1 MKKRNLIA
9 LLMAVCMMFSLLP
22 VNAIAVG
29 DEGTIPAEETL
40 LSENGNDSAPAGSTN
55 PAGDKDSIPGTGEK
69 PIAAEEPAKDEESG
83 KNEESG
89 KDGESG
95 KDEEPAE
102 DEEGGKTNV
111 VPMRVV
117 RPDTDKYLTYVFRV
131 DGEEV
136 SRQIVKKGDTLYQ
149 PVSPVK
155 DGYKF
160 TGWFVGA
167 SELAFGTVGEISE
180 SAQINVDAGFT
191 EVLYVFFAD
200 TNGRIVHTKEG
211 VKGDVIKTDDV
222 TYGLENTTHAITGWY
237 LEGSYQTPADSV
249 TLDKENITVYAKVE
263 PGHWLHFDSDG
274 GTYIA
279 PQFYSAD
286 ATTAAPNVVTKPGYT
301 FSHWEYNGTKFEFG
315 SPLTENITL
324 KAHWNVN
331 TSTRYTVIHWQE
343 NANDEEFSFKEAE
356 TKTGSTGAQTSAAA
370 KSYTGFTA
378 QTITQQ
384 TIAGDGSTVVNV
396 YYKRN
401 VYEVKFYST
410 SGWFSSSEEY
420 ADLRIT
426 AKYGAAIG
434 DKWPTY
440 DGSSTWATQ
449 SDGSGPYQ
457 VNIDTMP
464 LNGATFYGPKTGSGS
479 ESAYYYVEV
488 LPGESGTTTVGGKSY
503 KLHHSDTSPGTGYTV
518 TSEDQYPI
526 TGFTFNSGVSTQ
538 TGGKYNNAR
547 FYYTRNTYNIIY
559 MNGGS
564 EVTSYRESVLYEQA
578 IPASANKAAP
588 TPPVGKEKYIFLG
601 WYDDPAGQH
610 PHSFSGTMGP
620 QNITV
625 YAHWAAPT
633 VSGVA
638 YITMEGTGGQKDLTI
653 PYGGTI
659 NEKDLPTPQKP
670 AGEGWTFVSWATK
683 QGDTYIPFNFG
694 TKIYNNIELYPY
706 YTNKNSY
713 TVTYT
718 DGSTSVKDTKQ
729 YAPGTYADVRP
740 NTFPVPEGKV
750 FLGWAD
756 TADGAVK
763 YQPNDKLR
771 MDASV
776 TLHAVWGDTEG
787 VLSLVYMPNGGTE
800 SAVTEEQ
807 IPNNSKVTLK
817 GAIFTR
823 PGYTLT
829 GWNTAANG
837 SGTSFALGASARVT
851 RIDSNVLYAQWT
863 ANNDTAYK
871 VEFYCEQTNGAYTL
885 AKTDP
890 RTGTTDA
897 TVSVTDTDKGYGTP
911 TYVYD
916 EGNTNNL
923 ESGTVAADG
932 SLTLKLYFKRN
943 TAEYTIH
950 HYLKGTEVQV
960 APDQTGTMTIG
971 DTLTASASTAL
982 GEEYA
987 SAHVD
992 SYSPSQSLEMKATGN
1007 VITVYYTV
1015 PLTITAES
1023 ASRAYNAQPLTQ
1035 PDFKVE
1041 GLVNGDQKKDI
1052 TLSMTKEST
1061 ITNVGS
1067 VPNVI
1072 DTTTVL
1078 FKGGALPGGYYELP
1092 TYQPGTLTITPNTDE
1107 VTVTITGN
1115 HDTLVYNG
1123 SEQSVTGYTT
1133 DVGEKTITVALK
1145 EGSKAEAKG
1154 MNAGNYDMGL
1164 TKDNFTVTSQNYSNI
1179 KVVVVDGYLKI
1190 DPITE
1195 KVTVTVTEES
1205 DTVTYDGQEHAV
1217 TGYKSMT
1224 ADNALYDVKKNV
1236 AETSTAAWTAK
1247 GTYVGTYHVG
1257 IKAADFKNTSKN
1269 FTNVEFVIV
1278 DGDLVITPASVAV
1291 VKIAGNTKTVTYN
1304 GEAQSVEGYTV
1315 TSNPANATVTLVGE
1329 AVASG
1334 TDANTYPMGLS
1345 AADFTA
1351 TSPNYKN
1358 VTIEVTDGYLK
1369 IDPITEKV
1377 TVTVTEKSGS
1387 AVYDGQEHSVTGY
1400 ETMTADNT
1408 LYDVKKNVAET
1419 QTAAWTAKGVDVGK
1433 YPVGIV
1439 SGDFANTSKNFT
1451 NVVFTVADGALT
1463 ISPISEKTITVTAA
1477 SGSKKYDGTPL
1488 TNNGFSCTEGVLVPG
1503 DVLTAVVEGSATN
1516 VGDEGKNV
1524 VKSYK
1529 VMRGGADVTGN
1540 YTFTNSVDGK
1550 LTILPRTVKLTSE
1563 TASKEYDGMPLTR
1576 PDVSVTGDGFV
1587 SGEVTGITATGS
1599 VTYVSD
1605 GTVENTI
1612 TYTTGAAFR
1621 EANYDI
1627 TKLPGQLSIT
1637 QSSNA
1642 IVITTASRSRE
1653 YNGKKLLDDQTT
1665 HTGTLAEGDRLVV
1678 EFPADAGLTD
1688 VGTKR
1693 NEYKSYRVERSD
1705 GADVTANYTFGKPV
1719 IGTLTVTPV
1728 AIELTANSA
1737 AKAYDGTPLTD
1748 RGYTISNGSFVGEEG
1763 LAGVTVKGSQTAV
1776 GSSANTITGH
1786 KLKSNTLAK
1795 NYTITYADGTL
1806 TVTQSEKVITVTAN
1820 NHTWEYDGQPHS
1832 DGGYTVSYDG
1842 QTYTAA
1848 AGKTVTLPT
1857 GDVVSAAVEGT
1868 VTNVADSAKDNN
1880 KITVVAITDA
1890 AGNVVNDQFK
1900 TITLVPGT
1908 LTITKRGAGEEKV
1921 ILEAAN
1927 NAVVY
1932 DGQPHG
1938 VCLTADGKV
1947 EAGTSY
1953 AITYLVDGHS
1963 VETVITGSR
1972 TAVGKYPGILV
1983 PDENNT
1989 RIVDGSGNDVTDNY
2003 EITYRNG
2010 DLEIV
2015 APGTVVVE
2023 IKGIRDSVVYD
2034 GSKHEVNG
2042 YTVVSISNRAYTKA
2056 DFSLA
2061 EGKSAHAEGTNVG
2074 EYYMNLKPESFV
2086 NNNTQNFTSV
2096 QFVIVEDGLL
2106 EITPI
2111 TDEVTVTITGNN
2123 DTKVYN
2129 GKEQSVADYTTDVGT
2144 KTIDV
2149 ALKDGVKAEA
2159 KGTDVDTYYMG
2170 LTKDSFSVTSR
2181 NYSNIKVVVTDGWLK
2196 IDPIADK
2203 VTVTV
2208 TENSAAV
2215 TYDGTEHSVTGY
2227 KSMTADNT
2235 LYDVEKNVA
2244 EKPTKAWTAK
2254 GTDAGEY
2261 PVGIV
2266 SGDFRNTSKN
2276 FTNIE
2281 FVIVD
2286 GTLKIDPVSDK
2297 VTVTVTENSAA
2308 VTYDGT
2314 EHSVTGYKSMT
2325 ADNTLYDV
2333 EKNVAEKPT
2342 AAWTAKGMYV
2352 GTYHVGIKA
2361 ADFKNTSKNFTN
2373 VEFVIVDGDLVITPA
2388 SVAVVKIEGH
2398 TKTVTYNGKE
2408 QTVEGY
2414 TITSNPANATVT
2426 LVGKAVA
2433 SGTDANTYPMGLSAA
2448 NFTAT
2453 SPNYENVHVEVTDGY
2468 LKINPITDKVTVT
2481 VTEKS
2486 DTVVYDTNEHFIT
2499 GYETMTAN
2507 NALYDVKT
2515 NVAET
2520 QTAAWTAKGTD
2531 VGEYPVGI
2539 EASDFE
2545 NTSVNFT
2552 NVEFVVVDGAL
2563 NITPAE
2569 NIAVKIAGSTKT
2581 VIYDGTEQT
2590 VEGYTVTSNPA
2601 NADVTLVGEAV
2612 ASGTDANTY
2621 PMGLKPSDF
2630 TATSPNYKKIT
2641 IEVTD
2646 GWLKIDPIADKV
2658 TVTVTENSA
2667 AVTYDGTEHSVTG
2680 CKSMTADNTL
2690 YDVEKNVAEKPTKA
2704 WTAKGTDAGEY
2715 PVGIVSGDF
2724 ENTSVNFTNVEF
2736 VIVDGTL
2743 KIDPVSDKVTVTITE
2758 NADTVIY
2765 DTKEHSVTGYK
2776 SMTADNAL
2784 YDVKKNVAETST
2796 EAWTA
2801 KGTDVGEY
2809 PVGIKADD
2817 FENTSGNFTNV
2828 EFVIVDGALKIAPAE
2843 SIAVKIAGSTK
2854 TVIYDGTEQ
2863 TVEGYT
2869 VTSNPANADVTLVG
2883 KAVAAG
2889 TDADTYPMGLTAAD
2903 FTATSPNYETVVIEV
2918 KDGWL
2923 KINPVSDKVTVTV
2936 TEKSDSVVYD
2946 GQEHSVTGYETMAA
2960 DNALY
2965 NTADVAET
2973 PTDAWTAKG
2982 TNAGKY
2988 QVGIK
2993 SGDFKNTSV
3002 NFTNVAFVITDGEL
3016 EITPVTDKVTVT
3028 VVEKSDNVT
3037 YDAAEH
3043 SITGYESMTADNAL
3057 YDVTKNVA
3065 ETKTAAWTAKGTEA
3079 GEYPVGI
3086 VSGDFKNTSKNFANV
3101 EFVIVD
3107 GALTITTDDTEVVVT
3122 VTGNTKTVVYDG
3134 TEHSVEGYTV
3144 DVNGLPI
3151 TVTPKAGTEAKASGT
3166 NAGTY
3171 YMGLTADDFTAESN
3185 NYSNI
3190 RIAVTDGW
3198 LKIDPITDKVT
3209 VTVTENADTVE
3220 YDGKE
3225 HSVTGYASIVSDH
3238 ALYDVANVAETPTD
3252 AWTAKGTDAG
3262 SYPVGIKSGDFKN
3275 TSGNFTNVEFVI
3287 EDGELVITR
3296 RGENPGSPVTLRA
3309 DDNTVMFDGDN
3320 HGYVGHIATNLAE
3333 GHSVRSVKSDF
3344 TARNVGRYED
3354 KIDLHDAI
3362 IVDADGKDVTR
3373 NYVLTYQPGTLEITP
3388 FEGEV
3393 VVTVTGNTGLFRYD
3407 GKIHTVEGYTV
3418 EATVP
3423 FFTEDDIRFTGDATI
3438 SEVRPGDY
3446 VMNLKDVEFSAAND
3460 NFTSVK
3466 FVVIDGSMRIYT
3478 VRYTVA
3484 WMFDTDQM
3492 LTGDSPNRYFTSM
3505 ANYIDRSDISLV
3517 LHSGNVVV
3525 DAGAQSQWDV
3535 FNNAMQPLY
3544 DDEEVDVLMIAAE
3557 KEAASGSLF
3566 LQQPVREDFKEEDLF
3581 ENGKGFVRRFNIGEK
3596 SVILVGL
3603 GADAMTEEGYKWARE
3618 KFNSDKD
3625 ASGILLV
3632 NNYLLE
3638 DMRKPDKIDE
3648 RALNLEK
3655 NVVKACSNVRMVLS
3669 SSGGYSS
3676 HYEFYYGERK
3686 VIAINSDI
3694 EAAAK
3699 AGYFTQ
3705 LTFNEDLNIL
3715 SVTNLCPYTYDFVY
3729 NERQAY
3735 KECYV
3740 LNNVL

>member
-9 LLMAVCMMFSLLP
+9 LLMVVCMMFSLLP

-40 LSENGNDSAPAGSTN
+40 LSENGNDPAPAGSTN
-55 PAGDKDSIPGTGEK
+55 PAGDKDSIPDTGDK
-69 PIAAEEPAKDEESG
+69 PGAG
-83 KNEESG
+83 
-89 KDGESG
+89 
-95 KDEEPAE
+95 EEPAE

-131 DGEEV
+131 DGAEV

-180 SAQINVDAGFT
+180 SARINVDAGFT

-237 LEGSYQTPADSV
+237 LEGSYQTPVDSV

-286 ATTAAPNVVTKPGYT
+286 ATTAKPNVEITKPGYT
-301 FSHWEYNGTKFEFG
+301 FSHWEYNGAQFNFG

-324 KAHWNVN
+324 KARWNAKAD
-331 TSTRYTVIHWQE
+331 TQYTVIHWQE
-343 NANDEEFSFKEAE
+343 DADDDGYSYVENE
-356 TKTGSTGAQTSAAA
+356 TLYGTTGAQTSARA
-370 KSYTGFTA
+370 KTYNGFTVRA
-378 QTITQQ
+378 ITQE
-384 TIAGDGSTVVNV
+384 TIKGNGATIVNI

-401 VYEVKFYST
+401 VYEVKFYRST
-410 SGWFSSSEEY
+410 GSSWNPGWSEITNN
-420 ADLRIT
+420 RIS
-426 AKYGAAIG
+426 AKYGANIR
-434 DKWPTY
+434 DQWPGGQWKVSPS
-440 DGSSTWATQ
+440 GSV
-449 SDGSGPYQ
+449 YQ
-457 VNIDTMP
+457 TNIDVMP
-464 LNGATFYGPKTGSGS
+464 LGGTSFYETSQYNGSAKYYLEDLNGNYVLDHTDTGASTTATISK
-479 ESAYYYVEV
+479 
-488 LPGESGTTTVGGKSY
+488 
-503 KLHHSDTSPGTGYTV
+503 
-518 TSEDQYPI
+518 EDRYNI
-526 TGFTFNSGVSTQ
+526 TGFNVNESKSGKD
-538 TGGKYNNAR
+538 GERYNGAS
-547 FYYTRNTYNIIY
+547 FYYDRNSYNVVYISHGQTV
-559 MNGGS
+559 N
-564 EVTSYRESVLYEQA
+564 TASYKYQQSIADAGNYKLT
-578 IPASANKAAP
+578 
-588 TPPVGKEKYIFLG
+588 TPPVGMEKYIFAG
-601 WYDDPAGQH
+601 WCADPFGL
-610 PHSFSGTMGP
+610 PEYVFDGKTMP
-620 QNITV
+620 AQNITV
-625 YAHWAAPT
+625 YAYWAAPT

-638 YITMEGTGGQKDLTI
+638 YITMEGTGGKNLTI

-659 NEKDLPTPQKP
+659 DESMLPDPQKP
-670 AGEGWTFVSWATK
+670 AGEGWTFAGWTTK
-683 QGDTYIPFNFG
+683 NGDTYTPFHFS
-694 TKIYNNIELYPY
+694 TKIYENIELYPY

-718 DGSTSVKDTKQ
+718 DGKNTVTDMKH
-729 YAPGTYADVRP
+729 YAPGAHADVQA
-740 NTFPVPEGKV
+740 NSFAVPEGKV
-750 FLGWAD
+750 FLGWAE

-771 MDASV
+771 MNASV
-776 TLHAVWGDTEG
+776 TLHAVWGNKDA
-787 VLSLVYMPNGGTE
+787 VVSLTYNANGGQGGTY
-800 SAVTEEQ
+800 VKNGYV
-807 IPNNSKVTLK
+807 NNDLVTLWD
-817 GAIFTR
+817 GSGFSRA
-823 PGYTLT
+823 GYTLVGWSTDPNATSAEYKT
-829 GWNTAANG
+829 GST
-837 SGTSFALGASARVT
+837 ARVDNT
-851 RIDSNVLYAQWT
+851 GDNILYAVWK

-871 VEFYCEQTNGAYTL
+871 VEFYCEQTDGAYTL
-885 AKTDP
+885 AKTEP

-897 TVSVTDTDKGYGTP
+897 TVSVNPTDKEYGTP

-916 EGNTNNL
+916 AANANNV
-923 ESGTVAADG
+923 ESGPVAADG

-950 HYLKGTEVQV
+950 HYLKGTEVKV

-982 GEEYA
+982 GAEYT
-987 SAHVD
+987 SAHAN
-992 SYSPSQSLEMKATGN
+992 SYSPSQSLKMEATGN

-1072 DTTTVL
+1072 DTTTVR
-1078 FKGGALPGGYYELP
+1078 FKGGELPGGYYELP

-1115 HDTLVYNG
+1115 HDTRVYNG

-1154 MNAGNYDMGL
+1154 TNAGKYDMGL
-1164 TKDNFTVTSQNYSNI
+1164 TEDNFTVTSENYRNI
-1179 KVVVVDGYLKI
+1179 EIVVVDGYL
-1190 DPITE
+1190 
-1195 KVTVTVTEES
+1195 
-1205 DTVTYDGQEHAV
+1205 
-1217 TGYKSMT
+1217 
-1224 ADNALYDVKKNV
+1224 
-1236 AETSTAAWTAK
+1236 
-1247 GTYVGTYHVG
+1247 
-1257 IKAADFKNTSKN
+1257 
-1269 FTNVEFVIV
+1269 
-1278 DGDLVITPASVAV
+1278 
-1291 VKIAGNTKTVTYN
+1291 
-1304 GEAQSVEGYTV
+1304 
-1315 TSNPANATVTLVGE
+1315 
-1329 AVASG
+1329 
-1334 TDANTYPMGLS
+1334 
-1345 AADFTA
+1345 
-1351 TSPNYKN
+1351 
-1358 VTIEVTDGYLK
+1358 
-1369 IDPITEKV
+1369 
-1377 TVTVTEKSGS
+1377 
-1387 AVYDGQEHSVTGY
+1387 
-1400 ETMTADNT
+1400 
-1408 LYDVKKNVAET
+1408 
-1419 QTAAWTAKGVDVGK
+1419 
-1433 YPVGIV
+1433 
-1439 SGDFANTSKNFT
+1439 
-1451 NVVFTVADGALT
+1451 
-1463 ISPISEKTITVTAA
+1463 
-1477 SGSKKYDGTPL
+1477 
-1488 TNNGFSCTEGVLVPG
+1488 
-1503 DVLTAVVEGSATN
+1503 
-1516 VGDEGKNV
+1516 
-1524 VKSYK
+1524 
-1529 VMRGGADVTGN
+1529 
-1540 YTFTNSVDGK
+1540 
-1550 LTILPRTVKLTSE
+1550 
-1563 TASKEYDGMPLTR
+1563 
-1576 PDVSVTGDGFV
+1576 
-1587 SGEVTGITATGS
+1587 
-1599 VTYVSD
+1599 
-1605 GTVENTI
+1605 
-1612 TYTTGAAFR
+1612 
-1621 EANYDI
+1621 
-1627 TKLPGQLSIT
+1627 
-1637 QSSNA
+1637 
-1642 IVITTASRSRE
+1642 
-1653 YNGKKLLDDQTT
+1653 
-1665 HTGTLAEGDRLVV
+1665 
-1678 EFPADAGLTD
+1678 
-1688 VGTKR
+1688 
-1693 NEYKSYRVERSD
+1693 
-1705 GADVTANYTFGKPV
+1705 
-1719 IGTLTVTPV
+1719 
-1728 AIELTANSA
+1728 
-1737 AKAYDGTPLTD
+1737 
-1748 RGYTISNGSFVGEEG
+1748 
-1763 LAGVTVKGSQTAV
+1763 
-1776 GSSANTITGH
+1776 
-1786 KLKSNTLAK
+1786 
-1795 NYTITYADGTL
+1795 
-1806 TVTQSEKVITVTAN
+1806 
-1820 NHTWEYDGQPHS
+1820 
-1832 DGGYTVSYDG
+1832 
-1842 QTYTAA
+1842 
-1848 AGKTVTLPT
+1848 
-1857 GDVVSAAVEGT
+1857 
-1868 VTNVADSAKDNN
+1868 
-1880 KITVVAITDA
+1880 
-1890 AGNVVNDQFK
+1890 
-1900 TITLVPGT
+1900 
-1908 LTITKRGAGEEKV
+1908 
-1921 ILEAAN
+1921 
-1927 NAVVY
+1927 
-1932 DGQPHG
+1932 
-1938 VCLTADGKV
+1938 
-1947 EAGTSY
+1947 
-1953 AITYLVDGHS
+1953 
-1963 VETVITGSR
+1963 
-1972 TAVGKYPGILV
+1972 
-1983 PDENNT
+1983 
-1989 RIVDGSGNDVTDNY
+1989 
-2003 EITYRNG
+2003 EIT
-2010 DLEIV
+2010 
-2015 APGTVVVE
+2015 
-2023 IKGIRDSVVYD
+2023 
-2034 GSKHEVNG
+2034 
-2042 YTVVSISNRAYTKA
+2042 
-2056 DFSLA
+2056 
-2061 EGKSAHAEGTNVG
+2061 
-2074 EYYMNLKPESFV
+2074 
-2086 NNNTQNFTSV
+2086 
-2096 QFVIVEDGLL
+2096 
-2106 EITPI
+2106 
-2111 TDEVTVTITGNN
+2111 
-2123 DTKVYN
+2123 
-2129 GKEQSVADYTTDVGT
+2129 
-2144 KTIDV
+2144 
-2149 ALKDGVKAEA
+2149 
-2159 KGTDVDTYYMG
+2159 
-2170 LTKDSFSVTSR
+2170 
-2181 NYSNIKVVVTDGWLK
+2181 
-2196 IDPIADK
+2196 
-2203 VTVTV
+2203 
-2208 TENSAAV
+2208 
-2215 TYDGTEHSVTGY
+2215 
-2227 KSMTADNT
+2227 
-2235 LYDVEKNVA
+2235 
-2244 EKPTKAWTAK
+2244 
-2254 GTDAGEY
+2254 
-2261 PVGIV
+2261 
-2266 SGDFRNTSKN
+2266 
-2276 FTNIE
+2276 
-2281 FVIVD
+2281 
-2286 GTLKIDPVSDK
+2286 
-2297 VTVTVTENSAA
+2297 
-2308 VTYDGT
+2308 
-2314 EHSVTGYKSMT
+2314 
-2325 ADNTLYDV
+2325 
-2333 EKNVAEKPT
+2333 
-2342 AAWTAKGMYV
+2342 
-2352 GTYHVGIKA
+2352 
-2361 ADFKNTSKNFTN
+2361 
-2373 VEFVIVDGDLVITPA
+2373 
-2388 SVAVVKIEGH
+2388 
-2398 TKTVTYNGKE
+2398 
-2408 QTVEGY
+2408 
-2414 TITSNPANATVT
+2414 
-2426 LVGKAVA
+2426 
-2433 SGTDANTYPMGLSAA
+2433 
-2448 NFTAT
+2448 
-2453 SPNYENVHVEVTDGY
+2453 
-2468 LKINPITDKVTVT
+2468 PITDKVTVT

-2486 DTVVYDTNEHFIT
+2486 DTV
-2499 GYETMTAN
+2499 
-2507 NALYDVKT
+2507 
-2515 NVAET
+2515 
-2520 QTAAWTAKGTD
+2520 
-2531 VGEYPVGI
+2531 
-2539 EASDFE
+2539 
-2545 NTSVNFT
+2545 
-2552 NVEFVVVDGAL
+2552 
-2563 NITPAE
+2563 
-2569 NIAVKIAGSTKT
+2569 
-2581 VIYDGTEQT
+2581 
-2590 VEGYTVTSNPA
+2590 
-2601 NADVTLVGEAV
+2601 
-2612 ASGTDANTY
+2612 TY
-2621 PMGLKPSDF
+2621 NGQ
-2630 TATSPNYKKIT
+2630 
-2641 IEVTD
+2641 
-2646 GWLKIDPIADKV
+2646 
-2658 TVTVTENSA
+2658 
-2667 AVTYDGTEHSVTG
+2667 
-2680 CKSMTADNTL
+2680 
-2690 YDVEKNVAEKPTKA
+2690 
-2704 WTAKGTDAGEY
+2704 
-2715 PVGIVSGDF
+2715 
-2724 ENTSVNFTNVEF
+2724 
-2736 VIVDGTL
+2736 
-2743 KIDPVSDKVTVTITE
+2743 
-2758 NADTVIY
+2758 
-2765 DTKEHSVTGYK
+2765 EHSVTGYK

-2801 KGTDVGEY
+2801 KGTYVGTY
-2809 PVGIKADD
+2809 HVGIKAAD
-2817 FENTSGNFTNV
+2817 FKNTSGNFKNV
-2828 EFVIVDGALKIAPAE
+2828 EFVIVDGDLVITPA
-2843 SIAVKIAGSTK
+2843 SVAVVKIAGNTK
-2854 TVIYDGTEQ
+2854 TVTYNGEVQ
-2863 TVEGYT
+2863 SVEGYT
-2869 VTSNPANADVTLVG
+2869 VTSNPANATVTLVG
-2883 KAVAAG
+2883 QAIASG
-2889 TDADTYPMGLTAAD
+2889 TDAGTYPMGLTAAD

-3002 NFTNVAFVITDGEL
+3002 NFTNVAFVIADGEL

-3043 SITGYESMTADNAL
+3043 SITGYETMTADNTL
-3057 YDVTKNVA
+3057 YDIANVA
-3065 ETKTAAWTAKGTEA
+3065 ETPTAAWTAKGTEA

-3185 NYSNI
+3185 NYRNI
-3190 RIAVTDGW
+3190 RIVVTDGW

-3209 VTVTENADTVE
+3209 VTITENADTVE

-3252 AWTAKGTDAG
+3252 AWTAKGTNAG
-3262 SYPVGIKSGDFKN
+3262 AYPVGIKSGDFRN

-3287 EDGELVITR
+3287 VDGELVITR

-3309 DDNTVMFDGDN
+3309 DDSTVMFDGDN

-3407 GKIHTVEGYTV
+3407 GKIHTVEGYTL

-3446 VMNLKDVEFSAAND
+3446 VMNLKDEEFSAAND

-3517 LHSGNVVV
+3517 LHSGNVVA

-3648 RALNLEK
+3648 RALDLEK

-3705 LTFNEDLNIL
+3705 LTFNDDLNIL
-3715 SVTNLCPYTYDFVY
+3715 NVTNLCPYTYDFVY

>member
-1 MKKRNLIA
+1 
-9 LLMAVCMMFSLLP
+9 
-22 VNAIAVG
+22 
-29 DEGTIPAEETL
+29 
-40 LSENGNDSAPAGSTN
+40 
-55 PAGDKDSIPGTGEK
+55 
-69 PIAAEEPAKDEESG
+69 
-83 KNEESG
+83 
-89 KDGESG
+89 
-95 KDEEPAE
+95 
-102 DEEGGKTNV
+102 
-111 VPMRVV
+111 MRVV
-117 RPDTDKYLTYVFRV
+117 QPDTDKYLTYTFKV
-131 DGEEV
+131 DGAVV
-136 SRQIVKKGDTLYQ
+136 SQQIVTDGDTLYR
-149 PVSPVK
+149 PASPVK
-155 DGYKF
+155 EGSKF
-160 TGWFVGA
+160 IGWYIAGTDTPLDDSV
-167 SELAFGTVGEISE
+167 FGTVSGVTATAEITVE
-180 SAQINVDAGFT
+180 ARFDG
-191 EVLYVFFAD
+191 VLYVFFVAQD
-200 TNGRIVHTKEG
+200 GRIVLTKESKSG
-211 VKGDVIKTDDV
+211 ESVSTVGV
-222 TYGLENTTHAITGWY
+222 TYGLDSPTLAVTGWY
-237 LEGSYQTPADSV
+237 FDVGHTQRADTV
-249 TLDKENITVYAKVE
+249 ELTNANVFVYAKVE
-263 PGHWLHFDSDG
+263 EGHWLTFDSAG
-274 GTYIA
+274 GTYYA
-279 PQFYSAD
+279 PVFYTPGT
-286 ATTAAPNVVTKPGYT
+286 ATKDPGTPTRPGYV
-301 FSHWEYNGTKFEFG
+301 FAGWYNGDAPFAFG
-315 SPLTENITL
+315 NALTDSVTL
-324 KAHWNVN
+324 TAHWTAN
-331 TSTRYTVIHWQE
+331 TNTQYTVVHRQE
-343 NANDEEFSFKEAE
+343 NANDEEFSFAEAE

-384 TIAGDGSTVVNV
+384 AIAGDGSTVVNV

-401 VYEVKFYST
+401 VYEIKFFSN
-410 SGWFSSSEEY
+410 SGWGSSSSEY
-420 ADLRIT
+420 TSLRIT

-440 DGSSTWATQ
+440 DGSSTWST
-449 SDGSGPYQ
+449 SDGGSTYQ

-464 LNGATFYGPKTGSGS
+464 LNGAKFYGPKTGSS
-479 ESAYYYVEV
+479 TETAYYYVEV
-488 LPGESGTTTVGGKSY
+488 LPGESGTTTVGGVSY
-503 KLHHSDTSPGTGYTV
+503 KLHHSDTSPGSGYKVTV
-518 TSEDQYPI
+518 EDQYPI
-526 TGFTFNSGVSTQ
+526 TGFTFNSSVSTKI
-538 TGGKYNNAR
+538 GGKYNNAK

-564 EVTSYRESVLYEQA
+564 EVTSYRERVLYEQA

-610 PHSFSGTMGP
+610 IHSFSGTMGP

-625 YAHWAAPT
+625 YAHWVAPT

-638 YITMEGTGGQKDLTI
+638 YITMEGTGGQENLTI

-659 NEKDLPTPQKP
+659 DVSALPKPQSP

-694 TKIYNNIELYPY
+694 TKIYKNIELYPY

-718 DGSTSVKDTKQ
+718 DGSTFDDDTKQ

-740 NTFPVPEGKV
+740 NTFPIPEGKV
-750 FLGWAD
+750 FLGWAE
-756 TADGAVK
+756 TAGGAVK

-800 SAVTEEQ
+800 NAVTEEQ

-829 GWNTAANG
+829 GWNTAADG

-851 RIDSNVLYAQWT
+851 RINSNVLYAQWK
-863 ANNDTAYK
+863 ANENTAYK
-871 VEFYCEQTNGAYTL
+871 VEFYCEQTDGAYTL
-885 AKTDP
+885 AKTEH
-890 RTGTTDA
+890 RTGTTDT
-897 TVSVTDTDKGYGTP
+897 TVSVTDADKAYGTP

-916 EGNTNNL
+916 STNANNL
-923 ESGTVAADG
+923 ESGPVAANG

-950 HYLKGTEVQV
+950 HYLKGTEVKV

-982 GEEYA
+982 GAEYA

-992 SYSPSQSLEMKATGN
+992 SYSPSESLEMKATGN

-1041 GLVNGDQKKDI
+1041 GLVNGDRKTDI
-1052 TLSMTKEST
+1052 TLSMTEGST

-1067 VPNVI
+1067 VQNVI
-1072 DTTTVL
+1072 DTTTVR
-1078 FKGGALPGGYYELP
+1078 FKGGELPGGYYELP
-1092 TYQPGTLTITPNTDE
+1092 TYKPGTLTITADE
-1107 VTVTITGN
+1107 TEVVVTITGN
-1115 HDTLVYNG
+1115 HDTRVYNG

-1154 MNAGNYDMGL
+1154 TNAGKYDMGL
-1164 TKDNFTVTSQNYSNI
+1164 TEDNFTVTSQNYSNI

-1205 DTVTYDGQEHAV
+1205 DTVTYNGQEHSV

-1236 AETSTAAWTAK
+1236 AETSTETWTAK

-1257 IKAADFKNTSKN
+1257 IEPSDFKNTSGN

-1278 DGDLVITPASVAV
+1278 DGKLVITPASVAI

-1304 GEAQSVEGYTV
+1304 GKEQTVTGYEI
-1315 TSNPANATVTLVGE
+1315 TSNPANATVTLVGT
-1329 AVASG
+1329 ASASG
-1334 TDANTYPMGLS
+1334 TDAGTYLMGLKPS
-1345 AADFTA
+1345 DFTA
-1351 TSPNYKN
+1351 TSPNYNN

-1369 IDPITEKV
+1369 IDPITDKV

-1387 AVYDGQEHSVTGY
+1387 AVYNGQEHSVTGY
-1400 ETMTADNT
+1400 ETMTANNA

-1419 QTAAWTAKGVDVGK
+1419 QTAAWTAKGTDVGE

-1451 NVVFTVADGALT
+1451 NVVFTVVDGALT

-1477 SGSKKYDGTPL
+1477 SDSKKYDGTLL

-1540 YTFTNSVDGK
+1540 YTFTDSVDGK

-1563 TASKEYDGMPLTR
+1563 TASKEYDGAPLTR

-1612 TYTTGAAFR
+1612 TYTTGTAFR
-1621 EANYDI
+1621 EENYKI
-1627 TKLPGQLSIT
+1627 TKIPGQLSIT

-1642 IVITTASRSRE
+1642 IVITTASKSRE
-1653 YNGKKLLDDQTT
+1653 YNGKKLLDYQTT

-1705 GADVTANYTFGKPV
+1705 GANVTANYTFGEPV

-1748 RGYTISNGSFVGEEG
+1748 SGYTISNGSFVGEEG
-1763 LAGVTVKGSQTAV
+1763 LAGVTVEGSQTAV
-1776 GSSANTITGH
+1776 GSSANKITGH

-1795 NYTITYADGTL
+1795 NYTITYANGTL

-1820 NHTWEYDGQPHS
+1820 SRTWEYDGQPHS

-1868 VTNVADSAKDNN
+1868 VTNVADSADDNN
-1880 KITVVAITDA
+1880 VVTA
-1890 AGNVVNDQFK
+1890 VVIQNASGTQTNDQYK
-1900 TITLVPGT
+1900 TITLVPGA
-1908 LTITKRGAGEEKV
+1908 LKITRRGAGEMKV
-1921 ILEAAN
+1921 VLTAADN
-1927 NAVVY
+1927 TAVY

-1938 VCLTADGKV
+1938 AKRNAAGAI

-1953 AITYLVDGHS
+1953 TITNLAKGHS
-1963 VETVITGSR
+1963 VQTVAIDGTE
-1972 TAVGKYPGILV
+1972 TAVGEYPNKLV
-1983 PDENNT
+1983 PSGAV
-1989 RIVDGSGNDVTDNY
+1989 IVDANGKDVTANY
-2003 EITYRNG
+2003 EITYR
-2010 DLEIV
+2010 
-2015 APGTVVVE
+2015 PGTLTITEVTDEVVVTVTE
-2023 IKGIRDSVVYD
+2023 VFGTVVYD
-2034 GSKHEVNG
+2034 GQEHSIKG
-2042 YTVVSISNRAYTKA
+2042 YVSMTSSDPLYDVTTSVRATETEAWTAK
-2056 DFSLA
+2056 
-2061 EGKSAHAEGTNVG
+2061 GKNVG
-2074 EYYMNLKPESFV
+2074 EYPVGITAADFV
-2086 NNNTQNFTSV
+2086 NTNTSFTNV
-2096 QFVIVEDGLL
+2096 RFVIVDGTLT
-2106 EITPI
+2106 ITPF
-2111 TDEVTVTITGNN
+2111 TGKVTVTVTEKSGSAVYDGKEHSVTGYETMTADNTLYDVTTSVRATETEAWTAKGTNAGEYPVGIKASDFKNTSSNFTNVEFVIVDGALTITPVTDKVTVTVVEKSDIVTYDGQEHSVTGYKSMTADNALYNIADVDETPTEAWTAKGMYVGTYHVGIKAADFENKSGNFTN
-2123 DTKVYN
+2123 VEFVIADGDLVITPASVAVVKIEGHTKTVTYN
-2129 GKEQSVADYTTDVGT
+2129 GKEQTVEGYTVTSNPANATVTLVGKAVASGTDANTYPMGLTAADFTATSPNYENVHVEVTDGYLKINPIT
-2144 KTIDV
+2144 DKVTVTVTEKSDTVVYDTNEHSITGYKSMTANNALYDV
-2149 ALKDGVKAEA
+2149 KKNVAETQTAAWTA
-2159 KGTDVDTYYMG
+2159 KGTDVGEYPVGIEAADFENTSVNFTNVEFVVVDGALNITPAENIVVKIAGSTKTVIYDGTEQTVEGYTVTSNPADAAVTLVGEAAASGTDANTYPMG
-2170 LTKDSFSVTSR
+2170 LKPSDFTATSP
-2181 NYSNIKVVVTDGWLK
+2181 NYKKITIEVTDGWLK

-2266 SGDFRNTSKN
+2266 SGDFK
-2276 FTNIE
+2276 
-2281 FVIVD
+2281 
-2286 GTLKIDPVSDK
+2286 
-2297 VTVTVTENSAA
+2297 
-2308 VTYDGT
+2308 
-2314 EHSVTGYKSMT
+2314 
-2325 ADNTLYDV
+2325 
-2333 EKNVAEKPT
+2333 
-2342 AAWTAKGMYV
+2342 
-2352 GTYHVGIKA
+2352 
-2361 ADFKNTSKNFTN
+2361 
-2373 VEFVIVDGDLVITPA
+2373 
-2388 SVAVVKIEGH
+2388 
-2398 TKTVTYNGKE
+2398 
-2408 QTVEGY
+2408 
-2414 TITSNPANATVT
+2414 
-2426 LVGKAVA
+2426 
-2433 SGTDANTYPMGLSAA
+2433 
-2448 NFTAT
+2448 
-2453 SPNYENVHVEVTDGY
+2453 
-2468 LKINPITDKVTVT
+2468 
-2481 VTEKS
+2481 
-2486 DTVVYDTNEHFIT
+2486 
-2499 GYETMTAN
+2499 
-2507 NALYDVKT
+2507 
-2515 NVAET
+2515 
-2520 QTAAWTAKGTD
+2520 
-2531 VGEYPVGI
+2531 
-2539 EASDFE
+2539 
-2545 NTSVNFT
+2545 
-2552 NVEFVVVDGAL
+2552 
-2563 NITPAE
+2563 
-2569 NIAVKIAGSTKT
+2569 
-2581 VIYDGTEQT
+2581 
-2590 VEGYTVTSNPA
+2590 
-2601 NADVTLVGEAV
+2601 
-2612 ASGTDANTY
+2612 
-2621 PMGLKPSDF
+2621 
-2630 TATSPNYKKIT
+2630 
-2641 IEVTD
+2641 
-2646 GWLKIDPIADKV
+2646 
-2658 TVTVTENSA
+2658 
-2667 AVTYDGTEHSVTG
+2667 
-2680 CKSMTADNTL
+2680 
-2690 YDVEKNVAEKPTKA
+2690 
-2704 WTAKGTDAGEY
+2704 
-2715 PVGIVSGDF
+2715 
-2724 ENTSVNFTNVEF
+2724 NTSVNFTNVEF

-2784 YDVKKNVAETST
+2784 YDVKKNVTETPT
-2796 EAWTA
+2796 AAWTA

-2809 PVGIKADD
+2809 PVGIKAGD
-2817 FENTSGNFTNV
+2817 FENTSSNFTNV

-2843 SIAVKIAGSTK
+2843 SIVVKIAGNTK
-2854 TVIYDGTEQ
+2854 TVTYNGEEQ
-2863 TVEGYT
+2863 SVEGYT

-2883 KAVAAG
+2883 KAVASG
-2889 TDADTYPMGLTAAD
+2889 TDAGTYPMGLTAAD

-2973 PTDAWTAKG
+2973 PTEAWTAKG

-3002 NFTNVAFVITDGEL
+3002 NFTNVAFVIADGEL

-3043 SITGYESMTADNAL
+3043 SITGYETMTADNAL
-3057 YDVTKNVA
+3057 YDIDNVA
-3065 ETKTAAWTAKGTEA
+3065 ETPTAAWTAKGTEA

-3190 RIAVTDGW
+3190 RIVVTDGW

-3209 VTVTENADTVE
+3209 VTITENAGTVE

-3262 SYPVGIKSGDFKN
+3262 TYPVGIKSGDFKN

-3287 EDGELVITR
+3287 VDGELVITR
-3296 RGENPGSPVTLRA
+3296 RGENPESPVTLRA
-3309 DDNTVMFDGDN
+3309 DDSTVMFDGDY
-3320 HGYVGHIATNLAE
+3320 HGYIGHIATNLAE

-3407 GKIHTVEGYTV
+3407 GKIHTVEGYTW

-3446 VMNLKDVEFSAAND
+3446 VMNLKDEEFSAAND

-3517 LHSGNVVV
+3517 LHSGNVVA

-3596 SVILVGL
+3596 NVILVGL

-3648 RALNLEK
+3648 RALDLEK

>member
-40 LSENGNDSAPAGSTN
+40 LSENGNDPAPAGSTN

-69 PIAAEEPAKDEESG
+69 PSAAEEPVKDEESAKDEEP
-83 KNEESG
+83 
-89 KDGESG
+89 G

-102 DEEGGKTNV
+102 GEEGGKTNV

-237 LEGSYQTPADSV
+237 LEPSYQTPADSV

-274 GTYIA
+274 GTYVA

-324 KAHWNVN
+324 KARWNAKAD
-331 TSTRYTVIHWQE
+331 TQYTVIHWQE
-343 NANDEEFSFKEAE
+343 DADDDGYSYVENE
-356 TKTGSTGAQTSAAA
+356 TLYGTTGAQTSARA
-370 KSYTGFTA
+370 KTYNGFTVRA
-378 QTITQQ
+378 ITQE
-384 TIAGDGSTVVNV
+384 TIKGNGATIVNI

-401 VYEVKFYST
+401 VYEVKFYRST
-410 SGWFSSSEEY
+410 GSSWNPGWSEITNN
-420 ADLRIT
+420 RIS
-426 AKYGAAIG
+426 AKYGANIR
-434 DKWPTY
+434 DQWPGGQWKVSPS
-440 DGSSTWATQ
+440 GSV
-449 SDGSGPYQ
+449 YQ
-457 VNIDTMP
+457 TNIDVMP
-464 LNGATFYGPKTGSGS
+464 LGGTSFYETSQYNGSAKYYLEDLNGNYVLDHTDTGASTTATISK
-479 ESAYYYVEV
+479 
-488 LPGESGTTTVGGKSY
+488 
-503 KLHHSDTSPGTGYTV
+503 
-518 TSEDQYPI
+518 EDRYNI
-526 TGFTFNSGVSTQ
+526 TGFTVNESKSGKDGERYNGASFYYDRNSYNVVYIS
-538 TGGKYNNAR
+538 GGK
-547 FYYTRNTYNIIY
+547 TVNTA
-559 MNGGS
+559 
-564 EVTSYRESVLYEQA
+564 SYKYQQSIADAGNYKLT
-578 IPASANKAAP
+578 
-588 TPPVGKEKYIFLG
+588 TPPVGMEKYIFAG
-601 WYDDPAGQH
+601 WCADPFGL
-610 PHSFSGTMGP
+610 PEYVFDGKTMP
-620 QNITV
+620 AQNITV
-625 YAHWAAPT
+625 YAYWAAPT
-633 VSGVA
+633 VYGFA
-638 YITMEGTGGQKDLTI
+638 HITMEGADGKELTI

-659 NEKDLPTPQKP
+659 DESMLPNPQKP
-670 AGEGWTFVSWATK
+670 AGEGWTFAGWATK
-683 QGDTYIPFNFG
+683 NGDTYTPFHFS
-694 TKIYNNIELYPY
+694 TKIYENIELYPY
-706 YTNKNSY
+706 YTNKNSF

-718 DGSTSVKDTKQ
+718 DGKNTVTDMKR
-729 YAPGTYADVRP
+729 YAPGAHADVQA
-740 NTFPVPEGKV
+740 NSFAVPEGKV
-750 FLGWAD
+750 FLGWAE

-771 MDASV
+771 MNASV
-776 TLHAVWGDTEG
+776 TLHAVWGNKDA
-787 VLSLVYMPNGGTE
+787 VVSLTYNANGGQGGTHVE
-800 SAVTEEQ
+800 NGYV
-807 IPNNSKVTLK
+807 NNGLVTL
-817 GAIFTR
+817 
-823 PGYTLT
+823 
-829 GWNTAANG
+829 WDG
-837 SGTSFALGASARVT
+837 SGFSRAGYSLDGWSTDPNAASAEYKTGSTARV
-851 RIDSNVLYAQWT
+851 DSTGDNILYAVWK
-863 ANNDTAYK
+863 ANENTAYK
-871 VEFYCEQTNGAYTL
+871 VEFYCEQTNGTYTL
-885 AKTDP
+885 EKTEH
-890 RTGTTDA
+890 RTGTTDT
-897 TVSVTDTDKGYGTP
+897 TVSVNPTDKEYGTP

-916 EGNTNNL
+916 AANKNNV
-923 ESGTVAADG
+923 ESGPVAADG

-950 HYLKGTEVQV
+950 HYLKGTEVKV

-982 GEEYA
+982 GAEYA
-987 SAHVD
+987 SAHAN

-1041 GLVNGDQKKDI
+1041 GLVNGDQKMDI

-1067 VPNVI
+1067 VSNVI
-1072 DTTTVL
+1072 DTTTVR

-1092 TYQPGTLTITPNTDE
+1092 TYKPGTLTITADE
-1107 VTVTITGN
+1107 TEVVVTITGN
-1115 HDTLVYNG
+1115 HNTLVYNG
-1123 SEQSVTGYTT
+1123 SEQSVTGFTT
-1133 DVGEKTITVALK
+1133 DVGEKTISVTLK

-1154 MNAGNYDMGL
+1154 TNAGKYEMGL

-1195 KVTVTVTEES
+1195 KVTVTVTEKS
-1205 DTVTYDGQEHAV
+1205 DTVTYDGQEHSV

-1224 ADNALYDVKKNV
+1224 ADNALYDVTTSV
-1236 AETSTAAWTAK
+1236 RATETEAWTAK
-1247 GTYVGTYHVG
+1247 GKYVGTYHVG
-1257 IKAADFKNTSKN
+1257 IEPGDFKNISGN

-1291 VKIAGNTKTVTYN
+1291 VKIEGHTKTVTYN
-1304 GEAQSVEGYTV
+1304 GKEQTVEGYTV
-1315 TSNPANATVTLVGE
+1315 TSNPANATVTLVGQ
-1329 AVASG
+1329 AIASG
-1334 TDANTYPMGLS
+1334 TDAGTYPMGLKPS
-1345 AADFTA
+1345 DFTA
-1351 TSPNYKN
+1351 TSPNYNN
-1358 VTIEVTDGYLK
+1358 VTVEVTDGYLE
-1369 IDPITEKV
+1369 INPITDKV

-1387 AVYDGQEHSVTGY
+1387 AVYNGQEHSVTGY
-1400 ETMTADNT
+1400 ETMTANNA

-1419 QTAAWTAKGVDVGK
+1419 QTAAWTAKGTDVGE

-1451 NVVFTVADGALT
+1451 NVVFTVVDGALT

-1540 YTFTNSVDGK
+1540 YTFANSVDGK

-1621 EANYDI
+1621 EENYEI
-1627 TKLPGQLSIT
+1627 TKLPGKLSIT

-1705 GADVTANYTFGKPV
+1705 GADVTANYTFGEPV

-1748 RGYTISNGSFVGEEG
+1748 RGYTISNGSFVGDEG
-1763 LAGVTVKGSQTAV
+1763 LASVTVVGSQTLE
-1776 GSSANTITGH
+1776 GSSANKITGH
-1786 KLKSNTLAK
+1786 TLKSNTKAQ
-1795 NYTITYADGTL
+1795 NYNITYADGTL
-1806 TVTQSEKVITVTAN
+1806 TVSKNEKVITVTAN
-1820 NHTWEYDGQPHS
+1820 SRTWEYDGKEHS
-1832 DGGYTVSYDG
+1832 DGGYTVRYDG
-1842 QTYTAA
+1842 ETYTVA
-1848 AGKTVTLPT
+1848 AGESQKLPT
-1857 GDVVSAAVEGT
+1857 GGLTLTATVVGT
-1868 VTNVADSAKDNN
+1868 VKNVADSAKDNN

-1921 ILEAAN
+1921 ILKAAN

-1953 AITYLVDGHS
+1953 TITYLVDGHS

-1972 TAVGKYPGILV
+1972 TEVGKYPGILV
-1983 PDENNT
+1983 PDKNNT

-2042 YTVVSISNRAYTKA
+2042 YTVVSISNRAYTRA

-2074 EYYMNLKPESFV
+2074 EYYMNLEPESFV

-2111 TDEVTVTITGNN
+2111 MDEVTVTITGNN

-2129 GKEQSVADYTTDVGT
+2129 GKEQSVTDYTTDVGT

-2181 NYSNIKVVVTDGWLK
+2181 NYSNIKVVVKDGWLK

-2276 FTNIE
+2276 FTN
-2281 FVIVD
+2281 
-2286 GTLKIDPVSDK
+2286 
-2297 VTVTVTENSAA
+2297 
-2308 VTYDGT
+2308 
-2314 EHSVTGYKSMT
+2314 
-2325 ADNTLYDV
+2325 
-2333 EKNVAEKPT
+2333 
-2342 AAWTAKGMYV
+2342 
-2352 GTYHVGIKA
+2352 
-2361 ADFKNTSKNFTN
+2361 
-2373 VEFVIVDGDLVITPA
+2373 
-2388 SVAVVKIEGH
+2388 
-2398 TKTVTYNGKE
+2398 
-2408 QTVEGY
+2408 
-2414 TITSNPANATVT
+2414 
-2426 LVGKAVA
+2426 
-2433 SGTDANTYPMGLSAA
+2433 
-2448 NFTAT
+2448 
-2453 SPNYENVHVEVTDGY
+2453 
-2468 LKINPITDKVTVT
+2468 
-2481 VTEKS
+2481 
-2486 DTVVYDTNEHFIT
+2486 
-2499 GYETMTAN
+2499 
-2507 NALYDVKT
+2507 
-2515 NVAET
+2515 
-2520 QTAAWTAKGTD
+2520 
-2531 VGEYPVGI
+2531 
-2539 EASDFE
+2539 
-2545 NTSVNFT
+2545 
-2552 NVEFVVVDGAL
+2552 
-2563 NITPAE
+2563 
-2569 NIAVKIAGSTKT
+2569 
-2581 VIYDGTEQT
+2581 
-2590 VEGYTVTSNPA
+2590 
-2601 NADVTLVGEAV
+2601 
-2612 ASGTDANTY
+2612 
-2621 PMGLKPSDF
+2621 
-2630 TATSPNYKKIT
+2630 
-2641 IEVTD
+2641 
-2646 GWLKIDPIADKV
+2646 
-2658 TVTVTENSA
+2658 
-2667 AVTYDGTEHSVTG
+2667 
-2680 CKSMTADNTL
+2680 
-2690 YDVEKNVAEKPTKA
+2690 
-2704 WTAKGTDAGEY
+2704 
-2715 PVGIVSGDF
+2715 
-2724 ENTSVNFTNVEF
+2724 VEF

-2784 YDVKKNVAETST
+2784 YDVKKNVAETPT

-2843 SIAVKIAGSTK
+2843 SIVVKIAGSTK
-2854 TVIYDGTEQ
+2854 TVTYNGEEQ
-2863 TVEGYT
+2863 SVEGYT

-2883 KAVAAG
+2883 KAVASG

-2918 KDGWL
+2918 TDGWL
-2923 KINPVSDKVTVTV
+2923 KIDPVSDKVTVTV
-2936 TEKSDSVVYD
+2936 TEKSGSVVYD
-2946 GQEHSVTGYETMAA
+2946 GQEHAVTGYETMAA

-2973 PTDAWTAKG
+2973 PTEAWTAKG

-3002 NFTNVAFVITDGEL
+3002 NFTNVAFVIVDGEL

-3043 SITGYESMTADNAL
+3043 SITGYETMTADNAL
-3057 YDVTKNVA
+3057 YDIANVA
-3065 ETKTAAWTAKGTEA
+3065 KTPTAAWTAKGTEA

-3190 RIAVTDGW
+3190 RIVVTDGW

-3262 SYPVGIKSGDFKN
+3262 TYPVGIKSGDFRN

-3287 EDGELVITR
+3287 VDGELVITR

-3309 DDNTVMFDGDN
+3309 DDSTVMFDGDY

-3407 GKIHTVEGYTV
+3407 GKIHTVEGYTL

-3446 VMNLKDVEFSAAND
+3446 VMNLKDEEFSAAND

-3517 LHSGNVVV
+3517 LHTGNVVA

-3557 KEAASGSLF
+3557 KEAADGSLF

-3648 RALNLEK
+3648 RALDLEK

>member
-1 MKKRNLIA
+1 M
-9 LLMAVCMMFSLLP
+9 
-22 VNAIAVG
+22 
-29 DEGTIPAEETL
+29 
-40 LSENGNDSAPAGSTN
+40 
-55 PAGDKDSIPGTGEK
+55 
-69 PIAAEEPAKDEESG
+69 
-83 KNEESG
+83 
-89 KDGESG
+89 
-95 KDEEPAE
+95 
-102 DEEGGKTNV
+102 
-111 VPMRVV
+111 
-117 RPDTDKYLTYVFRV
+117 
-131 DGEEV
+131 
-136 SRQIVKKGDTLYQ
+136 
-149 PVSPVK
+149 
-155 DGYKF
+155 
-160 TGWFVGA
+160 
-167 SELAFGTVGEISE
+167 
-180 SAQINVDAGFT
+180 
-191 EVLYVFFAD
+191 
-200 TNGRIVHTKEG
+200 
-211 VKGDVIKTDDV
+211 
-222 TYGLENTTHAITGWY
+222 
-237 LEGSYQTPADSV
+237 
-249 TLDKENITVYAKVE
+249 
-263 PGHWLHFDSDG
+263 
-274 GTYIA
+274 
-279 PQFYSAD
+279 
-286 ATTAAPNVVTKPGYT
+286 VTKPGYT

-479 ESAYYYVEV
+479 ESAHYYVEV

-625 YAHWAAPT
+625 YAHWVAPT

-659 NEKDLPTPQKP
+659 DESMLPNPQEP
-670 AGEGWTFVSWATK
+670 AGEGWTFAGWATK
-683 QGDTYIPFNFG
+683 NGDTYMPFHFS
-694 TKIYNNIELYPY
+694 TKIYENIELYPY
-706 YTNKNSY
+706 YTNKSSY

-718 DGSTSVKDTKQ
+718 DGKDTVTDMKR
-729 YAPGTYADVRP
+729 YASGAHADVQA
-740 NTFPVPEGKV
+740 NSFAVPEGKV
-750 FLGWAD
+750 FLGWAE

-771 MDASV
+771 MNASV
-776 TLHAVWGDTEG
+776 TLYAVWGDKDA
-787 VLSLVYMPNGGTE
+787 VVSLTYKANGGSGADHVE
-800 SAVTEEQ
+800 KEIV
-807 IPNNSKVTLK
+807 NNGLVTL
-817 GAIFTR
+817 
-823 PGYTLT
+823 
-829 GWNTAANG
+829 WDG
-837 SGTSFALGASARVT
+837 SGFSRTGYSLDGWSTDPNAASAEYKTGSTARV
-851 RIDSNVLYAQWT
+851 DSTGDNILYAVWK

-871 VEFYCEQTNGAYTL
+871 VEFYCEQTNGTYTL
-885 AKTDP
+885 EKTEH
-890 RTGTTDA
+890 RTGTTDT
-897 TVSVTDTDKGYGTP
+897 TVSVNPTDKEYGTP

-916 EGNTNNL
+916 AANANNV
-923 ESGTVAADG
+923 ESGPVAADG

-950 HYLKGTEVQV
+950 HYLKGTEVKV

-982 GEEYA
+982 GAEYT
-987 SAHVD
+987 SAHAN

-1067 VPNVI
+1067 VSNVI

-1115 HDTLVYNG
+1115 HDTRVYNG
-1123 SEQSVTGYTT
+1123 SEQSVTGFTT
-1133 DVGEKTITVALK
+1133 DVGEKTITVTLK

-1154 MNAGNYDMGL
+1154 TNAGKYDMGL

-1190 DPITE
+1190 NPITD
-1195 KVTVTVTEES
+1195 KVTVTVTEKS
-1205 DTVTYDGQEHAV
+1205 DTVVYDTNEHSI
-1217 TGYKSMT
+1217 TGYETMT
-1224 ADNALYDVKKNV
+1224 ANNALYDVKKNV
-1236 AETSTAAWTAK
+1236 AETQTAAWTAK
-1247 GTYVGTYHVG
+1247 GTDVGEYPVG
-1257 IKAADFKNTSKN
+1257 IEASDFENTSVN
-1269 FTNVEFVIV
+1269 FTNVEFVVV
-1278 DGDLVITPASVAV
+1278 DGALNITPAENIA
-1291 VKIAGNTKTVTYN
+1291 VKIAGSTKTVIYDGT
-1304 GEAQSVEGYTV
+1304 EQTVEGYTV
-1315 TSNPANATVTLVGE
+1315 TSNPADATVTLVGE

-1334 TDANTYPMGLS
+1334 TDANTYPMGLKPS
-1345 AADFTA
+1345 DFTA
-1351 TSPNYKN
+1351 TSPNYKKI
-1358 VTIEVTDGYLK
+1358 TIE
-1369 IDPITEKV
+1369 
-1377 TVTVTEKSGS
+1377 
-1387 AVYDGQEHSVTGY
+1387 
-1400 ETMTADNT
+1400 
-1408 LYDVKKNVAET
+1408 
-1419 QTAAWTAKGVDVGK
+1419 
-1433 YPVGIV
+1433 
-1439 SGDFANTSKNFT
+1439 
-1451 NVVFTVADGALT
+1451 
-1463 ISPISEKTITVTAA
+1463 
-1477 SGSKKYDGTPL
+1477 
-1488 TNNGFSCTEGVLVPG
+1488 
-1503 DVLTAVVEGSATN
+1503 
-1516 VGDEGKNV
+1516 
-1524 VKSYK
+1524 
-1529 VMRGGADVTGN
+1529 
-1540 YTFTNSVDGK
+1540 
-1550 LTILPRTVKLTSE
+1550 
-1563 TASKEYDGMPLTR
+1563 
-1576 PDVSVTGDGFV
+1576 
-1587 SGEVTGITATGS
+1587 
-1599 VTYVSD
+1599 
-1605 GTVENTI
+1605 
-1612 TYTTGAAFR
+1612 
-1621 EANYDI
+1621 
-1627 TKLPGQLSIT
+1627 
-1637 QSSNA
+1637 
-1642 IVITTASRSRE
+1642 
-1653 YNGKKLLDDQTT
+1653 
-1665 HTGTLAEGDRLVV
+1665 
-1678 EFPADAGLTD
+1678 
-1688 VGTKR
+1688 
-1693 NEYKSYRVERSD
+1693 
-1705 GADVTANYTFGKPV
+1705 
-1719 IGTLTVTPV
+1719 
-1728 AIELTANSA
+1728 
-1737 AKAYDGTPLTD
+1737 
-1748 RGYTISNGSFVGEEG
+1748 
-1763 LAGVTVKGSQTAV
+1763 
-1776 GSSANTITGH
+1776 
-1786 KLKSNTLAK
+1786 
-1795 NYTITYADGTL
+1795 
-1806 TVTQSEKVITVTAN
+1806 
-1820 NHTWEYDGQPHS
+1820 
-1832 DGGYTVSYDG
+1832 
-1842 QTYTAA
+1842 
-1848 AGKTVTLPT
+1848 
-1857 GDVVSAAVEGT
+1857 
-1868 VTNVADSAKDNN
+1868 
-1880 KITVVAITDA
+1880 
-1890 AGNVVNDQFK
+1890 
-1900 TITLVPGT
+1900 
-1908 LTITKRGAGEEKV
+1908 
-1921 ILEAAN
+1921 
-1927 NAVVY
+1927 
-1932 DGQPHG
+1932 
-1938 VCLTADGKV
+1938 
-1947 EAGTSY
+1947 
-1953 AITYLVDGHS
+1953 
-1963 VETVITGSR
+1963 
-1972 TAVGKYPGILV
+1972 
-1983 PDENNT
+1983 
-1989 RIVDGSGNDVTDNY
+1989 
-2003 EITYRNG
+2003 
-2010 DLEIV
+2010 
-2015 APGTVVVE
+2015 
-2023 IKGIRDSVVYD
+2023 
-2034 GSKHEVNG
+2034 
-2042 YTVVSISNRAYTKA
+2042 
-2056 DFSLA
+2056 
-2061 EGKSAHAEGTNVG
+2061 
-2074 EYYMNLKPESFV
+2074 
-2086 NNNTQNFTSV
+2086 
-2096 QFVIVEDGLL
+2096 
-2106 EITPI
+2106 
-2111 TDEVTVTITGNN
+2111 
-2123 DTKVYN
+2123 
-2129 GKEQSVADYTTDVGT
+2129 
-2144 KTIDV
+2144 
-2149 ALKDGVKAEA
+2149 
-2159 KGTDVDTYYMG
+2159 
-2170 LTKDSFSVTSR
+2170 
-2181 NYSNIKVVVTDGWLK
+2181 VTDGWLK

-2266 SGDFRNTSKN
+2266 SGDFRNTSK
-2276 FTNIE
+2276 
-2281 FVIVD
+2281 
-2286 GTLKIDPVSDK
+2286 
-2297 VTVTVTENSAA
+2297 
-2308 VTYDGT
+2308 
-2314 EHSVTGYKSMT
+2314 
-2325 ADNTLYDV
+2325 
-2333 EKNVAEKPT
+2333 
-2342 AAWTAKGMYV
+2342 
-2352 GTYHVGIKA
+2352 
-2361 ADFKNTSKNFTN
+2361 
-2373 VEFVIVDGDLVITPA
+2373 
-2388 SVAVVKIEGH
+2388 
-2398 TKTVTYNGKE
+2398 
-2408 QTVEGY
+2408 
-2414 TITSNPANATVT
+2414 
-2426 LVGKAVA
+2426 
-2433 SGTDANTYPMGLSAA
+2433 
-2448 NFTAT
+2448 
-2453 SPNYENVHVEVTDGY
+2453 
-2468 LKINPITDKVTVT
+2468 
-2481 VTEKS
+2481 
-2486 DTVVYDTNEHFIT
+2486 
-2499 GYETMTAN
+2499 
-2507 NALYDVKT
+2507 
-2515 NVAET
+2515 
-2520 QTAAWTAKGTD
+2520 
-2531 VGEYPVGI
+2531 
-2539 EASDFE
+2539 
-2545 NTSVNFT
+2545 
-2552 NVEFVVVDGAL
+2552 
-2563 NITPAE
+2563 
-2569 NIAVKIAGSTKT
+2569 
-2581 VIYDGTEQT
+2581 
-2590 VEGYTVTSNPA
+2590 
-2601 NADVTLVGEAV
+2601 
-2612 ASGTDANTY
+2612 
-2621 PMGLKPSDF
+2621 
-2630 TATSPNYKKIT
+2630 
-2641 IEVTD
+2641 
-2646 GWLKIDPIADKV
+2646 
-2658 TVTVTENSA
+2658 
-2667 AVTYDGTEHSVTG
+2667 
-2680 CKSMTADNTL
+2680 
-2690 YDVEKNVAEKPTKA
+2690 
-2704 WTAKGTDAGEY
+2704 
-2715 PVGIVSGDF
+2715 
-2724 ENTSVNFTNVEF
+2724 NFTNVEF

-2843 SIAVKIAGSTK
+2843 SIVVKIAGNTK
-2854 TVIYDGTEQ
+2854 TVTYNGEEQ
-2863 TVEGYT
+2863 SVEGYT

-2889 TDADTYPMGLTAAD
+2889 TDAGTYPMGLTAAD
-2903 FTATSPNYETVVIEV
+2903 FTATSPNYETVVIKV
-2918 KDGWL
+2918 TDGWL
-2923 KINPVSDKVTVTV
+2923 KIDPVSDKVTVTV
-2936 TEKSDSVVYD
+2936 TEKSGSVVYD

-2973 PTDAWTAKG
+2973 PTEAWTAKG

-3002 NFTNVAFVITDGEL
+3002 NFTNVAFVIADGEL

-3190 RIAVTDGW
+3190 RIVVTDGW

-3209 VTVTENADTVE
+3209 VTITENAGTVE

-3262 SYPVGIKSGDFKN
+3262 TYPVGIKSGDFRN

-3287 EDGELVITR
+3287 VDGELVITR

-3309 DDNTVMFDGDN
+3309 DDNTVMFDGDY

-3373 NYVLTYQPGTLEITP
+3373 NYVLTYLPGTLEITP

-3393 VVTVTGNTGLFRYD
+3393 VVTVTGNTALFRYD
-3407 GKIHTVEGYTV
+3407 GKIHTVEGYTW

-3446 VMNLKDVEFSAAND
+3446 VMNLKDEEFSAAND

-3517 LHSGNVVV
+3517 LHSGNVVA

-3648 RALNLEK
+3648 RALDLEK

>member
-1 MKKRNLIA
+1 MRRASKYYLED
-9 LLMAVCMMFSLLP
+9 L
-22 VNAIAVG
+22 
-29 DEGTIPAEETL
+29 
-40 LSENGNDSAPAGSTN
+40 NGNYVLDHTDTGASTTATISKEDRYN
-55 PAGDKDSIPGTGEK
+55 ITGFTVN
-69 PIAAEEPAKDEESG
+69 ES
-83 KNEESG
+83 KSG
-89 KDGESG
+89 KDGERYNGASFYY
-95 KDEEPAE
+95 DRNSY
-102 DEEGGKTNV
+102 NV
-111 VPMRVV
+111 VYISHGQTVN
-117 RPDTDKYLTYVFRV
+117 TASYKYQQ
-131 DGEEV
+131 
-136 SRQIVKKGDTLYQ
+136 SI
-149 PVSPVK
+149 
-155 DGYKF
+155 
-160 TGWFVGA
+160 A
-167 SELAFGTVGEISE
+167 
-180 SAQINVDAGFT
+180 DAG
-191 EVLYVFFAD
+191 
-200 TNGRIVHTKEG
+200 N
-211 VKGDVIKTDDV
+211 
-222 TYGLENTTHAITGWY
+222 
-237 LEGSYQTPADSV
+237 
-249 TLDKENITVYAKVE
+249 
-263 PGHWLHFDSDG
+263 
-274 GTYIA
+274 
-279 PQFYSAD
+279 
-286 ATTAAPNVVTKPGYT
+286 
-301 FSHWEYNGTKFEFG
+301 
-315 SPLTENITL
+315 
-324 KAHWNVN
+324 
-331 TSTRYTVIHWQE
+331 
-343 NANDEEFSFKEAE
+343 
-356 TKTGSTGAQTSAAA
+356 
-370 KSYTGFTA
+370 
-378 QTITQQ
+378 
-384 TIAGDGSTVVNV
+384 
-396 YYKRN
+396 
-401 VYEVKFYST
+401 
-410 SGWFSSSEEY
+410 
-420 ADLRIT
+420 
-426 AKYGAAIG
+426 
-434 DKWPTY
+434 
-440 DGSSTWATQ
+440 
-449 SDGSGPYQ
+449 
-457 VNIDTMP
+457 
-464 LNGATFYGPKTGSGS
+464 
-479 ESAYYYVEV
+479 
-488 LPGESGTTTVGGKSY
+488 Y
-503 KLHHSDTSPGTGYTV
+503 KLT
-518 TSEDQYPI
+518 
-526 TGFTFNSGVSTQ
+526 
-538 TGGKYNNAR
+538 
-547 FYYTRNTYNIIY
+547 
-559 MNGGS
+559 
-564 EVTSYRESVLYEQA
+564 
-578 IPASANKAAP
+578 
-588 TPPVGKEKYIFLG
+588 TPPVGMEKYIFAG
-601 WYDDPAGQH
+601 WCADPFGL
-610 PHSFSGTMGP
+610 PEYVFDGKTMP
-620 QNITV
+620 AQNITV
-625 YAHWAAPT
+625 YAYWAAPT

-638 YITMEGTGGQKDLTI
+638 YITMEGTGGKNLTI

-659 NEKDLPTPQKP
+659 DESMLPDPQKP
-670 AGEGWTFVSWATK
+670 AGDGWTFAGWTTK
-683 QGDTYIPFNFG
+683 NGDTYTPFHFS
-694 TKIYNNIELYPY
+694 TKIYENIELYPY
-706 YTNKNSY
+706 YTNKNSF

-718 DGSTSVKDTKQ
+718 DGKNTVTDMKH
-729 YAPGTYADVRP
+729 YASGAHADVQA
-740 NTFPVPEGKV
+740 NSFPVPEGKV
-750 FLGWAD
+750 FLGWAE

-771 MDASV
+771 MNASV
-776 TLHAVWGDTEG
+776 TLHAVWGNKDA
-787 VLSLVYMPNGGTE
+787 VVSLTYNANGGQGGTY
-800 SAVTEEQ
+800 VKNGYV
-807 IPNNSKVTLK
+807 NNGLVTLWD
-817 GAIFTR
+817 GSGFSRT
-823 PGYTLT
+823 GYTLV
-829 GWNTAANG
+829 GWSSDPNA
-837 SGTSFALGASARVT
+837 ASAEYKTGSTARV
-851 RIDSNVLYAQWT
+851 DSTGDNILYAVWK
-863 ANNDTAYK
+863 ANENTAYK
-871 VEFYCEQTNGAYTL
+871 VEFYCEQTDGAYTL
-885 AKTDP
+885 AKTEP
-890 RTGTTDA
+890 RTGTTDT
-897 TVSVTDTDKGYGTP
+897 TVSVTDTDKAYGAP

-916 EGNTNNL
+916 ATNPNRV

-950 HYLKGTEVQV
+950 HYLKGTEVKV

-982 GEEYA
+982 GAEYT
-987 SAHVD
+987 SAHAN
-992 SYSPSQSLEMKATGN
+992 SYSPSQSLKMKAAGN

-1041 GLVNGDQKKDI
+1041 GLVNGDQKTDI

-1067 VPNVI
+1067 VSNVI
-1072 DTTTVL
+1072 DTTTVR
-1078 FKGGALPGGYYELP
+1078 FKGGELPGGYYELP
-1092 TYQPGTLTITPNTDE
+1092 TYKPGTLTITADE
-1107 VTVTITGN
+1107 TEVVVTITGN
-1115 HDTLVYNG
+1115 HNTLVYNG
-1123 SEQSVTGYTT
+1123 SEQSVTGFTT

-1154 MNAGNYDMGL
+1154 TNAGKYDMGL
-1164 TKDNFTVTSQNYSNI
+1164 TEDNFTVTSQNYSNI
-1179 KVVVVDGYLKI
+1179 KVVVVDGYLEI
-1190 DPITE
+1190 TPITD
-1195 KVTVTVTEES
+1195 KVIVTVTEKS
-1205 DTVTYDGQEHAV
+1205 DTVTYDGKEHTV

-1224 ADNALYDVKKNV
+1224 ADNTLYDVKKNV
-1236 AETSTAAWTAK
+1236 AETSTEAWTAK

-1257 IKAADFKNTSKN
+1257 IKAADFKNTSGN

-1304 GEAQSVEGYTV
+1304 GKEQTVEGYTV
-1315 TSNPANATVTLVGE
+1315 TSNPANAIVTLVGE

-1334 TDANTYPMGLS
+1334 TDAGTYPMGLKPS
-1345 AADFTA
+1345 DFTA

-1358 VTIEVTDGYLK
+1358 VTVEVTDGYLK
-1369 IDPITEKV
+1369 IDPITDKV

-1419 QTAAWTAKGVDVGK
+1419 QTAAWTAKGTDVGE

-1451 NVVFTVADGALT
+1451 NVVFTVVDGALT

-1477 SGSKKYDGTPL
+1477 SESKKYDGTPL
-1488 TNNGFSCTEGVLVPG
+1488 TNNGFSCTEGVLVSG

-1540 YTFTNSVDGK
+1540 YTFTDSVDGK
-1550 LTILPRTVKLTSE
+1550 LTILPRTVTLTSE

-1621 EANYDI
+1621 EANYEI
-1627 TKLPGQLSIT
+1627 TKIPGKLSIT

-1642 IVITTASRSRE
+1642 IVITTPSKSRE
-1653 YNGKKLLDDQTT
+1653 YNGQKLLDNQTT
-1665 HTGTLAEGDRLVV
+1665 HTGTLAAGDRLVV

-1748 RGYTISNGSFVGEEG
+1748 SGYTISNGSFVGEEG
-1763 LAGVTVKGSQTAV
+1763 LAGVTVEGSQTAV

-1786 KLKSNTLAK
+1786 TLNNNTKAQ
-1795 NYTITYADGTL
+1795 NYDITYVDGTL
-1806 TVTQSEKVITVTAN
+1806 TVSKNEKVITVKAN
-1820 NHTWEYDGQPHS
+1820 SRTWEYDGQPHS
-1832 DGGYTVSYDG
+1832 DGGYTVRYDG
-1842 QTYTAA
+1842 ETYTVA
-1848 AGKTVTLPT
+1848 AGESQELPT
-1857 GDVVSAAVEGT
+1857 GGLTLTATVVGT
-1868 VTNVADSAKDNN
+1868 VKNVADSAKDNN

-1953 AITYLVDGHS
+1953 TITYLVDGHS

-1983 PDENNT
+1983 PDKNNT
-1989 RIVDGSGNDVTDNY
+1989 HIVDGSGNDVTENY

-2074 EYYMNLKPESFV
+2074 EYYMNLEPESFV

-2129 GKEQSVADYTTDVGT
+2129 GKEQSVTDYTTDVGT

-2181 NYSNIKVVVTDGWLK
+2181 NYSNIKVVVKDGWLK

-2254 GTDAGEY
+2254 GTDVGEY
-2261 PVGIV
+2261 P
-2266 SGDFRNTSKN
+2266 
-2276 FTNIE
+2276 
-2281 FVIVD
+2281 
-2286 GTLKIDPVSDK
+2286 
-2297 VTVTVTENSAA
+2297 
-2308 VTYDGT
+2308 
-2314 EHSVTGYKSMT
+2314 
-2325 ADNTLYDV
+2325 
-2333 EKNVAEKPT
+2333 
-2342 AAWTAKGMYV
+2342 
-2352 GTYHVGIKA
+2352 VGIKA
-2361 ADFKNTSKNFTN
+2361 ADFKNTSGNFTN

-2433 SGTDANTYPMGLSAA
+2433 SGTDA
-2448 NFTAT
+2448 
-2453 SPNYENVHVEVTDGY
+2453 
-2468 LKINPITDKVTVT
+2468 
-2481 VTEKS
+2481 
-2486 DTVVYDTNEHFIT
+2486 
-2499 GYETMTAN
+2499 
-2507 NALYDVKT
+2507 
-2515 NVAET
+2515 
-2520 QTAAWTAKGTD
+2520 
-2531 VGEYPVGI
+2531 
-2539 EASDFE
+2539 
-2545 NTSVNFT
+2545 
-2552 NVEFVVVDGAL
+2552 
-2563 NITPAE
+2563 
-2569 NIAVKIAGSTKT
+2569 
-2581 VIYDGTEQT
+2581 
-2590 VEGYTVTSNPA
+2590 
-2601 NADVTLVGEAV
+2601 
-2612 ASGTDANTY
+2612 
-2621 PMGLKPSDF
+2621 
-2630 TATSPNYKKIT
+2630 
-2641 IEVTD
+2641 
-2646 GWLKIDPIADKV
+2646 
-2658 TVTVTENSA
+2658 
-2667 AVTYDGTEHSVTG
+2667 
-2680 CKSMTADNTL
+2680 
-2690 YDVEKNVAEKPTKA
+2690 
-2704 WTAKGTDAGEY
+2704 
-2715 PVGIVSGDF
+2715 
-2724 ENTSVNFTNVEF
+2724 
-2736 VIVDGTL
+2736 
-2743 KIDPVSDKVTVTITE
+2743 
-2758 NADTVIY
+2758 
-2765 DTKEHSVTGYK
+2765 
-2776 SMTADNAL
+2776 
-2784 YDVKKNVAETST
+2784 
-2796 EAWTA
+2796 
-2801 KGTDVGEY
+2801 
-2809 PVGIKADD
+2809 
-2817 FENTSGNFTNV
+2817 
-2828 EFVIVDGALKIAPAE
+2828 
-2843 SIAVKIAGSTK
+2843 
-2854 TVIYDGTEQ
+2854 
-2863 TVEGYT
+2863 
-2869 VTSNPANADVTLVG
+2869 
-2883 KAVAAG
+2883 
-2889 TDADTYPMGLTAAD
+2889 DTYPMGLTAAD

-2936 TEKSDSVVYD
+2936 TEKSDSAVYD

-3002 NFTNVAFVITDGEL
+3002 NFTNVAFVIVDGEL

-3043 SITGYESMTADNAL
+3043 SITGYETMTADNAL
-3057 YDVTKNVA
+3057 YDIANVA
-3065 ETKTAAWTAKGTEA
+3065 KTPTAAWTAKGTEA

-3101 EFVIVD
+3101 EFKIVD

-3151 TVTPKAGTEAKASGT
+3151 TVTPKAGTAAKASGT

-3190 RIAVTDGW
+3190 RIVVTDGW

-3262 SYPVGIKSGDFKN
+3262 SYPVGIKSGDFRN

-3309 DDNTVMFDGDN
+3309 DDSTVMFDGDY

-3407 GKIHTVEGYTV
+3407 GKIHTVEGYTW

-3446 VMNLKDVEFSAAND
+3446 VMNLKDEEFSAAND

-3517 LHSGNVVV
+3517 LHSGNVVA

-3648 RALNLEK
+3648 RALDLEK

>member
-40 LSENGNDSAPAGSTN
+40 LSENGNDPAPAGSTN

-69 PIAAEEPAKDEESG
+69 PSAAEEPVKDEESA
-83 KNEESG
+83 
-89 KDGESG
+89 

-131 DGEEV
+131 DGAEV

-237 LEGSYQTPADSV
+237 LEPSYQTPVDSV

-479 ESAYYYVEV
+479 ESAHYYVEV

-625 YAHWAAPT
+625 YAHWVAPT

-659 NEKDLPTPQKP
+659 DESMLPNPQKP
-670 AGEGWTFVSWATK
+670 AGEGWTFAGWATK
-683 QGDTYIPFNFG
+683 NGDTYTPFHFS
-694 TKIYNNIELYPY
+694 TKIYENIELYPY
-706 YTNKNSY
+706 YTNKSSY

-718 DGSTSVKDTKQ
+718 DGKDTVTDMKR
-729 YAPGTYADVRP
+729 YASGAHADVQA
-740 NTFPVPEGKV
+740 NSFAVPEGKV
-750 FLGWAD
+750 FLGWAE
-756 TADGAVK
+756 TAGGAVK

-776 TLHAVWGDTEG
+776 TLYAVWGDTEG

-800 SAVTEEQ
+800 NAVTEEQ

-829 GWNTAANG
+829 GWNTAADG
-837 SGTSFALGASARVT
+837 SGTSFALGAFARVT
-851 RIDSNVLYAQWT
+851 RIDSNVLYAQWK

-871 VEFYCEQTNGAYTL
+871 VEFYCEQTDGNYTL
-885 AKTDP
+885 KKTEP

-897 TVSVTDTDKGYGTP
+897 TVSVDSKDKEFDAP

-916 EGNTNNL
+916 AANENNV
-923 ESGTVAADG
+923 ESGIVTADG

-950 HYLKGTEVQV
+950 HYLKGTEVKV

-982 GEEYA
+982 GAEYA
-987 SAHVD
+987 SAHAN

-1041 GLVNGDQKKDI
+1041 GLVNGDQKTDI

-1067 VPNVI
+1067 VSNVI
-1072 DTTTVL
+1072 DTTTVR
-1078 FKGGALPGGYYELP
+1078 FKGGELPGGYYELP
-1092 TYQPGTLTITPNTDE
+1092 TCKPGTLTITADE
-1107 VTVTITGN
+1107 TEVVVTITGN
-1115 HDTLVYNG
+1115 HNTLVYNG

-1154 MNAGNYDMGL
+1154 TNAGKYDMGL
-1164 TKDNFTVTSQNYSNI
+1164 TEDNFTVTSQNYSNI

-1195 KVTVTVTEES
+1195 KVTVTVTEKS
-1205 DTVTYDGQEHAV
+1205 DTVTYDGKEHTV
-1217 TGYKSMT
+1217 TGYKSIS
-1224 ADNALYDVKKNV
+1224 ADNTLYDVTTSV
-1236 AETSTAAWTAK
+1236 RATETEAWTAK
-1247 GTYVGTYHVG
+1247 GKYVGTYHVG
-1257 IKAADFKNTSKN
+1257 IKASDFKNTSGN

-1278 DGDLVITPASVAV
+1278 DGDLVITPASVAI

-1304 GEAQSVEGYTV
+1304 GEVQSVEGYTV
-1315 TSNPANATVTLVGE
+1315 TSNPANATVTLVGK

-1334 TDANTYPMGLS
+1334 TDANTYPMGLKPS
-1345 AADFTA
+1345 DFTA
-1351 TSPNYKN
+1351 TSPNYNN

-1369 IDPITEKV
+1369 IDPITDKV

-1419 QTAAWTAKGVDVGK
+1419 QTAAWTAKGTDVGE

-1451 NVVFTVADGALT
+1451 NVVFTVVDGALT

-1477 SGSKKYDGTPL
+1477 SESKKYDGTPL

-1540 YTFTNSVDGK
+1540 YTFTDSVDGK

-1563 TASKEYDGMPLTR
+1563 TASKEYDGAPLTR

-1621 EANYDI
+1621 EENYDI

-1642 IVITTASRSRE
+1642 IVITTASKSRE
-1653 YNGKKLLDDQTT
+1653 YNGKKLLDYQTT
-1665 HTGTLAEGDRLVV
+1665 HTGTLAAGDRLVV

-1705 GADVTANYTFGKPV
+1705 GADVTANYTFGEPV
-1719 IGTLTVTPV
+1719 IGTLEVTPV

-1763 LAGVTVKGSQTAV
+1763 LAGVTVEGSQTAV

-1786 KLKSNTLAK
+1786 TLNNNTKAQ
-1795 NYTITYADGTL
+1795 NYDITYVDGTL
-1806 TVTQSEKVITVTAN
+1806 TVSKNEKVITVKAN
-1820 NHTWEYDGQPHS
+1820 SRTWEYDGKEHS
-1832 DGGYTVSYDG
+1832 DGGYTVRYDG
-1842 QTYTAA
+1842 ETYTVA
-1848 AGKTVTLPT
+1848 AGESVELPT
-1857 GDVVSAAVEGT
+1857 GGLTLTATVAGT
-1868 VTNVADSAKDNN
+1868 VKDVKDSAKDNN

-1890 AGNVVNDQFK
+1890 AGNVVNDQFT

-1921 ILEAAN
+1921 ILEAAK

-1953 AITYLVDGHS
+1953 TITYLVDGHS

-1972 TAVGKYPGILV
+1972 TAVGKYTGILV
-1983 PDENNT
+1983 PDKNNT

-2042 YTVVSISNRAYTKA
+2042 YTVVSISNRAYTRA

-2111 TDEVTVTITGNN
+2111 TDEVTVTINGKTA
-2123 DTKVYN
+2123 TEVYN
-2129 GKEQSVADYTTDVGT
+2129 GSEQSVTGFTTDVGS
-2144 KTIDV
+2144 KTISV
-2149 ALKDGVKAEA
+2149 TLNETGKDTA
-2159 KGTDVDTYYMG
+2159 KGTNAGTYPMG
-2170 LTKDSFSVTSR
+2170 LTAEDFTVTSR
-2181 NYSNIKVVVTDGWLK
+2181 NYSNIKVVVNDGWLK

-2276 FTNIE
+2276 FTN
-2281 FVIVD
+2281 
-2286 GTLKIDPVSDK
+2286 
-2297 VTVTVTENSAA
+2297 
-2308 VTYDGT
+2308 
-2314 EHSVTGYKSMT
+2314 
-2325 ADNTLYDV
+2325 
-2333 EKNVAEKPT
+2333 
-2342 AAWTAKGMYV
+2342 
-2352 GTYHVGIKA
+2352 
-2361 ADFKNTSKNFTN
+2361 
-2373 VEFVIVDGDLVITPA
+2373 
-2388 SVAVVKIEGH
+2388 
-2398 TKTVTYNGKE
+2398 
-2408 QTVEGY
+2408 
-2414 TITSNPANATVT
+2414 
-2426 LVGKAVA
+2426 
-2433 SGTDANTYPMGLSAA
+2433 
-2448 NFTAT
+2448 
-2453 SPNYENVHVEVTDGY
+2453 
-2468 LKINPITDKVTVT
+2468 
-2481 VTEKS
+2481 
-2486 DTVVYDTNEHFIT
+2486 
-2499 GYETMTAN
+2499 
-2507 NALYDVKT
+2507 
-2515 NVAET
+2515 
-2520 QTAAWTAKGTD
+2520 
-2531 VGEYPVGI
+2531 
-2539 EASDFE
+2539 
-2545 NTSVNFT
+2545 
-2552 NVEFVVVDGAL
+2552 
-2563 NITPAE
+2563 
-2569 NIAVKIAGSTKT
+2569 
-2581 VIYDGTEQT
+2581 
-2590 VEGYTVTSNPA
+2590 
-2601 NADVTLVGEAV
+2601 
-2612 ASGTDANTY
+2612 
-2621 PMGLKPSDF
+2621 
-2630 TATSPNYKKIT
+2630 
-2641 IEVTD
+2641 
-2646 GWLKIDPIADKV
+2646 
-2658 TVTVTENSA
+2658 
-2667 AVTYDGTEHSVTG
+2667 
-2680 CKSMTADNTL
+2680 
-2690 YDVEKNVAEKPTKA
+2690 
-2704 WTAKGTDAGEY
+2704 
-2715 PVGIVSGDF
+2715 
-2724 ENTSVNFTNVEF
+2724 VEF

-2765 DTKEHSVTGYK
+2765 DTKEHSVKGYK
-2776 SMTADNAL
+2776 SMTTDNAL
-2784 YDVKKNVAETST
+2784 YDVKKNVAETPT

-2843 SIAVKIAGSTK
+2843 SIVVKIAGNTK
-2854 TVIYDGTEQ
+2854 TVTYNGEEQ
-2863 TVEGYT
+2863 SVEGYT

-3002 NFTNVAFVITDGEL
+3002 NFTNVAFVIVDGEL

-3151 TVTPKAGTEAKASGT
+3151 TVTPKAGTAAKASGT

-3209 VTVTENADTVE
+3209 VTITENADTVE

-3262 SYPVGIKSGDFKN
+3262 TYPVGIKSGDFRN

-3287 EDGELVITR
+3287 VDGELVITR

-3309 DDNTVMFDGDN
+3309 DDNTVMFDGDY

-3446 VMNLKDVEFSAAND
+3446 VMNLKDEEFSAAND

-3517 LHSGNVVV
+3517 LHSGNVVA

-3648 RALNLEK
+3648 RALDLEK

>member
-1 MKKRNLIA
+1 M
-9 LLMAVCMMFSLLP
+9 
-22 VNAIAVG
+22 
-29 DEGTIPAEETL
+29 
-40 LSENGNDSAPAGSTN
+40 
-55 PAGDKDSIPGTGEK
+55 
-69 PIAAEEPAKDEESG
+69 
-83 KNEESG
+83 
-89 KDGESG
+89 
-95 KDEEPAE
+95 
-102 DEEGGKTNV
+102 
-111 VPMRVV
+111 
-117 RPDTDKYLTYVFRV
+117 
-131 DGEEV
+131 
-136 SRQIVKKGDTLYQ
+136 
-149 PVSPVK
+149 K

-180 SAQINVDAGFT
+180 SARINVDAGFT

-237 LEGSYQTPADSV
+237 LEPSYQTPVDSV

-324 KAHWNVN
+324 KARWNAKAD
-331 TSTRYTVIHWQE
+331 TQYTVIHWQE
-343 NANDEEFSFKEAE
+343 DADDDGYSYVENE
-356 TKTGSTGAQTSAAA
+356 TLYGTTGAQTSARA
-370 KSYTGFTA
+370 KTYNGFTVRA
-378 QTITQQ
+378 ITQE
-384 TIAGDGSTVVNV
+384 TIKGNGATIVNI

-401 VYEVKFYST
+401 VYEVKFYRST
-410 SGWFSSSEEY
+410 GSSWNPGWSEITNN
-420 ADLRIT
+420 RIS
-426 AKYGAAIG
+426 AKYGANIR
-434 DKWPTY
+434 DQWPGGQWKVSPS
-440 DGSSTWATQ
+440 GSV
-449 SDGSGPYQ
+449 YQ
-457 VNIDTMP
+457 TNIDVMP
-464 LNGATFYGPKTGSGS
+464 LGGTSFYETSQYNGSAKYYLEDLNGNYVLDHTDTGASTTATISK
-479 ESAYYYVEV
+479 
-488 LPGESGTTTVGGKSY
+488 
-503 KLHHSDTSPGTGYTV
+503 
-518 TSEDQYPI
+518 EDRYNI
-526 TGFTFNSGVSTQ
+526 TGFTVNESKSGKDGERYNGASFYYDRNSYNVVYIS
-538 TGGKYNNAR
+538 GGK
-547 FYYTRNTYNIIY
+547 TVNTA
-559 MNGGS
+559 
-564 EVTSYRESVLYEQA
+564 SYKYQQSIADAGNYKLT
-578 IPASANKAAP
+578 
-588 TPPVGKEKYIFLG
+588 TPPVGMEKYIFAG
-601 WYDDPAGQH
+601 WCADSFGLPEYVFDGKTMPA
-610 PHSFSGTMGP
+610 

-625 YAHWAAPT
+625 YAYWAAPT
-633 VSGVA
+633 VYGFA
-638 YITMEGTGGQKDLTI
+638 HITMEGADGKELTI

-659 NEKDLPTPQKP
+659 DESMLPNPQKP
-670 AGEGWTFVSWATK
+670 AGEGWTFAGWATK
-683 QGDTYIPFNFG
+683 NGDTYTPFHFS
-694 TKIYNNIELYPY
+694 TKIYENIELYPY
-706 YTNKNSY
+706 YTNKNSF

-718 DGSTSVKDTKQ
+718 DGKNTVTDMKR
-729 YAPGTYADVRP
+729 YAPGAHADVQA
-740 NTFPVPEGKV
+740 NSFAVPEGKV
-750 FLGWAD
+750 FLGWAE

-771 MDASV
+771 MNASV
-776 TLHAVWGDTEG
+776 TLYAVWGDKDA
-787 VLSLVYMPNGGTE
+787 VVSLTYKANGGSGADHVE
-800 SAVTEEQ
+800 KEIV
-807 IPNNSKVTLK
+807 NNGLVTLWD
-817 GAIFTR
+817 GSGFSRT
-823 PGYTLT
+823 GYTLV
-829 GWNTAANG
+829 GWSTDPNA
-837 SGTSFALGASARVT
+837 ASAEYKTGSTARV
-851 RIDSNVLYAQWT
+851 DSAGDNILYAVWK
-863 ANNDTAYK
+863 ANENTAYK

-885 AKTDP
+885 AKTEP

-897 TVSVTDTDKGYGTP
+897 TVSVNPTDKEYGTP

-916 EGNTNNL
+916 AANANNV
-923 ESGTVAADG
+923 ESGTVKADG

-950 HYLKGTEVQV
+950 HYLKGTEVKV

-982 GEEYA
+982 GAEYA
-987 SAHVD
+987 SAHAN

-1041 GLVNGDQKKDI
+1041 GLVNGDQKTDI

-1072 DTTTVL
+1072 DTTTVR
-1078 FKGGALPGGYYELP
+1078 FKGGELPGGYYELP
-1092 TYQPGTLTITPNTDE
+1092 TYKPGTLTITADE
-1107 VTVTITGN
+1107 TEVVVTITGN
-1115 HDTLVYNG
+1115 HDTRVYNG

-1154 MNAGNYDMGL
+1154 TNAGKYYMGL
-1164 TKDNFTVTSQNYSNI
+1164 TKEDFTVTSQNYSNI

-1190 DPITE
+1190 DPIT
-1195 KVTVTVTEES
+1195 
-1205 DTVTYDGQEHAV
+1205 D
-1217 TGYKSMT
+1217 
-1224 ADNALYDVKKNV
+1224 
-1236 AETSTAAWTAK
+1236 
-1247 GTYVGTYHVG
+1247 
-1257 IKAADFKNTSKN
+1257 
-1269 FTNVEFVIV
+1269 
-1278 DGDLVITPASVAV
+1278 
-1291 VKIAGNTKTVTYN
+1291 
-1304 GEAQSVEGYTV
+1304 
-1315 TSNPANATVTLVGE
+1315 
-1329 AVASG
+1329 
-1334 TDANTYPMGLS
+1334 
-1345 AADFTA
+1345 
-1351 TSPNYKN
+1351 
-1358 VTIEVTDGYLK
+1358 
-1369 IDPITEKV
+1369 KV
-1377 TVTVTEKSGS
+1377 TVTVTEKS
-1387 AVYDGQEHSVTGY
+1387 
-1400 ETMTADNT
+1400 
-1408 LYDVKKNVAET
+1408 
-1419 QTAAWTAKGVDVGK
+1419 
-1433 YPVGIV
+1433 
-1439 SGDFANTSKNFT
+1439 
-1451 NVVFTVADGALT
+1451 
-1463 ISPISEKTITVTAA
+1463 
-1477 SGSKKYDGTPL
+1477 
-1488 TNNGFSCTEGVLVPG
+1488 
-1503 DVLTAVVEGSATN
+1503 
-1516 VGDEGKNV
+1516 
-1524 VKSYK
+1524 
-1529 VMRGGADVTGN
+1529 
-1540 YTFTNSVDGK
+1540 
-1550 LTILPRTVKLTSE
+1550 
-1563 TASKEYDGMPLTR
+1563 
-1576 PDVSVTGDGFV
+1576 
-1587 SGEVTGITATGS
+1587 
-1599 VTYVSD
+1599 
-1605 GTVENTI
+1605 
-1612 TYTTGAAFR
+1612 
-1621 EANYDI
+1621 
-1627 TKLPGQLSIT
+1627 
-1637 QSSNA
+1637 
-1642 IVITTASRSRE
+1642 
-1653 YNGKKLLDDQTT
+1653 
-1665 HTGTLAEGDRLVV
+1665 
-1678 EFPADAGLTD
+1678 
-1688 VGTKR
+1688 
-1693 NEYKSYRVERSD
+1693 
-1705 GADVTANYTFGKPV
+1705 
-1719 IGTLTVTPV
+1719 
-1728 AIELTANSA
+1728 
-1737 AKAYDGTPLTD
+1737 
-1748 RGYTISNGSFVGEEG
+1748 
-1763 LAGVTVKGSQTAV
+1763 
-1776 GSSANTITGH
+1776 
-1786 KLKSNTLAK
+1786 
-1795 NYTITYADGTL
+1795 
-1806 TVTQSEKVITVTAN
+1806 
-1820 NHTWEYDGQPHS
+1820 
-1832 DGGYTVSYDG
+1832 
-1842 QTYTAA
+1842 
-1848 AGKTVTLPT
+1848 
-1857 GDVVSAAVEGT
+1857 
-1868 VTNVADSAKDNN
+1868 
-1880 KITVVAITDA
+1880 
-1890 AGNVVNDQFK
+1890 
-1900 TITLVPGT
+1900 
-1908 LTITKRGAGEEKV
+1908 
-1921 ILEAAN
+1921 
-1927 NAVVY
+1927 
-1932 DGQPHG
+1932 
-1938 VCLTADGKV
+1938 
-1947 EAGTSY
+1947 
-1953 AITYLVDGHS
+1953 
-1963 VETVITGSR
+1963 
-1972 TAVGKYPGILV
+1972 
-1983 PDENNT
+1983 
-1989 RIVDGSGNDVTDNY
+1989 
-2003 EITYRNG
+2003 
-2010 DLEIV
+2010 
-2015 APGTVVVE
+2015 
-2023 IKGIRDSVVYD
+2023 
-2034 GSKHEVNG
+2034 
-2042 YTVVSISNRAYTKA
+2042 
-2056 DFSLA
+2056 
-2061 EGKSAHAEGTNVG
+2061 
-2074 EYYMNLKPESFV
+2074 
-2086 NNNTQNFTSV
+2086 
-2096 QFVIVEDGLL
+2096 
-2106 EITPI
+2106 
-2111 TDEVTVTITGNN
+2111 
-2123 DTKVYN
+2123 DT
-2129 GKEQSVADYTTDVGT
+2129 
-2144 KTIDV
+2144 
-2149 ALKDGVKAEA
+2149 
-2159 KGTDVDTYYMG
+2159 
-2170 LTKDSFSVTSR
+2170 
-2181 NYSNIKVVVTDGWLK
+2181 
-2196 IDPIADK
+2196 
-2203 VTVTV
+2203 
-2208 TENSAAV
+2208 V

-2266 SGDFRNTSKN
+2266 SGDFRNTS
-2276 FTNIE
+2276 
-2281 FVIVD
+2281 
-2286 GTLKIDPVSDK
+2286 G
-2297 VTVTVTENSAA
+2297 
-2308 VTYDGT
+2308 
-2314 EHSVTGYKSMT
+2314 
-2325 ADNTLYDV
+2325 
-2333 EKNVAEKPT
+2333 
-2342 AAWTAKGMYV
+2342 
-2352 GTYHVGIKA
+2352 
-2361 ADFKNTSKNFTN
+2361 
-2373 VEFVIVDGDLVITPA
+2373 
-2388 SVAVVKIEGH
+2388 
-2398 TKTVTYNGKE
+2398 
-2408 QTVEGY
+2408 
-2414 TITSNPANATVT
+2414 
-2426 LVGKAVA
+2426 
-2433 SGTDANTYPMGLSAA
+2433 
-2448 NFTAT
+2448 
-2453 SPNYENVHVEVTDGY
+2453 
-2468 LKINPITDKVTVT
+2468 
-2481 VTEKS
+2481 
-2486 DTVVYDTNEHFIT
+2486 
-2499 GYETMTAN
+2499 
-2507 NALYDVKT
+2507 
-2515 NVAET
+2515 
-2520 QTAAWTAKGTD
+2520 
-2531 VGEYPVGI
+2531 
-2539 EASDFE
+2539 
-2545 NTSVNFT
+2545 
-2552 NVEFVVVDGAL
+2552 
-2563 NITPAE
+2563 
-2569 NIAVKIAGSTKT
+2569 
-2581 VIYDGTEQT
+2581 
-2590 VEGYTVTSNPA
+2590 
-2601 NADVTLVGEAV
+2601 
-2612 ASGTDANTY
+2612 
-2621 PMGLKPSDF
+2621 
-2630 TATSPNYKKIT
+2630 
-2641 IEVTD
+2641 
-2646 GWLKIDPIADKV
+2646 
-2658 TVTVTENSA
+2658 
-2667 AVTYDGTEHSVTG
+2667 
-2680 CKSMTADNTL
+2680 
-2690 YDVEKNVAEKPTKA
+2690 
-2704 WTAKGTDAGEY
+2704 
-2715 PVGIVSGDF
+2715 
-2724 ENTSVNFTNVEF
+2724 NFTNVEF

-2765 DTKEHSVTGYK
+2765 DTKEHSVKGYK

-2784 YDVKKNVAETST
+2784 YDVKNNIAETST

-2843 SIAVKIAGSTK
+2843 SIVVKIAGNTK
-2854 TVIYDGTEQ
+2854 TVTYNGEEQ

-2946 GQEHSVTGYETMAA
+2946 GQEHSVTGYKSMTA

-2965 NTADVAET
+2965 NVKTDVAET
-2973 PTDAWTAKG
+2973 PTEAWTAKG

-3002 NFTNVAFVITDGEL
+3002 NFTNVAFVIVDGEL

-3151 TVTPKAGTEAKASGT
+3151 TVTPKAGTAAKASGT

-3262 SYPVGIKSGDFKN
+3262 TYPVGIKSGDFRN

-3309 DDNTVMFDGDN
+3309 DDSTVMFDGDY

-3407 GKIHTVEGYTV
+3407 GKIHTVEGYTW

-3446 VMNLKDVEFSAAND
+3446 VMNLKDEEFSAAND

-3517 LHSGNVVV
+3517 LHSGNVVA

-3603 GADAMTEEGYKWARE
+3603 GADALTEEGYKWARE
-3618 KFNSDKD
+3618 KFDSDQD

-3648 RALNLEK
+3648 RALDLEK

>member
-1 MKKRNLIA
+1 M
-9 LLMAVCMMFSLLP
+9 
-22 VNAIAVG
+22 
-29 DEGTIPAEETL
+29 
-40 LSENGNDSAPAGSTN
+40 
-55 PAGDKDSIPGTGEK
+55 
-69 PIAAEEPAKDEESG
+69 
-83 KNEESG
+83 
-89 KDGESG
+89 
-95 KDEEPAE
+95 
-102 DEEGGKTNV
+102 
-111 VPMRVV
+111 
-117 RPDTDKYLTYVFRV
+117 
-131 DGEEV
+131 
-136 SRQIVKKGDTLYQ
+136 
-149 PVSPVK
+149 
-155 DGYKF
+155 
-160 TGWFVGA
+160 
-167 SELAFGTVGEISE
+167 
-180 SAQINVDAGFT
+180 
-191 EVLYVFFAD
+191 
-200 TNGRIVHTKEG
+200 
-211 VKGDVIKTDDV
+211 
-222 TYGLENTTHAITGWY
+222 
-237 LEGSYQTPADSV
+237 
-249 TLDKENITVYAKVE
+249 
-263 PGHWLHFDSDG
+263 
-274 GTYIA
+274 
-279 PQFYSAD
+279 
-286 ATTAAPNVVTKPGYT
+286 
-301 FSHWEYNGTKFEFG
+301 
-315 SPLTENITL
+315 
-324 KAHWNVN
+324 
-331 TSTRYTVIHWQE
+331 
-343 NANDEEFSFKEAE
+343 
-356 TKTGSTGAQTSAAA
+356 
-370 KSYTGFTA
+370 
-378 QTITQQ
+378 
-384 TIAGDGSTVVNV
+384 
-396 YYKRN
+396 
-401 VYEVKFYST
+401 
-410 SGWFSSSEEY
+410 
-420 ADLRIT
+420 
-426 AKYGAAIG
+426 
-434 DKWPTY
+434 
-440 DGSSTWATQ
+440 
-449 SDGSGPYQ
+449 
-457 VNIDTMP
+457 
-464 LNGATFYGPKTGSGS
+464 
-479 ESAYYYVEV
+479 
-488 LPGESGTTTVGGKSY
+488 
-503 KLHHSDTSPGTGYTV
+503 
-518 TSEDQYPI
+518 
-526 TGFTFNSGVSTQ
+526 
-538 TGGKYNNAR
+538 
-547 FYYTRNTYNIIY
+547 
-559 MNGGS
+559 
-564 EVTSYRESVLYEQA
+564 
-578 IPASANKAAP
+578 
-588 TPPVGKEKYIFLG
+588 
-601 WYDDPAGQH
+601 
-610 PHSFSGTMGP
+610 
-620 QNITV
+620 
-625 YAHWAAPT
+625 
-633 VSGVA
+633 
-638 YITMEGTGGQKDLTI
+638 
-653 PYGGTI
+653 
-659 NEKDLPTPQKP
+659 
-670 AGEGWTFVSWATK
+670 
-683 QGDTYIPFNFG
+683 
-694 TKIYNNIELYPY
+694 
-706 YTNKNSY
+706 
-713 TVTYT
+713 TYT
-718 DGSTSVKDTKQ
+718 DGKDTVTDMKR
-729 YAPGTYADVRP
+729 YASGAHADVQA
-740 NTFPVPEGKV
+740 NSFAVPEGKV
-750 FLGWAD
+750 FLGWAE

-771 MDASV
+771 MNASV
-776 TLHAVWGDTEG
+776 TLYAVWGDKDA
-787 VLSLVYMPNGGTE
+787 VVSLTYKANGGSGADHVE
-800 SAVTEEQ
+800 KEIV
-807 IPNNSKVTLK
+807 NNGLVTL
-817 GAIFTR
+817 
-823 PGYTLT
+823 
-829 GWNTAANG
+829 WDG
-837 SGTSFALGASARVT
+837 SGFSRTGYSLDGWSTDPNAASAEYKTGSTARV
-851 RIDSNVLYAQWT
+851 DSTGDNILYAVWK

-871 VEFYCEQTNGAYTL
+871 VEFYCEQTNGTYTL
-885 AKTDP
+885 EKTEH
-890 RTGTTDA
+890 RTGTTDT
-897 TVSVTDTDKGYGTP
+897 TVSVNPTDKEYGTP

-916 EGNTNNL
+916 AANKNNV
-923 ESGTVAADG
+923 ESGPVAADG

-950 HYLKGTEVQV
+950 HYLKGTEVKV

-982 GEEYA
+982 GAEYT
-987 SAHVD
+987 SAHAN
-992 SYSPSQSLEMKATGN
+992 SYSPSQSLKMKATGN

-1067 VPNVI
+1067 VSNVI
-1072 DTTTVL
+1072 DTTTVR
-1078 FKGGALPGGYYELP
+1078 FKGGELPGGYYELP
-1092 TYQPGTLTITPNTDE
+1092 TYKPGTLTITANTDE

-1115 HDTLVYNG
+1115 HDTRVYNG
-1123 SEQSVTGYTT
+1123 SEQSVTGFTT

-1154 MNAGNYDMGL
+1154 TNAGKYEMGL

-1195 KVTVTVTEES
+1195 KVTVTVTEKS
-1205 DTVTYDGQEHAV
+1205 DSVTYDGKEHTV
-1217 TGYKSMT
+1217 TGYKSMI

-1236 AETSTAAWTAK
+1236 AETSTEAWTAK

-1257 IKAADFKNTSKN
+1257 IKAADFKNTSGN
-1269 FTNVEFVIV
+1269 FTNVEFVIE

-1304 GEAQSVEGYTV
+1304 GEVQSVEGYTV
-1315 TSNPANATVTLVGE
+1315 TSNPANATVTLVGT
-1329 AVASG
+1329 ASASG
-1334 TDANTYPMGLS
+1334 TDAGTYPMGLKPS
-1345 AADFTA
+1345 DFTA
-1351 TSPNYKN
+1351 TSPNYNN
-1358 VTIEVTDGYLK
+1358 VTIEVTDGYLE
-1369 IDPITEKV
+1369 IDPITDKV

-1387 AVYDGQEHSVTGY
+1387 AVYNGQEHSVTGY
-1400 ETMTADNT
+1400 ETMTANNA

-1419 QTAAWTAKGVDVGK
+1419 QTAAWTAKGVDVGE

-1451 NVVFTVADGALT
+1451 NVVFTVVDGTLT

-1524 VKSYK
+1524 VRSYK

-1540 YTFTNSVDGK
+1540 YTFTDSVDGK
-1550 LTILPRTVKLTSE
+1550 LTILPRTVTLTSE
-1563 TASKEYDGMPLTR
+1563 TASREYDGTPLTR

-1621 EANYDI
+1621 EENYKI

-1665 HTGTLAEGDRLVV
+1665 HTGTLAAGDRLVV

-1748 RGYTISNGSFVGEEG
+1748 SGYTISNGSFVGEEG
-1763 LAGVTVKGSQTAV
+1763 LAGVTVVGSQTLE
-1776 GSSANTITGH
+1776 GSSANKITGH
-1786 KLKSNTLAK
+1786 TLKSNTKAQ
-1795 NYTITYADGTL
+1795 NYNITYADGTL
-1806 TVTQSEKVITVTAN
+1806 TVSKNEKVITVAAN
-1820 NHTWEYDGQPHS
+1820 SRTWEYDGKEHS
-1832 DGGYTVSYDG
+1832 DGGYTVRYDG
-1842 QTYTAA
+1842 ETYTVA
-1848 AGKTVTLPT
+1848 AGESQELPT
-1857 GDVVSAAVEGT
+1857 GGLTLTATVVGT
-1868 VTNVADSAKDNN
+1868 VKNVKDSAKDNN

-1953 AITYLVDGHS
+1953 TITYLVDGHS

-1972 TAVGKYPGILV
+1972 TAVGKYTGILV

-1989 RIVDGSGNDVTDNY
+1989 HIVDGSGNDVTDNY

-2042 YTVVSISNRAYTKA
+2042 YTVVSISNCAYTRA

-2129 GKEQSVADYTTDVGT
+2129 GKEQSVTDYTTDVGT

-2181 NYSNIKVVVTDGWLK
+2181 NYSNIKVVVKDGWLK

-2244 EKPTKAWTAK
+2244 EKPTAAWTAK
-2254 GTDAGEY
+2254 GT
-2261 PVGIV
+2261 
-2266 SGDFRNTSKN
+2266 
-2276 FTNIE
+2276 
-2281 FVIVD
+2281 
-2286 GTLKIDPVSDK
+2286 
-2297 VTVTVTENSAA
+2297 
-2308 VTYDGT
+2308 
-2314 EHSVTGYKSMT
+2314 
-2325 ADNTLYDV
+2325 
-2333 EKNVAEKPT
+2333 
-2342 AAWTAKGMYV
+2342 YV

-2361 ADFKNTSKNFTN
+2361 ADFKNTSGNFTN
-2373 VEFVIVDGDLVITPA
+2373 VEFVIEDGDLVITPA

-2414 TITSNPANATVT
+2414 TVTSNPANATVT

-2433 SGTDANTYPMGLSAA
+2433 AGTDANTYPMGLTAA
-2448 NFTAT
+2448 DFTAT

-2486 DTVVYDTNEHFIT
+2486 DTVVYDTNEHSIT

-2507 NALYDVKT
+2507 NALYDVKK

-2545 NTSVNFT
+2545 NTSVNFP

-2601 NADVTLVGEAV
+2601 GATVTLVGEAA

-2680 CKSMTADNTL
+2680 YKSMTADNTL

-2765 DTKEHSVTGYK
+2765 DTKEHSVKGYK

-2843 SIAVKIAGSTK
+2843 SIVVKIAGNTK
-2854 TVIYDGTEQ
+2854 TVTYNGEEQ
-2863 TVEGYT
+2863 SVEGYT

-2946 GQEHSVTGYETMAA
+2946 GQEHSVTGYKSMTA

-2965 NTADVAET
+2965 NVKTDVAET
-2973 PTDAWTAKG
+2973 PTEAWTAKG

-3002 NFTNVAFVITDGEL
+3002 NFTNVAFVIVDGEL

-3238 ALYDVANVAETPTD
+3238 ALYDVANVAETPTN

-3262 SYPVGIKSGDFKN
+3262 SYPVGIKSGDFRN

-3309 DDNTVMFDGDN
+3309 DDSTVMFDGDY

-3407 GKIHTVEGYTV
+3407 GKIHTVEGYTL

-3446 VMNLKDVEFSAAND
+3446 VMNLKDEEFSAAND

-3517 LHSGNVVV
+3517 LHSGNVVA

-3566 LQQPVREDFKEEDLF
+3566 LQQPVREDFTEEDLF

-3648 RALNLEK
+3648 RALDLEK

>member
-1 MKKRNLIA
+1 M
-9 LLMAVCMMFSLLP
+9 
-22 VNAIAVG
+22 
-29 DEGTIPAEETL
+29 
-40 LSENGNDSAPAGSTN
+40 
-55 PAGDKDSIPGTGEK
+55 
-69 PIAAEEPAKDEESG
+69 
-83 KNEESG
+83 
-89 KDGESG
+89 
-95 KDEEPAE
+95 
-102 DEEGGKTNV
+102 
-111 VPMRVV
+111 
-117 RPDTDKYLTYVFRV
+117 
-131 DGEEV
+131 
-136 SRQIVKKGDTLYQ
+136 
-149 PVSPVK
+149 
-155 DGYKF
+155 
-160 TGWFVGA
+160 
-167 SELAFGTVGEISE
+167 EI
-180 SAQINVDAGFT
+180 
-191 EVLYVFFAD
+191 
-200 TNGRIVHTKEG
+200 
-211 VKGDVIKTDDV
+211 
-222 TYGLENTTHAITGWY
+222 
-237 LEGSYQTPADSV
+237 
-249 TLDKENITVYAKVE
+249 
-263 PGHWLHFDSDG
+263 
-274 GTYIA
+274 
-279 PQFYSAD
+279 
-286 ATTAAPNVVTKPGYT
+286 TKPGYT

-331 TSTRYTVIHWQE
+331 TSTLYTVIHWQE

-356 TKTGSTGAQTSAAA
+356 TKTGSTGSQTSAAA

-378 QTITQQ
+378 QTIAQQ

-401 VYEVKFYST
+401 VYTIRFYNNR
-410 SGWFSSSEEY
+410 GSEY
-420 ADLRIT
+420 TNLAIT

-440 DGSSTWATQ
+440 NGSSTWSTSAG
-449 SDGSGPYQ
+449 GSTYQ

-464 LNGATFYGPKTGSGS
+464 LNGAKFYGPKTGSS
-479 ESAYYYVEV
+479 TETAYYYVEV

-503 KLHHSDTSPGTGYTV
+503 KLHHSDTSPGNGYSVTV
-518 TSEDQYPI
+518 EDQYPI

-538 TGGKYNNAR
+538 TGGRYNNAK
-547 FYYTRNTYNIIY
+547 FYYTRNTYSIIY

-588 TPPVGKEKYIFLG
+588 TPPVGKENYIFLG

-610 PHSFSGTMGP
+610 PHGFSGTMGP

-625 YAHWAAPT
+625 YAHWVAPT

-659 NEKDLPTPQKP
+659 DESMLPNPQKP
-670 AGEGWTFVSWATK
+670 AGEGWTFAGWATK
-683 QGDTYIPFNFG
+683 NGDTYTPFHFS
-694 TKIYNNIELYPY
+694 TKIYENIELYPY
-706 YTNKNSY
+706 YTNKSSY

-718 DGSTSVKDTKQ
+718 DGKDTVTDMKR
-729 YAPGTYADVRP
+729 YAPGAHADVQA
-740 NTFPVPEGKV
+740 NSFAVPEGKV
-750 FLGWAD
+750 FLGWAE
-756 TADGAVK
+756 TAGGAVK

-800 SAVTEEQ
+800 NAVTEEQ

-817 GAIFTR
+817 GAIFIR

-829 GWNTAANG
+829 GWNTAADG
-837 SGTSFALGASARVT
+837 SGTSFALGAFARVT
-851 RIDSNVLYAQWT
+851 RIDSNVLYAQWK

-871 VEFYCEQTNGAYTL
+871 VEFYCEQTDGNYTL
-885 AKTDP
+885 KKTEP

-897 TVSVTDTDKGYGTP
+897 TVSVTDGDKAYGTP

-916 EGNTNNL
+916 ADNANNV
-923 ESGTVAADG
+923 ESGPVAADG

-950 HYLKGTEVQV
+950 HYLKGTEVKV

-982 GEEYA
+982 GAEYA
-987 SAHVD
+987 SAHAN

-1023 ASRAYNAQPLTQ
+1023 ASRPYNAQPLTQ

-1041 GLVNGDQKKDI
+1041 GLVNGDQKTDI

-1067 VPNVI
+1067 VSNVI
-1072 DTTTVL
+1072 DTTTVR
-1078 FKGGALPGGYYELP
+1078 FKGGELPGGYYELP
-1092 TYQPGTLTITPNTDE
+1092 TYKPGTLTITADE
-1107 VTVTITGN
+1107 TEVVVTITGN
-1115 HDTLVYNG
+1115 HDTRVYNG

-1133 DVGEKTITVALK
+1133 DVGEKAITVALK

-1154 MNAGNYDMGL
+1154 TNAGKYEMGL

-1195 KVTVTVTEES
+1195 KVTVTVTEKS
-1205 DTVTYDGQEHAV
+1205 DTVTYNGQ
-1217 TGYKSMT
+1217 
-1224 ADNALYDVKKNV
+1224 
-1236 AETSTAAWTAK
+1236 
-1247 GTYVGTYHVG
+1247 
-1257 IKAADFKNTSKN
+1257 
-1269 FTNVEFVIV
+1269 
-1278 DGDLVITPASVAV
+1278 
-1291 VKIAGNTKTVTYN
+1291 
-1304 GEAQSVEGYTV
+1304 
-1315 TSNPANATVTLVGE
+1315 
-1329 AVASG
+1329 
-1334 TDANTYPMGLS
+1334 
-1345 AADFTA
+1345 
-1351 TSPNYKN
+1351 
-1358 VTIEVTDGYLK
+1358 
-1369 IDPITEKV
+1369 
-1377 TVTVTEKSGS
+1377 
-1387 AVYDGQEHSVTGY
+1387 
-1400 ETMTADNT
+1400 
-1408 LYDVKKNVAET
+1408 
-1419 QTAAWTAKGVDVGK
+1419 
-1433 YPVGIV
+1433 
-1439 SGDFANTSKNFT
+1439 
-1451 NVVFTVADGALT
+1451 
-1463 ISPISEKTITVTAA
+1463 
-1477 SGSKKYDGTPL
+1477 
-1488 TNNGFSCTEGVLVPG
+1488 
-1503 DVLTAVVEGSATN
+1503 
-1516 VGDEGKNV
+1516 
-1524 VKSYK
+1524 
-1529 VMRGGADVTGN
+1529 
-1540 YTFTNSVDGK
+1540 
-1550 LTILPRTVKLTSE
+1550 
-1563 TASKEYDGMPLTR
+1563 
-1576 PDVSVTGDGFV
+1576 
-1587 SGEVTGITATGS
+1587 
-1599 VTYVSD
+1599 
-1605 GTVENTI
+1605 
-1612 TYTTGAAFR
+1612 
-1621 EANYDI
+1621 
-1627 TKLPGQLSIT
+1627 
-1637 QSSNA
+1637 
-1642 IVITTASRSRE
+1642 
-1653 YNGKKLLDDQTT
+1653 
-1665 HTGTLAEGDRLVV
+1665 
-1678 EFPADAGLTD
+1678 
-1688 VGTKR
+1688 
-1693 NEYKSYRVERSD
+1693 
-1705 GADVTANYTFGKPV
+1705 
-1719 IGTLTVTPV
+1719 
-1728 AIELTANSA
+1728 
-1737 AKAYDGTPLTD
+1737 
-1748 RGYTISNGSFVGEEG
+1748 
-1763 LAGVTVKGSQTAV
+1763 
-1776 GSSANTITGH
+1776 
-1786 KLKSNTLAK
+1786 
-1795 NYTITYADGTL
+1795 
-1806 TVTQSEKVITVTAN
+1806 
-1820 NHTWEYDGQPHS
+1820 
-1832 DGGYTVSYDG
+1832 
-1842 QTYTAA
+1842 
-1848 AGKTVTLPT
+1848 
-1857 GDVVSAAVEGT
+1857 
-1868 VTNVADSAKDNN
+1868 
-1880 KITVVAITDA
+1880 
-1890 AGNVVNDQFK
+1890 
-1900 TITLVPGT
+1900 
-1908 LTITKRGAGEEKV
+1908 
-1921 ILEAAN
+1921 
-1927 NAVVY
+1927 
-1932 DGQPHG
+1932 
-1938 VCLTADGKV
+1938 
-1947 EAGTSY
+1947 
-1953 AITYLVDGHS
+1953 
-1963 VETVITGSR
+1963 
-1972 TAVGKYPGILV
+1972 
-1983 PDENNT
+1983 
-1989 RIVDGSGNDVTDNY
+1989 
-2003 EITYRNG
+2003 
-2010 DLEIV
+2010 
-2015 APGTVVVE
+2015 
-2023 IKGIRDSVVYD
+2023 
-2034 GSKHEVNG
+2034 
-2042 YTVVSISNRAYTKA
+2042 
-2056 DFSLA
+2056 
-2061 EGKSAHAEGTNVG
+2061 
-2074 EYYMNLKPESFV
+2074 
-2086 NNNTQNFTSV
+2086 
-2096 QFVIVEDGLL
+2096 
-2106 EITPI
+2106 
-2111 TDEVTVTITGNN
+2111 
-2123 DTKVYN
+2123 
-2129 GKEQSVADYTTDVGT
+2129 
-2144 KTIDV
+2144 
-2149 ALKDGVKAEA
+2149 
-2159 KGTDVDTYYMG
+2159 
-2170 LTKDSFSVTSR
+2170 
-2181 NYSNIKVVVTDGWLK
+2181 
-2196 IDPIADK
+2196 
-2203 VTVTV
+2203 
-2208 TENSAAV
+2208 
-2215 TYDGTEHSVTGY
+2215 
-2227 KSMTADNT
+2227 
-2235 LYDVEKNVA
+2235 
-2244 EKPTKAWTAK
+2244 
-2254 GTDAGEY
+2254 
-2261 PVGIV
+2261 
-2266 SGDFRNTSKN
+2266 
-2276 FTNIE
+2276 
-2281 FVIVD
+2281 
-2286 GTLKIDPVSDK
+2286 
-2297 VTVTVTENSAA
+2297 
-2308 VTYDGT
+2308 
-2314 EHSVTGYKSMT
+2314 
-2325 ADNTLYDV
+2325 
-2333 EKNVAEKPT
+2333 
-2342 AAWTAKGMYV
+2342 
-2352 GTYHVGIKA
+2352 
-2361 ADFKNTSKNFTN
+2361 
-2373 VEFVIVDGDLVITPA
+2373 
-2388 SVAVVKIEGH
+2388 
-2398 TKTVTYNGKE
+2398 
-2408 QTVEGY
+2408 
-2414 TITSNPANATVT
+2414 
-2426 LVGKAVA
+2426 
-2433 SGTDANTYPMGLSAA
+2433 
-2448 NFTAT
+2448 
-2453 SPNYENVHVEVTDGY
+2453 
-2468 LKINPITDKVTVT
+2468 
-2481 VTEKS
+2481 
-2486 DTVVYDTNEHFIT
+2486 
-2499 GYETMTAN
+2499 
-2507 NALYDVKT
+2507 
-2515 NVAET
+2515 
-2520 QTAAWTAKGTD
+2520 
-2531 VGEYPVGI
+2531 
-2539 EASDFE
+2539 
-2545 NTSVNFT
+2545 
-2552 NVEFVVVDGAL
+2552 
-2563 NITPAE
+2563 
-2569 NIAVKIAGSTKT
+2569 
-2581 VIYDGTEQT
+2581 
-2590 VEGYTVTSNPA
+2590 
-2601 NADVTLVGEAV
+2601 
-2612 ASGTDANTY
+2612 
-2621 PMGLKPSDF
+2621 
-2630 TATSPNYKKIT
+2630 
-2641 IEVTD
+2641 
-2646 GWLKIDPIADKV
+2646 
-2658 TVTVTENSA
+2658 
-2667 AVTYDGTEHSVTG
+2667 
-2680 CKSMTADNTL
+2680 
-2690 YDVEKNVAEKPTKA
+2690 
-2704 WTAKGTDAGEY
+2704 
-2715 PVGIVSGDF
+2715 
-2724 ENTSVNFTNVEF
+2724 
-2736 VIVDGTL
+2736 
-2743 KIDPVSDKVTVTITE
+2743 
-2758 NADTVIY
+2758 
-2765 DTKEHSVTGYK
+2765 EHSVTGYK

-2784 YDVKKNVAETST
+2784 YDVKKNVAETPT

-2817 FENTSGNFTNV
+2817 FENTSKNFTNV

-2843 SIAVKIAGSTK
+2843 SIVVKIAGNTK
-2854 TVIYDGTEQ
+2854 TVTYNGEEQ
-2863 TVEGYT
+2863 SVEGYT

-2883 KAVAAG
+2883 KAVATG

-2903 FTATSPNYETVVIEV
+2903 FTATSPNYETVVIKV
-2918 KDGWL
+2918 TDGWL

-2982 TNAGKY
+2982 MNAGKY

-3002 NFTNVAFVITDGEL
+3002 NFTNVAFVIADGEL

-3043 SITGYESMTADNAL
+3043 SITGYETMTADNAL
-3057 YDVTKNVA
+3057 YDIANVA
-3065 ETKTAAWTAKGTEA
+3065 KTPTAAWTAKGTEA

-3262 SYPVGIKSGDFKN
+3262 TYPVGIKSGDFRN

-3287 EDGELVITR
+3287 VDGELVITR

-3309 DDNTVMFDGDN
+3309 DDNTVMFDGDY

-3407 GKIHTVEGYTV
+3407 GKIHTVEGYTL

-3446 VMNLKDVEFSAAND
+3446 VMNLKDEEFSAAND

-3517 LHSGNVVV
+3517 LHSGNVVA

-3648 RALNLEK
+3648 RALDLEK

>member
-40 LSENGNDSAPAGSTN
+40 LSENGNDPAPAGSTN

-69 PIAAEEPAKDEESG
+69 PSAAEEPVKDEESAKDEEP
-83 KNEESG
+83 
-89 KDGESG
+89 G

-131 DGEEV
+131 DGAEV

-237 LEGSYQTPADSV
+237 LEGGYQTPVDSV

-274 GTYIA
+274 GTYIV
-279 PQFYSAD
+279 PQFYSAT
-286 ATTAAPNVVTKPGYT
+286 ATTAKPNVEITKPGYT

-479 ESAYYYVEV
+479 ESAHYYVEV

-625 YAHWAAPT
+625 YAHWVAPT

-659 NEKDLPTPQKP
+659 DESMLPNPQKP
-670 AGEGWTFVSWATK
+670 AGEGWTFAGWATK
-683 QGDTYIPFNFG
+683 NGDTYTPFHFS
-694 TKIYNNIELYPY
+694 TKIYENIELYPY
-706 YTNKNSY
+706 YTNKSSY

-718 DGSTSVKDTKQ
+718 DGKDTVTDMKR
-729 YAPGTYADVRP
+729 YASGAHADVQA
-740 NTFPVPEGKV
+740 NSFAVPEGKV
-750 FLGWAD
+750 FLGWAE

-771 MDASV
+771 MNGSV
-776 TLHAVWGDTEG
+776 TLYAVWGNKDA
-787 VLSLVYMPNGGTE
+787 VVSLTYNANGGSGADHVE
-800 SAVTEEQ
+800 KEIV
-807 IPNNSKVTLK
+807 NNGLVTL
-817 GAIFTR
+817 
-823 PGYTLT
+823 
-829 GWNTAANG
+829 WDG
-837 SGTSFALGASARVT
+837 SGFSRTGYSLDGWSTDPNAASAEYKTGSTARV
-851 RIDSNVLYAQWT
+851 DSTGDNILYAVWK
-863 ANNDTAYK
+863 ANENTAYK
-871 VEFYCEQTNGAYTL
+871 VEFYCEQTDGAYTL
-885 AKTDP
+885 AKTEP
-890 RTGTTDA
+890 RTGTTDT
-897 TVSVTDTDKGYGTP
+897 TVSVTDTDKGYGAP

-916 EGNTNNL
+916 AANENNV
-923 ESGTVAADG
+923 ESGTVKADG

-950 HYLKGTEVQV
+950 HYLKGTEVKV

-982 GEEYA
+982 GAEYT
-987 SAHVD
+987 SAHAS

-1067 VPNVI
+1067 VSNVI
-1072 DTTTVL
+1072 DTTTVR
-1078 FKGGALPGGYYELP
+1078 FKGGELPGGYYELP
-1092 TYQPGTLTITPNTDE
+1092 TYKPGTLTITADE
-1107 VTVTITGN
+1107 TEVVVTITGN
-1115 HDTLVYNG
+1115 HDTRVYNG
-1123 SEQSVTGYTT
+1123 SEQSVTGFTT

-1154 MNAGNYDMGL
+1154 TNAGTYYMGL
-1164 TKDNFTVTSQNYSNI
+1164 TKDNFTVTSENYKNI

-1195 KVTVTVTEES
+1195 KVTVTVTEKS

-1236 AETSTAAWTAK
+1236 AETSTEAWTAK

-1257 IKAADFKNTSKN
+1257 IKAADFKNTS
-1269 FTNVEFVIV
+1269 
-1278 DGDLVITPASVAV
+1278 G
-1291 VKIAGNTKTVTYN
+1291 
-1304 GEAQSVEGYTV
+1304 
-1315 TSNPANATVTLVGE
+1315 
-1329 AVASG
+1329 
-1334 TDANTYPMGLS
+1334 
-1345 AADFTA
+1345 
-1351 TSPNYKN
+1351 
-1358 VTIEVTDGYLK
+1358 
-1369 IDPITEKV
+1369 
-1377 TVTVTEKSGS
+1377 
-1387 AVYDGQEHSVTGY
+1387 
-1400 ETMTADNT
+1400 
-1408 LYDVKKNVAET
+1408 
-1419 QTAAWTAKGVDVGK
+1419 
-1433 YPVGIV
+1433 
-1439 SGDFANTSKNFT
+1439 
-1451 NVVFTVADGALT
+1451 
-1463 ISPISEKTITVTAA
+1463 
-1477 SGSKKYDGTPL
+1477 
-1488 TNNGFSCTEGVLVPG
+1488 
-1503 DVLTAVVEGSATN
+1503 
-1516 VGDEGKNV
+1516 
-1524 VKSYK
+1524 
-1529 VMRGGADVTGN
+1529 
-1540 YTFTNSVDGK
+1540 
-1550 LTILPRTVKLTSE
+1550 
-1563 TASKEYDGMPLTR
+1563 
-1576 PDVSVTGDGFV
+1576 
-1587 SGEVTGITATGS
+1587 
-1599 VTYVSD
+1599 
-1605 GTVENTI
+1605 
-1612 TYTTGAAFR
+1612 
-1621 EANYDI
+1621 
-1627 TKLPGQLSIT
+1627 
-1637 QSSNA
+1637 
-1642 IVITTASRSRE
+1642 
-1653 YNGKKLLDDQTT
+1653 
-1665 HTGTLAEGDRLVV
+1665 
-1678 EFPADAGLTD
+1678 
-1688 VGTKR
+1688 
-1693 NEYKSYRVERSD
+1693 
-1705 GADVTANYTFGKPV
+1705 
-1719 IGTLTVTPV
+1719 
-1728 AIELTANSA
+1728 
-1737 AKAYDGTPLTD
+1737 
-1748 RGYTISNGSFVGEEG
+1748 
-1763 LAGVTVKGSQTAV
+1763 
-1776 GSSANTITGH
+1776 
-1786 KLKSNTLAK
+1786 
-1795 NYTITYADGTL
+1795 
-1806 TVTQSEKVITVTAN
+1806 
-1820 NHTWEYDGQPHS
+1820 
-1832 DGGYTVSYDG
+1832 
-1842 QTYTAA
+1842 
-1848 AGKTVTLPT
+1848 
-1857 GDVVSAAVEGT
+1857 
-1868 VTNVADSAKDNN
+1868 
-1880 KITVVAITDA
+1880 
-1890 AGNVVNDQFK
+1890 
-1900 TITLVPGT
+1900 
-1908 LTITKRGAGEEKV
+1908 
-1921 ILEAAN
+1921 
-1927 NAVVY
+1927 
-1932 DGQPHG
+1932 
-1938 VCLTADGKV
+1938 
-1947 EAGTSY
+1947 
-1953 AITYLVDGHS
+1953 
-1963 VETVITGSR
+1963 
-1972 TAVGKYPGILV
+1972 
-1983 PDENNT
+1983 
-1989 RIVDGSGNDVTDNY
+1989 
-2003 EITYRNG
+2003 
-2010 DLEIV
+2010 
-2015 APGTVVVE
+2015 
-2023 IKGIRDSVVYD
+2023 
-2034 GSKHEVNG
+2034 
-2042 YTVVSISNRAYTKA
+2042 
-2056 DFSLA
+2056 
-2061 EGKSAHAEGTNVG
+2061 
-2074 EYYMNLKPESFV
+2074 
-2086 NNNTQNFTSV
+2086 
-2096 QFVIVEDGLL
+2096 
-2106 EITPI
+2106 
-2111 TDEVTVTITGNN
+2111 
-2123 DTKVYN
+2123 
-2129 GKEQSVADYTTDVGT
+2129 
-2144 KTIDV
+2144 
-2149 ALKDGVKAEA
+2149 
-2159 KGTDVDTYYMG
+2159 
-2170 LTKDSFSVTSR
+2170 
-2181 NYSNIKVVVTDGWLK
+2181 
-2196 IDPIADK
+2196 
-2203 VTVTV
+2203 
-2208 TENSAAV
+2208 
-2215 TYDGTEHSVTGY
+2215 
-2227 KSMTADNT
+2227 
-2235 LYDVEKNVA
+2235 
-2244 EKPTKAWTAK
+2244 
-2254 GTDAGEY
+2254 
-2261 PVGIV
+2261 
-2266 SGDFRNTSKN
+2266 
-2276 FTNIE
+2276 
-2281 FVIVD
+2281 
-2286 GTLKIDPVSDK
+2286 
-2297 VTVTVTENSAA
+2297 
-2308 VTYDGT
+2308 
-2314 EHSVTGYKSMT
+2314 
-2325 ADNTLYDV
+2325 
-2333 EKNVAEKPT
+2333 
-2342 AAWTAKGMYV
+2342 
-2352 GTYHVGIKA
+2352 
-2361 ADFKNTSKNFTN
+2361 NFTN

-2426 LVGKAVA
+2426 LVGTAIA
-2433 SGTDANTYPMGLSAA
+2433 SGTDANTYPMGLTAA
-2448 NFTAT
+2448 N
-2453 SPNYENVHVEVTDGY
+2453 
-2468 LKINPITDKVTVT
+2468 
-2481 VTEKS
+2481 
-2486 DTVVYDTNEHFIT
+2486 
-2499 GYETMTAN
+2499 
-2507 NALYDVKT
+2507 
-2515 NVAET
+2515 
-2520 QTAAWTAKGTD
+2520 
-2531 VGEYPVGI
+2531 
-2539 EASDFE
+2539 
-2545 NTSVNFT
+2545 
-2552 NVEFVVVDGAL
+2552 
-2563 NITPAE
+2563 
-2569 NIAVKIAGSTKT
+2569 
-2581 VIYDGTEQT
+2581 
-2590 VEGYTVTSNPA
+2590 
-2601 NADVTLVGEAV
+2601 
-2612 ASGTDANTY
+2612 
-2621 PMGLKPSDF
+2621 
-2630 TATSPNYKKIT
+2630 
-2641 IEVTD
+2641 
-2646 GWLKIDPIADKV
+2646 
-2658 TVTVTENSA
+2658 
-2667 AVTYDGTEHSVTG
+2667 
-2680 CKSMTADNTL
+2680 
-2690 YDVEKNVAEKPTKA
+2690 
-2704 WTAKGTDAGEY
+2704 
-2715 PVGIVSGDF
+2715 
-2724 ENTSVNFTNVEF
+2724 
-2736 VIVDGTL
+2736 
-2743 KIDPVSDKVTVTITE
+2743 
-2758 NADTVIY
+2758 
-2765 DTKEHSVTGYK
+2765 
-2776 SMTADNAL
+2776 
-2784 YDVKKNVAETST
+2784 
-2796 EAWTA
+2796 
-2801 KGTDVGEY
+2801 
-2809 PVGIKADD
+2809 
-2817 FENTSGNFTNV
+2817 
-2828 EFVIVDGALKIAPAE
+2828 
-2843 SIAVKIAGSTK
+2843 
-2854 TVIYDGTEQ
+2854 
-2863 TVEGYT
+2863 
-2869 VTSNPANADVTLVG
+2869 
-2883 KAVAAG
+2883 
-2889 TDADTYPMGLTAAD
+2889 

-2973 PTDAWTAKG
+2973 PTAKWTAKG
-2982 TNAGKY
+2982 MNAGKY

-3002 NFTNVAFVITDGEL
+3002 NFTNVAFVIADGEL

-3043 SITGYESMTADNAL
+3043 SITGYETMTADNAL
-3057 YDVTKNVA
+3057 YDIANVA
-3065 ETKTAAWTAKGTEA
+3065 KTPTAAWTAKGTEA

-3086 VSGDFKNTSKNFANV
+3086 VSADFKNTSKNFANV

-3151 TVTPKAGTEAKASGT
+3151 TVTPKAGTAAKASGT

-3209 VTVTENADTVE
+3209 VTITENAGTVE

-3262 SYPVGIKSGDFKN
+3262 TYPVGIKSGDFRN

-3287 EDGELVITR
+3287 VDGELVITR

-3309 DDNTVMFDGDN
+3309 DDNTVMFDGDY

-3407 GKIHTVEGYTV
+3407 GKIHTVEGYTL

-3446 VMNLKDVEFSAAND
+3446 VMNLKDEEFSAAND

-3517 LHSGNVVV
+3517 LHSGNVVA

-3648 RALNLEK
+3648 RALDLEK

>member
-40 LSENGNDSAPAGSTN
+40 LSENGNDPAPAGSTN

-69 PIAAEEPAKDEESG
+69 PSAAEEPVKDEESAKDEEP
-83 KNEESG
+83 
-89 KDGESG
+89 G

-131 DGEEV
+131 DGAEV

-237 LEGSYQTPADSV
+237 LEGGYQTPVDSV

-274 GTYIA
+274 GTYIV
-279 PQFYSAD
+279 PQFYSAT
-286 ATTAAPNVVTKPGYT
+286 ATTAKPNVEITKPGYT

-479 ESAYYYVEV
+479 ESAHYYVEV

-625 YAHWAAPT
+625 YAHWVAPT

-659 NEKDLPTPQKP
+659 DESMLPNPQKP
-670 AGEGWTFVSWATK
+670 AGEGWTFAGWATK
-683 QGDTYIPFNFG
+683 NGDTYTPFHFS
-694 TKIYNNIELYPY
+694 TKIYENIELYPY
-706 YTNKNSY
+706 YTNKSSY

-718 DGSTSVKDTKQ
+718 DGKDTVTDMKR
-729 YAPGTYADVRP
+729 YASGAHADVQA
-740 NTFPVPEGKV
+740 NSFAVPEGKV
-750 FLGWAD
+750 FLGWAE

-771 MDASV
+771 MNGSV
-776 TLHAVWGDTEG
+776 TLYAVWGNKDA
-787 VLSLVYMPNGGTE
+787 VVSLTYNANGGSGADHVE
-800 SAVTEEQ
+800 KEIV
-807 IPNNSKVTLK
+807 NNGLVTLWD
-817 GAIFTR
+817 GSGFSLA
-823 PGYTLT
+823 GYTLV
-829 GWNTAANG
+829 GWSTDPNA
-837 SGTSFALGASARVT
+837 ASAEYKTGSTARV
-851 RIDSNVLYAQWT
+851 DSTGDNILYAVWK
-863 ANNDTAYK
+863 ANENTAYK
-871 VEFYCEQTNGAYTL
+871 VEFYCEQTDGAYTL
-885 AKTDP
+885 AKTEP
-890 RTGTTDA
+890 RTGTTDT
-897 TVSVTDTDKGYGTP
+897 TVSATDTDKEYGTP
-911 TYVYD
+911 AHVYD
-916 EGNTNNL
+916 AANKNNV
-923 ESGTVAADG
+923 ESGIVTADG

-982 GEEYA
+982 GAEYT
-987 SAHVD
+987 SAHAN

-1052 TLSMTKEST
+1052 TLFMTKEST

-1072 DTTTVL
+1072 DTTTVR
-1078 FKGGALPGGYYELP
+1078 FKGGELPGGYYELP

-1115 HDTLVYNG
+1115 HDTRVYNG

-1133 DVGEKTITVALK
+1133 DVGEKTVTVALK

-1154 MNAGNYDMGL
+1154 TNAGKYEMGL

-1205 DTVTYDGQEHAV
+1205 DTVTYNGQEHSV
-1217 TGYKSMT
+1217 TGYKSMI

-1236 AETSTAAWTAK
+1236 AETPTEAWTAK

-1257 IKAADFKNTSKN
+1257 IKAADFENKSGN
-1269 FTNVEFVIV
+1269 FTNVEFVVV
-1278 DGDLVITPASVAV
+1278 DGDLVITPASVAI

-1304 GEAQSVEGYTV
+1304 GKEQTVEGYTV
-1315 TSNPANATVTLVGE
+1315 TSNPANATVTLVGQ
-1329 AVASG
+1329 AIASG
-1334 TDANTYPMGLS
+1334 TDAGTYPMGLKPS
-1345 AADFTA
+1345 DFTA
-1351 TSPNYKN
+1351 TSPNYNN

-1369 IDPITEKV
+1369 IDPITDKV

-1387 AVYDGQEHSVTGY
+1387 AVYNGQEHSVTGY
-1400 ETMTADNT
+1400 ETMTANNA

-1419 QTAAWTAKGVDVGK
+1419 QTAAWTAKGTDVGE

-1451 NVVFTVADGALT
+1451 NVVVTVVDGALT

-1477 SGSKKYDGTPL
+1477 SESKKYDGTPL

-1540 YTFTNSVDGK
+1540 YTFANSVDGK
-1550 LTILPRTVKLTSE
+1550 LTILPRTVTLTSE
-1563 TASKEYDGMPLTR
+1563 TASKEYDGTPLTR

-1621 EANYDI
+1621 EENYEI

-1642 IVITTASRSRE
+1642 IVITTASRSRV
-1653 YNGKKLLDDQTT
+1653 YNGQKLLDSQTT
-1665 HTGTLAEGDRLVV
+1665 HTGTLAAGDRLVV

-1693 NEYKSYRVERSD
+1693 NEYKSYKVERSD
-1705 GADVTANYTFGKPV
+1705 GVDVTANYTFGKPV

-1763 LAGVTVKGSQTAV
+1763 LAGVTVEGSQTAV

-1786 KLKSNTLAK
+1786 KLKSNTKAQ
-1795 NYTITYADGTL
+1795 NYNITYADGTL
-1806 TVTQSEKVITVTAN
+1806 TVSKNEKVITVTAN
-1820 NHTWEYDGQPHS
+1820 SRTWEYDGKEHS
-1832 DGGYTVSYDG
+1832 DGGYTVRYDG
-1842 QTYTAA
+1842 ETYTVA
-1848 AGKTVTLPT
+1848 AGESQKLPT
-1857 GDVVSAAVEGT
+1857 GGLTLTATVAGT
-1868 VTNVADSAKDNN
+1868 VKNVADSAKDNN

-1953 AITYLVDGHS
+1953 TITYLVDGHS

-1972 TAVGKYPGILV
+1972 TEVGKYTGILV
-1983 PDENNT
+1983 PDKNNT
-1989 RIVDGSGNDVTDNY
+1989 HIVDGSGNDVTDNY

-2129 GKEQSVADYTTDVGT
+2129 GKEQSVTDYTTDVGT

-2181 NYSNIKVVVTDGWLK
+2181 NYSNIKVVVKDGWLK

-2266 SGDFRNTSKN
+2266 SGDFK
-2276 FTNIE
+2276 
-2281 FVIVD
+2281 
-2286 GTLKIDPVSDK
+2286 
-2297 VTVTVTENSAA
+2297 
-2308 VTYDGT
+2308 
-2314 EHSVTGYKSMT
+2314 
-2325 ADNTLYDV
+2325 
-2333 EKNVAEKPT
+2333 
-2342 AAWTAKGMYV
+2342 
-2352 GTYHVGIKA
+2352 
-2361 ADFKNTSKNFTN
+2361 
-2373 VEFVIVDGDLVITPA
+2373 
-2388 SVAVVKIEGH
+2388 
-2398 TKTVTYNGKE
+2398 
-2408 QTVEGY
+2408 
-2414 TITSNPANATVT
+2414 
-2426 LVGKAVA
+2426 
-2433 SGTDANTYPMGLSAA
+2433 
-2448 NFTAT
+2448 
-2453 SPNYENVHVEVTDGY
+2453 
-2468 LKINPITDKVTVT
+2468 
-2481 VTEKS
+2481 
-2486 DTVVYDTNEHFIT
+2486 
-2499 GYETMTAN
+2499 
-2507 NALYDVKT
+2507 
-2515 NVAET
+2515 
-2520 QTAAWTAKGTD
+2520 
-2531 VGEYPVGI
+2531 
-2539 EASDFE
+2539 
-2545 NTSVNFT
+2545 
-2552 NVEFVVVDGAL
+2552 
-2563 NITPAE
+2563 
-2569 NIAVKIAGSTKT
+2569 
-2581 VIYDGTEQT
+2581 
-2590 VEGYTVTSNPA
+2590 
-2601 NADVTLVGEAV
+2601 
-2612 ASGTDANTY
+2612 
-2621 PMGLKPSDF
+2621 
-2630 TATSPNYKKIT
+2630 
-2641 IEVTD
+2641 
-2646 GWLKIDPIADKV
+2646 
-2658 TVTVTENSA
+2658 
-2667 AVTYDGTEHSVTG
+2667 
-2680 CKSMTADNTL
+2680 
-2690 YDVEKNVAEKPTKA
+2690 
-2704 WTAKGTDAGEY
+2704 
-2715 PVGIVSGDF
+2715 
-2724 ENTSVNFTNVEF
+2724 NTSVNFTNVEF

-2784 YDVKKNVAETST
+2784 YDVKKNVAETQT
-2796 EAWTA
+2796 AAWTA

-2843 SIAVKIAGSTK
+2843 SIVVKIAGNTK
-2854 TVIYDGTEQ
+2854 TVTYNGEEQ
-2863 TVEGYT
+2863 SVEGYT

-2883 KAVAAG
+2883 KAVATG
-2889 TDADTYPMGLTAAD
+2889 TDAGTYPMGLTAAD

-2936 TEKSDSVVYD
+2936 TENSDSVVYD

-2988 QVGIK
+2988 EVGITAK
-2993 SGDFKNTSV
+2993 DFKNTSV
-3002 NFTNVAFVITDGEL
+3002 NFTNVVFEIADGEL

-3028 VVEKSDNVT
+3028 VVEKSDTVT

-3043 SITGYESMTADNAL
+3043 SITGYETMTADNAL
-3057 YDVTKNVA
+3057 YDIANVA
-3065 ETKTAAWTAKGTEA
+3065 KTPTAAWTAKGTEA

-3151 TVTPKAGTEAKASGT
+3151 TVTPKAGTAAKASGT

-3209 VTVTENADTVE
+3209 VTITENADTVE

-3238 ALYDVANVAETPTD
+3238 ALYGVANVAETPTD

-3262 SYPVGIKSGDFKN
+3262 TYPVGIKSGDFRN

-3309 DDNTVMFDGDN
+3309 DDSTVMFDGDH

-3407 GKIHTVEGYTV
+3407 GKIHTVEGYTW

-3446 VMNLKDVEFSAAND
+3446 VMNLKDEEFSAAND

-3517 LHSGNVVV
+3517 LHTGNVVA

-3596 SVILVGL
+3596 NVILVGL

-3648 RALNLEK
+3648 RALDLEK

>member
-1 MKKRNLIA
+1 
-9 LLMAVCMMFSLLP
+9 
-22 VNAIAVG
+22 
-29 DEGTIPAEETL
+29 
-40 LSENGNDSAPAGSTN
+40 
-55 PAGDKDSIPGTGEK
+55 
-69 PIAAEEPAKDEESG
+69 
-83 KNEESG
+83 
-89 KDGESG
+89 
-95 KDEEPAE
+95 
-102 DEEGGKTNV
+102 
-111 VPMRVV
+111 
-117 RPDTDKYLTYVFRV
+117 
-131 DGEEV
+131 
-136 SRQIVKKGDTLYQ
+136 
-149 PVSPVK
+149 
-155 DGYKF
+155 
-160 TGWFVGA
+160 
-167 SELAFGTVGEISE
+167 
-180 SAQINVDAGFT
+180 
-191 EVLYVFFAD
+191 
-200 TNGRIVHTKEG
+200 
-211 VKGDVIKTDDV
+211 
-222 TYGLENTTHAITGWY
+222 
-237 LEGSYQTPADSV
+237 
-249 TLDKENITVYAKVE
+249 
-263 PGHWLHFDSDG
+263 
-274 GTYIA
+274 
-279 PQFYSAD
+279 
-286 ATTAAPNVVTKPGYT
+286 
-301 FSHWEYNGTKFEFG
+301 
-315 SPLTENITL
+315 
-324 KAHWNVN
+324 
-331 TSTRYTVIHWQE
+331 
-343 NANDEEFSFKEAE
+343 
-356 TKTGSTGAQTSAAA
+356 
-370 KSYTGFTA
+370 
-378 QTITQQ
+378 
-384 TIAGDGSTVVNV
+384 
-396 YYKRN
+396 
-401 VYEVKFYST
+401 
-410 SGWFSSSEEY
+410 
-420 ADLRIT
+420 
-426 AKYGAAIG
+426 
-434 DKWPTY
+434 
-440 DGSSTWATQ
+440 
-449 SDGSGPYQ
+449 
-457 VNIDTMP
+457 
-464 LNGATFYGPKTGSGS
+464 
-479 ESAYYYVEV
+479 
-488 LPGESGTTTVGGKSY
+488 
-503 KLHHSDTSPGTGYTV
+503 
-518 TSEDQYPI
+518 
-526 TGFTFNSGVSTQ
+526 
-538 TGGKYNNAR
+538 
-547 FYYTRNTYNIIY
+547 
-559 MNGGS
+559 
-564 EVTSYRESVLYEQA
+564 
-578 IPASANKAAP
+578 
-588 TPPVGKEKYIFLG
+588 
-601 WYDDPAGQH
+601 
-610 PHSFSGTMGP
+610 
-620 QNITV
+620 
-625 YAHWAAPT
+625 
-633 VSGVA
+633 
-638 YITMEGTGGQKDLTI
+638 ME
-653 PYGGTI
+653 
-659 NEKDLPTPQKP
+659 
-670 AGEGWTFVSWATK
+670 
-683 QGDTYIPFNFG
+683 
-694 TKIYNNIELYPY
+694 
-706 YTNKNSY
+706 
-713 TVTYT
+713 
-718 DGSTSVKDTKQ
+718 
-729 YAPGTYADVRP
+729 
-740 NTFPVPEGKV
+740 
-750 FLGWAD
+750 
-756 TADGAVK
+756 
-763 YQPNDKLR
+763 
-771 MDASV
+771 
-776 TLHAVWGDTEG
+776 
-787 VLSLVYMPNGGTE
+787 
-800 SAVTEEQ
+800 
-807 IPNNSKVTLK
+807 
-817 GAIFTR
+817 
-823 PGYTLT
+823 
-829 GWNTAANG
+829 
-837 SGTSFALGASARVT
+837 
-851 RIDSNVLYAQWT
+851 
-863 ANNDTAYK
+863 
-871 VEFYCEQTNGAYTL
+871 
-885 AKTDP
+885 
-890 RTGTTDA
+890 
-897 TVSVTDTDKGYGTP
+897 
-911 TYVYD
+911 
-916 EGNTNNL
+916 
-923 ESGTVAADG
+923 
-932 SLTLKLYFKRN
+932 
-943 TAEYTIH
+943 
-950 HYLKGTEVQV
+950 
-960 APDQTGTMTIG
+960 
-971 DTLTASASTAL
+971 
-982 GEEYA
+982 
-987 SAHVD
+987 
-992 SYSPSQSLEMKATGN
+992 
-1007 VITVYYTV
+1007 
-1015 PLTITAES
+1015 
-1023 ASRAYNAQPLTQ
+1023 
-1035 PDFKVE
+1035 
-1041 GLVNGDQKKDI
+1041 
-1052 TLSMTKEST
+1052 
-1061 ITNVGS
+1061 
-1067 VPNVI
+1067 
-1072 DTTTVL
+1072 
-1078 FKGGALPGGYYELP
+1078 
-1092 TYQPGTLTITPNTDE
+1092 
-1107 VTVTITGN
+1107 
-1115 HDTLVYNG
+1115 
-1123 SEQSVTGYTT
+1123 
-1133 DVGEKTITVALK
+1133 
-1145 EGSKAEAKG
+1145 
-1154 MNAGNYDMGL
+1154 
-1164 TKDNFTVTSQNYSNI
+1164 
-1179 KVVVVDGYLKI
+1179 
-1190 DPITE
+1190 
-1195 KVTVTVTEES
+1195 
-1205 DTVTYDGQEHAV
+1205 
-1217 TGYKSMT
+1217 
-1224 ADNALYDVKKNV
+1224 KNV
-1236 AETSTAAWTAK
+1236 AEKPTKAWTAK
-1247 GTYVGTYHVG
+1247 GT
-1257 IKAADFKNTSKN
+1257 D
-1269 FTNVEFVIV
+1269 
-1278 DGDLVITPASVAV
+1278 
-1291 VKIAGNTKTVTYN
+1291 
-1304 GEAQSVEGYTV
+1304 
-1315 TSNPANATVTLVGE
+1315 VGE
-1329 AVASG
+1329 
-1334 TDANTYPMGLS
+1334 
-1345 AADFTA
+1345 
-1351 TSPNYKN
+1351 
-1358 VTIEVTDGYLK
+1358 
-1369 IDPITEKV
+1369 
-1377 TVTVTEKSGS
+1377 
-1387 AVYDGQEHSVTGY
+1387 
-1400 ETMTADNT
+1400 
-1408 LYDVKKNVAET
+1408 
-1419 QTAAWTAKGVDVGK
+1419 

-1451 NVVFTVADGALT
+1451 NVVFTVVDGALT

-1488 TNNGFSCTEGVLVPG
+1488 TNSGFSCTEGVLVSG

-1524 VKSYK
+1524 VRSYK

-1540 YTFTNSVDGK
+1540 YTFTDSVDGK
-1550 LTILPRTVKLTSE
+1550 LTILPRTVTLTSE

-1621 EANYDI
+1621 EENYEI

-1642 IVITTASRSRE
+1642 IVITTASRSRV
-1653 YNGKKLLDDQTT
+1653 YNGQKLLDDQTT

-1693 NEYKSYRVERSD
+1693 NEYKSYKVERISD
-1705 GADVTANYTFGKPV
+1705 GANVTANYTFGEPV

-1748 RGYTISNGSFVGEEG
+1748 SGYTISSGSFVGEEG
-1763 LAGVTVKGSQTAV
+1763 LAGVTVEGSQTAV

-1795 NYTITYADGTL
+1795 NYTITYKPGTL

-1820 NHTWEYDGQPHS
+1820 SRTWEYDGKEHS
-1832 DGGYTVSYDG
+1832 DGGYTVRYDG
-1842 QTYTAA
+1842 ETYTVA
-1848 AGKTVTLPT
+1848 AGESQELPT
-1857 GDVVSAAVEGT
+1857 GGLTLTATVAGT
-1868 VTNVADSAKDNN
+1868 VKDVKDSAKDNN

-1921 ILEAAN
+1921 ILKAAN

-1953 AITYLVDGHS
+1953 TITYLVDGHS

-1972 TAVGKYPGILV
+1972 TAVGKYTGILV
-1983 PDENNT
+1983 PDKNNT
-1989 RIVDGSGNDVTDNY
+1989 HIVDGSGNDVTENY

-2074 EYYMNLKPESFV
+2074 EYYMNLEPESFV

-2111 TDEVTVTITGNN
+2111 TDEVTVTINGN
-2123 DTKVYN
+2123 TATEVYN
-2129 GKEQSVADYTTDVGT
+2129 GKEQSVTGYTTDVGT

-2181 NYSNIKVVVTDGWLK
+2181 NYSNIKVVVNDGWLK

-2276 FTNIE
+2276 FTN
-2281 FVIVD
+2281 
-2286 GTLKIDPVSDK
+2286 
-2297 VTVTVTENSAA
+2297 
-2308 VTYDGT
+2308 
-2314 EHSVTGYKSMT
+2314 
-2325 ADNTLYDV
+2325 
-2333 EKNVAEKPT
+2333 
-2342 AAWTAKGMYV
+2342 
-2352 GTYHVGIKA
+2352 
-2361 ADFKNTSKNFTN
+2361 
-2373 VEFVIVDGDLVITPA
+2373 
-2388 SVAVVKIEGH
+2388 
-2398 TKTVTYNGKE
+2398 
-2408 QTVEGY
+2408 
-2414 TITSNPANATVT
+2414 
-2426 LVGKAVA
+2426 
-2433 SGTDANTYPMGLSAA
+2433 
-2448 NFTAT
+2448 
-2453 SPNYENVHVEVTDGY
+2453 
-2468 LKINPITDKVTVT
+2468 
-2481 VTEKS
+2481 
-2486 DTVVYDTNEHFIT
+2486 
-2499 GYETMTAN
+2499 
-2507 NALYDVKT
+2507 
-2515 NVAET
+2515 
-2520 QTAAWTAKGTD
+2520 
-2531 VGEYPVGI
+2531 
-2539 EASDFE
+2539 
-2545 NTSVNFT
+2545 
-2552 NVEFVVVDGAL
+2552 
-2563 NITPAE
+2563 
-2569 NIAVKIAGSTKT
+2569 
-2581 VIYDGTEQT
+2581 
-2590 VEGYTVTSNPA
+2590 
-2601 NADVTLVGEAV
+2601 
-2612 ASGTDANTY
+2612 
-2621 PMGLKPSDF
+2621 
-2630 TATSPNYKKIT
+2630 
-2641 IEVTD
+2641 
-2646 GWLKIDPIADKV
+2646 
-2658 TVTVTENSA
+2658 
-2667 AVTYDGTEHSVTG
+2667 
-2680 CKSMTADNTL
+2680 
-2690 YDVEKNVAEKPTKA
+2690 
-2704 WTAKGTDAGEY
+2704 
-2715 PVGIVSGDF
+2715 
-2724 ENTSVNFTNVEF
+2724 VEF

-2765 DTKEHSVTGYK
+2765 DTKEHSVKGYK

-2843 SIAVKIAGSTK
+2843 SIVVKIAGNTK
-2854 TVIYDGTEQ
+2854 TVTYNGEEQ
-2863 TVEGYT
+2863 SVEGYT

-2903 FTATSPNYETVVIEV
+2903 FTATSPNYETVVIKV
-2918 KDGWL
+2918 TDGWL

-3002 NFTNVAFVITDGEL
+3002 NFTNVAFVIADGEL

-3043 SITGYESMTADNAL
+3043 SITGYETMTADNAL
-3057 YDVTKNVA
+3057 YDIANVA
-3065 ETKTAAWTAKGTEA
+3065 KTPTAAWTAKGTEA

-3134 TEHSVEGYTV
+3134 TEHSVESYTV

-3209 VTVTENADTVE
+3209 VTITENADTVE

-3287 EDGELVITR
+3287 VDGELVITR

-3309 DDNTVMFDGDN
+3309 DDSTVMFDGDY

-3407 GKIHTVEGYTV
+3407 GKIHTVEGYTL

-3446 VMNLKDVEFSAAND
+3446 VMNLKDEEFSAAND

-3517 LHSGNVVV
+3517 LHTGNVVA

-3557 KEAASGSLF
+3557 KEAADGSLF

-3648 RALNLEK
+3648 RALDLEK

>member
-29 DEGTIPAEETL
+29 DEGTVPAEETL
-40 LSENGNDSAPAGSTN
+40 LSENGNDPAPAGSTN
-55 PAGDKDSIPGTGEK
+55 PAGDKDSIPDTGEK
-69 PIAAEEPAKDEESG
+69 PSAAEEPVKDEESAKDEESG
-83 KNEESG
+83 KDEESA
-89 KDGESG
+89 KDEESG

-102 DEEGGKTNV
+102 GEEGGKTNV

-237 LEGSYQTPADSV
+237 LEPSYQTPADSV

-274 GTYIA
+274 GTYVA

-324 KAHWNVN
+324 KARWNAKAD
-331 TSTRYTVIHWQE
+331 TQYTVIHWQE

-401 VYEVKFYST
+401 VYTIRFYNNR
-410 SGWFSSSEEY
+410 GSEY
-420 ADLRIT
+420 TNLAIT

-440 DGSSTWATQ
+440 NGSSTWSTSAG
-449 SDGSGPYQ
+449 GSTYQ

-464 LNGATFYGPKTGSGS
+464 LNGAKFYGPKTGSS
-479 ESAYYYVEV
+479 TETAYYYAEV

-503 KLHHSDTSPGTGYTV
+503 KLHHSDTSPGSGYSVTV
-518 TSEDQYPI
+518 EDQYPI

-588 TPPVGKEKYIFLG
+588 TPPVGKENYIFLG

-610 PHSFSGTMGP
+610 PHGFSGTMGP

-625 YAHWAAPT
+625 YAHWVAPT

-659 NEKDLPTPQKP
+659 DESMLPNPQKP
-670 AGEGWTFVSWATK
+670 AGEGWTFAGWATK
-683 QGDTYIPFNFG
+683 NGDTYTPFHFS
-694 TKIYNNIELYPY
+694 TKIYENIELYPY
-706 YTNKNSY
+706 YTNKSSY

-718 DGSTSVKDTKQ
+718 DGKDTVTDMKR
-729 YAPGTYADVRP
+729 YASGAHADVQA
-740 NTFPVPEGKV
+740 NSFAVPEGKV
-750 FLGWAD
+750 FLGWAE
-756 TADGAVK
+756 TAGGAVK

-776 TLHAVWGDTEG
+776 TLYAVWGDTEG

-800 SAVTEEQ
+800 NAVTEEQ

-829 GWNTAANG
+829 GWNTAADG
-837 SGTSFALGASARVT
+837 SGTSFALGAFARVT
-851 RIDSNVLYAQWT
+851 RIDSNVLYAQWK

-871 VEFYCEQTNGAYTL
+871 VEFYCEQTDGNYTL
-885 AKTDP
+885 KKTEP

-897 TVSVTDTDKGYGTP
+897 TVSVTDGDKAYGTP

-916 EGNTNNL
+916 AANANNV
-923 ESGTVAADG
+923 ESGTVKADG
-932 SLTLKLYFKRN
+932 TLTLKLYFKRN

-950 HYLKGTEVQV
+950 HYLKGTEVKV

-982 GEEYA
+982 GAEYT
-987 SAHVD
+987 SAHAN

-1067 VPNVI
+1067 VSNVI
-1072 DTTTVL
+1072 DTTTVR

-1115 HDTLVYNG
+1115 HDTRVYNG

-1154 MNAGNYDMGL
+1154 TNAGKYEMGL

-1190 DPITE
+1190 DPITD
-1195 KVTVTVTEES
+1195 KVTVTVTEKS
-1205 DTVTYDGQEHAV
+1205 DTVTYDGKEHTV
-1217 TGYKSMT
+1217 TGYKSIS
-1224 ADNALYDVKKNV
+1224 ADNTLYDVTTSV
-1236 AETSTAAWTAK
+1236 RATETEAWTAK

-1257 IKAADFKNTSKN
+1257 IKAADFKNTSGN

-1304 GEAQSVEGYTV
+1304 GEVQSVEGYTI
-1315 TSNPANATVTLVGE
+1315 TSNPANATVTLVGN

-1334 TDANTYPMGLS
+1334 TDAGTYPMGLKPS
-1345 AADFTA
+1345 DFTA

-1358 VTIEVTDGYLK
+1358 VTIEVTDGYLE
-1369 IDPITEKV
+1369 IDPIADKV

-1387 AVYDGQEHSVTGY
+1387 AVYNGQEHSVTGY
-1400 ETMTADNT
+1400 ETMTANNA

-1419 QTAAWTAKGVDVGK
+1419 QTAAWTAKGTDVGE
-1433 YPVGIV
+1433 YPVGIEAA
-1439 SGDFANTSKNFT
+1439 DFENTSVNFT
-1451 NVVFTVADGALT
+1451 NVEFVVVDGALDIT
-1463 ISPISEKTITVTAA
+1463 PAENIAVKIAGSTKTVI
-1477 SGSKKYDGTPL
+1477 YDGTEQ
-1488 TNNGFSCTEGVLVPG
+1488 T
-1503 DVLTAVVEGSATN
+1503 VEGYT
-1516 VGDEGKNV
+1516 
-1524 VKSYK
+1524 
-1529 VMRGGADVTGN
+1529 VT
-1540 YTFTNSVDGK
+1540 
-1550 LTILPRTVKLTSE
+1550 
-1563 TASKEYDGMPLTR
+1563 
-1576 PDVSVTGDGFV
+1576 
-1587 SGEVTGITATGS
+1587 
-1599 VTYVSD
+1599 
-1605 GTVENTI
+1605 
-1612 TYTTGAAFR
+1612 
-1621 EANYDI
+1621 
-1627 TKLPGQLSIT
+1627 
-1637 QSSNA
+1637 SN
-1642 IVITTASRSRE
+1642 
-1653 YNGKKLLDDQTT
+1653 
-1665 HTGTLAEGDRLVV
+1665 
-1678 EFPADAGLTD
+1678 PADA
-1688 VGTKR
+1688 
-1693 NEYKSYRVERSD
+1693 
-1705 GADVTANYTFGKPV
+1705 
-1719 IGTLTVTPV
+1719 
-1728 AIELTANSA
+1728 
-1737 AKAYDGTPLTD
+1737 
-1748 RGYTISNGSFVGEEG
+1748 
-1763 LAGVTVKGSQTAV
+1763 
-1776 GSSANTITGH
+1776 
-1786 KLKSNTLAK
+1786 
-1795 NYTITYADGTL
+1795 
-1806 TVTQSEKVITVTAN
+1806 
-1820 NHTWEYDGQPHS
+1820 
-1832 DGGYTVSYDG
+1832 
-1842 QTYTAA
+1842 
-1848 AGKTVTLPT
+1848 TVTLVGEAVAT
-1857 GDVVSAAVEGT
+1857 GTDANTYPMGLKPSDFTAT
-1868 VTNVADSAKDNN
+1868 SPNYK
-1880 KITVVAITDA
+1880 KITI
-1890 AGNVVNDQFK
+1890 
-1900 TITLVPGT
+1900 
-1908 LTITKRGAGEEKV
+1908 E
-1921 ILEAAN
+1921 
-1927 NAVVY
+1927 
-1932 DGQPHG
+1932 
-1938 VCLTADGKV
+1938 
-1947 EAGTSY
+1947 
-1953 AITYLVDGHS
+1953 
-1963 VETVITGSR
+1963 
-1972 TAVGKYPGILV
+1972 
-1983 PDENNT
+1983 
-1989 RIVDGSGNDVTDNY
+1989 
-2003 EITYRNG
+2003 
-2010 DLEIV
+2010 
-2015 APGTVVVE
+2015 
-2023 IKGIRDSVVYD
+2023 
-2034 GSKHEVNG
+2034 
-2042 YTVVSISNRAYTKA
+2042 
-2056 DFSLA
+2056 
-2061 EGKSAHAEGTNVG
+2061 
-2074 EYYMNLKPESFV
+2074 
-2086 NNNTQNFTSV
+2086 
-2096 QFVIVEDGLL
+2096 
-2106 EITPI
+2106 
-2111 TDEVTVTITGNN
+2111 
-2123 DTKVYN
+2123 
-2129 GKEQSVADYTTDVGT
+2129 
-2144 KTIDV
+2144 
-2149 ALKDGVKAEA
+2149 
-2159 KGTDVDTYYMG
+2159 
-2170 LTKDSFSVTSR
+2170 
-2181 NYSNIKVVVTDGWLK
+2181 VTDGWLK

-2261 PVGIV
+2261 PVGIA
-2266 SGDFRNTSKN
+2266 SGDFRNTSK
-2276 FTNIE
+2276 
-2281 FVIVD
+2281 
-2286 GTLKIDPVSDK
+2286 
-2297 VTVTVTENSAA
+2297 
-2308 VTYDGT
+2308 
-2314 EHSVTGYKSMT
+2314 
-2325 ADNTLYDV
+2325 
-2333 EKNVAEKPT
+2333 
-2342 AAWTAKGMYV
+2342 
-2352 GTYHVGIKA
+2352 
-2361 ADFKNTSKNFTN
+2361 
-2373 VEFVIVDGDLVITPA
+2373 
-2388 SVAVVKIEGH
+2388 
-2398 TKTVTYNGKE
+2398 
-2408 QTVEGY
+2408 
-2414 TITSNPANATVT
+2414 
-2426 LVGKAVA
+2426 
-2433 SGTDANTYPMGLSAA
+2433 
-2448 NFTAT
+2448 
-2453 SPNYENVHVEVTDGY
+2453 
-2468 LKINPITDKVTVT
+2468 
-2481 VTEKS
+2481 
-2486 DTVVYDTNEHFIT
+2486 
-2499 GYETMTAN
+2499 
-2507 NALYDVKT
+2507 
-2515 NVAET
+2515 
-2520 QTAAWTAKGTD
+2520 
-2531 VGEYPVGI
+2531 
-2539 EASDFE
+2539 
-2545 NTSVNFT
+2545 
-2552 NVEFVVVDGAL
+2552 
-2563 NITPAE
+2563 
-2569 NIAVKIAGSTKT
+2569 
-2581 VIYDGTEQT
+2581 
-2590 VEGYTVTSNPA
+2590 
-2601 NADVTLVGEAV
+2601 
-2612 ASGTDANTY
+2612 
-2621 PMGLKPSDF
+2621 
-2630 TATSPNYKKIT
+2630 
-2641 IEVTD
+2641 
-2646 GWLKIDPIADKV
+2646 
-2658 TVTVTENSA
+2658 
-2667 AVTYDGTEHSVTG
+2667 
-2680 CKSMTADNTL
+2680 
-2690 YDVEKNVAEKPTKA
+2690 
-2704 WTAKGTDAGEY
+2704 
-2715 PVGIVSGDF
+2715 
-2724 ENTSVNFTNVEF
+2724 NFTNVEF

-2765 DTKEHSVTGYK
+2765 DTKEHSVKGYK

-2809 PVGIKADD
+2809 PVGIKAGD

-2828 EFVIVDGALKIAPAE
+2828 EFVIVDGTLKIAPAE
-2843 SIAVKIAGSTK
+2843 SIVVKIAGNTK
-2854 TVIYDGTEQ
+2854 TVTYNGEEQ
-2863 TVEGYT
+2863 SVEGYT

-2946 GQEHSVTGYETMAA
+2946 GQEHSVTGYKSMTA

-2965 NTADVAET
+2965 NVKTDVAET
-2973 PTDAWTAKG
+2973 PTEAWTAKG

-3043 SITGYESMTADNAL
+3043 SITGYETMTADNAL
-3057 YDVTKNVA
+3057 YDIANVA
-3065 ETKTAAWTAKGTEA
+3065 EMPTAAWTAKGTEA

-3262 SYPVGIKSGDFKN
+3262 TYPVGIKSGDFRN

-3287 EDGELVITR
+3287 VDGELVITR

-3309 DDNTVMFDGDN
+3309 DDSTVMFDGDY

-3333 GHSVRSVKSDF
+3333 GLSVRSVKSDF

-3362 IVDADGKDVTR
+3362 IVDAEGKDVTR

-3407 GKIHTVEGYTV
+3407 GKIHTVEGYTL

-3446 VMNLKDVEFSAAND
+3446 VMNLKDEEFSAAND

-3517 LHSGNVVV
+3517 LHSGNVVA

-3648 RALNLEK
+3648 RALDLEK

>member
-55 PAGDKDSIPGTGEK
+55 PAGDKDSIPDTGDK
-69 PIAAEEPAKDEESG
+69 PAAAEEPVKG
-83 KNEESG
+83 EESG
-89 KDGESG
+89 KDEESAKGEEPG

-102 DEEGGKTNV
+102 GEEGGGTNV

-131 DGEEV
+131 DGAEV

-149 PVSPVK
+149 PDSPVK

-180 SAQINVDAGFT
+180 STQINVDAGFT

-237 LEGSYQTPADSV
+237 LEGSYQTPVDSV

-274 GTYIA
+274 GTYVA

-343 NANDEEFSFKEAE
+343 NADDDGYSYVENE
-356 TKTGSTGAQTSAAA
+356 TLYGTTGAQTSARA
-370 KSYTGFTA
+370 KTYNGFTVQA
-378 QTITQQ
+378 ITQE
-384 TIAGDGSTVVNV
+384 TIKGNGATIVNI
-396 YYKRN
+396 YYTRN
-401 VYEVKFYST
+401 VYEVKFYRRTSSWN
-410 SGWFSSSEEY
+410 SGWSEITNN
-420 ADLRIT
+420 RIS
-426 AKYGAAIG
+426 AKYGANIR
-434 DKWPTY
+434 DQWPGGQWKVSPS
-440 DGSSTWATQ
+440 GSV
-449 SDGSGPYQ
+449 YQ
-457 VNIDTMP
+457 TNIDVMP
-464 LNGATFYGPKTGSGS
+464 LGGTSFYETSQYNGSAKYYLEDLNGNYVLDHTDTGASTTATISK
-479 ESAYYYVEV
+479 
-488 LPGESGTTTVGGKSY
+488 
-503 KLHHSDTSPGTGYTV
+503 
-518 TSEDQYPI
+518 EDRYNI
-526 TGFTFNSGVSTQ
+526 TGFTVNESKSGKD
-538 TGGKYNNAR
+538 GERYNGTS
-547 FYYTRNTYNIIY
+547 FYYDRNSYNVVYISHGQTV
-559 MNGGS
+559 N
-564 EVTSYRESVLYEQA
+564 TASYKYQQSIADAGNYKLT
-578 IPASANKAAP
+578 
-588 TPPVGKEKYIFLG
+588 TPPVGMEKYIFAG
-601 WYDDPAGQH
+601 WCADPFGL
-610 PHSFSGTMGP
+610 PEYVFDGKTMP
-620 QNITV
+620 AQNITV
-625 YAHWAAPT
+625 YAYWAAPT

-638 YITMEGTGGQKDLTI
+638 YITMEGTGGKNLTI

-659 NEKDLPTPQKP
+659 DESMLPDPQKP
-670 AGEGWTFVSWATK
+670 AGDGWTFAGWTTK
-683 QGDTYIPFNFG
+683 NGDTYTPFHFS
-694 TKIYNNIELYPY
+694 TKIYENIELYPY

-718 DGSTSVKDTKQ
+718 DGKNTVTDMKH
-729 YAPGTYADVRP
+729 YASGAHADVRA

-750 FLGWAD
+750 FLGWAE

-776 TLHAVWGDTEG
+776 TLHAVWGNKDA
-787 VLSLVYMPNGGTE
+787 VVSLTYNANGGQGGTY
-800 SAVTEEQ
+800 VKNGYV
-807 IPNNSKVTLK
+807 NNDLVTL
-817 GAIFTR
+817 
-823 PGYTLT
+823 
-829 GWNTAANG
+829 WDG
-837 SGTSFALGASARVT
+837 SGFSRAGYSLDGWSTDPNAASAEYKTGSTARV
-851 RIDSNVLYAQWT
+851 DSTGDNILYAVWK
-863 ANNDTAYK
+863 ANENTAYK
-871 VEFYCEQTNGAYTL
+871 VEFYCEQTDGAYTL
-885 AKTDP
+885 KKTEP
-890 RTGTTDA
+890 RTGTTDT
-897 TVSVTDTDKGYGTP
+897 TVSVTDGDKGYGAP

-916 EGNTNNL
+916 ADNKNNV
-923 ESGTVAADG
+923 ESGPVAADG

-943 TAEYTIH
+943 TAGYTIH
-950 HYLKGTEVQV
+950 HYLKGTEVEV

-982 GEEYA
+982 GAEYT
-987 SAHVD
+987 SAHAD
-992 SYSPSQSLEMKATGN
+992 SYSPSQSLKMEAAGN

-1015 PLTITAES
+1015 PLTITAEN

-1052 TLSMTKEST
+1052 TLSMTEEST

-1072 DTTTVL
+1072 DTTTVR
-1078 FKGGALPGGYYELP
+1078 FKGGVLPGGYYELP
-1092 TYQPGTLTITPNTDE
+1092 TYQPGTLTITADE
-1107 VTVTITGN
+1107 TEVVVTITGN
-1115 HDTLVYNG
+1115 HNTLVYNG
-1123 SEQSVTGYTT
+1123 SEQSVTGFTT

-1154 MNAGNYDMGL
+1154 TNAGKYDMGL

-1179 KVVVVDGYLKI
+1179 KVVVVDGYLEI
-1190 DPITE
+1190 TPITE

-1205 DTVTYDGQEHAV
+1205 DTVTYDGQEHSV

-1224 ADNALYDVKKNV
+1224 ADNALYNIADVD
-1236 AETSTAAWTAK
+1236 ETPTAAWTAS

-1257 IKAADFKNTSKN
+1257 IKAADFKNTSGN

-1278 DGDLVITPASVAV
+1278 DGDLVITPAGVAV

-1304 GEAQSVEGYTV
+1304 GKEQTVEGYTV

-1329 AVASG
+1329 AIASG
-1334 TDANTYPMGLS
+1334 TDAGTYPMGLT

-1358 VTIEVTDGYLK
+1358 VTIEVTDGYLE
-1369 IDPITEKV
+1369 IDPITDKV

-1419 QTAAWTAKGVDVGK
+1419 QTAAWTAKGTDVGE

-1488 TNNGFSCTEGVLVPG
+1488 TNSGFSCTEGVLVPG

-1529 VMRGGADVTGN
+1529 VTRGGADVTGN
-1540 YTFTNSVDGK
+1540 YTFADSVDGK
-1550 LTILPRTVKLTSE
+1550 LTILPRTVTLTSE

-1605 GTVENTI
+1605 GPVENTI

-1621 EANYDI
+1621 EENYEI
-1627 TKLPGQLSIT
+1627 TKIPGKLSIT

-1653 YNGKKLLDDQTT
+1653 YNGQKLLDHQTT

-1693 NEYKSYRVERSD
+1693 NEYKSYKVERISD

-1748 RGYTISNGSFVGEEG
+1748 SGYTISNGSFVGEEG
-1763 LAGVTVKGSQTAV
+1763 LAGVTVEGSQTAV
-1776 GSSANTITGH
+1776 GSSDNTITGH

-1795 NYTITYADGTL
+1795 NYTITYKPGTL

-1820 NHTWEYDGQPHS
+1820 SRTWEYDGQPHS
-1832 DGGYTVSYDG
+1832 DGGYTVVYDG
-1842 QTYTAA
+1842 ETYTVA
-1848 AGKTVTLPT
+1848 AGESQELPT
-1857 GDVVSAAVEGT
+1857 GGLTLTATVVGT
-1868 VTNVADSAKDNN
+1868 VKNVADSAKDNN

-1921 ILEAAN
+1921 ILKAAN

-1953 AITYLVDGHS
+1953 TITYLVDGHS

-1989 RIVDGSGNDVTDNY
+1989 HIVDGSGNDVTDNY

-2074 EYYMNLKPESFV
+2074 EYYMNLEPESFV

-2111 TDEVTVTITGNN
+2111 TDEVTVTITGN
-2123 DTKVYN
+2123 TATEVYN
-2129 GKEQSVADYTTDVGT
+2129 GSEQSVTGYTTDVGT
-2144 KTIDV
+2144 KTISV
-2149 ALKDGVKAEA
+2149 KLNETGKDTA
-2159 KGTDVDTYYMG
+2159 KGTNAGTYPMG
-2170 LTKDSFSVTSR
+2170 LTAEDFTVTSR
-2181 NYSNIKVVVTDGWLK
+2181 NYSNIKVVVKDGWLKIDPIADKVTVTVTENSAAVTYDGTEHSVTGYKSMTADNTLYDVEKNVAETSTAAWTAKGKYVGTYHVGIEPGDFKNTSKNFTNVEFVIVDGDLVITPASVAVVKIEGHTKTVTYNGKEQTVEGYTVTSNPANATVTLVGKAVASGTDANTYPMGLTAADFTATSPNYENVHVEVTDGYLKINPITDKVTVTVTEKSDTVVYDTNEHSITGYKTMTANNALYDVKKNVAETQTAAWTAKGTDVGEYPVGIEAADLENTSVNFTNVEFVVVDGALNITPAENIAVKIAGSTKTVIYDGTEQTVEGYTVTSNPADAAVTLVGEAVASGTDANTYPMGLKPSDFTATSPNYKKITIEVTDGWLK

-2266 SGDFRNTSKN
+2266 SGDFK
-2276 FTNIE
+2276 
-2281 FVIVD
+2281 
-2286 GTLKIDPVSDK
+2286 
-2297 VTVTVTENSAA
+2297 
-2308 VTYDGT
+2308 
-2314 EHSVTGYKSMT
+2314 
-2325 ADNTLYDV
+2325 
-2333 EKNVAEKPT
+2333 
-2342 AAWTAKGMYV
+2342 
-2352 GTYHVGIKA
+2352 
-2361 ADFKNTSKNFTN
+2361 
-2373 VEFVIVDGDLVITPA
+2373 
-2388 SVAVVKIEGH
+2388 
-2398 TKTVTYNGKE
+2398 
-2408 QTVEGY
+2408 
-2414 TITSNPANATVT
+2414 
-2426 LVGKAVA
+2426 
-2433 SGTDANTYPMGLSAA
+2433 
-2448 NFTAT
+2448 
-2453 SPNYENVHVEVTDGY
+2453 
-2468 LKINPITDKVTVT
+2468 
-2481 VTEKS
+2481 
-2486 DTVVYDTNEHFIT
+2486 
-2499 GYETMTAN
+2499 
-2507 NALYDVKT
+2507 
-2515 NVAET
+2515 
-2520 QTAAWTAKGTD
+2520 
-2531 VGEYPVGI
+2531 
-2539 EASDFE
+2539 
-2545 NTSVNFT
+2545 
-2552 NVEFVVVDGAL
+2552 
-2563 NITPAE
+2563 
-2569 NIAVKIAGSTKT
+2569 
-2581 VIYDGTEQT
+2581 
-2590 VEGYTVTSNPA
+2590 
-2601 NADVTLVGEAV
+2601 
-2612 ASGTDANTY
+2612 
-2621 PMGLKPSDF
+2621 
-2630 TATSPNYKKIT
+2630 
-2641 IEVTD
+2641 
-2646 GWLKIDPIADKV
+2646 
-2658 TVTVTENSA
+2658 
-2667 AVTYDGTEHSVTG
+2667 
-2680 CKSMTADNTL
+2680 
-2690 YDVEKNVAEKPTKA
+2690 
-2704 WTAKGTDAGEY
+2704 
-2715 PVGIVSGDF
+2715 
-2724 ENTSVNFTNVEF
+2724 NTSVNFTNVEF

-2784 YDVKKNVAETST
+2784 YDVKKNVAETPT

-2809 PVGIKADD
+2809 PVGIKAGD
-2817 FENTSGNFTNV
+2817 FENTSSNFTNV

-2843 SIAVKIAGSTK
+2843 SIVVKIAGNTK
-2854 TVIYDGTEQ
+2854 TVTYNGEEQ
-2863 TVEGYT
+2863 SVEGYT

-2903 FTATSPNYETVVIEV
+2903 FTATSPNYETVVIKV
-2918 KDGWL
+2918 TDGWL

-2946 GQEHSVTGYETMAA
+2946 GQEHSVTGYKSMTA

-2965 NTADVAET
+2965 DVEKNVAET

-3002 NFTNVAFVITDGEL
+3002 NFTNVVFVIVDGEL

-3028 VVEKSDNVT
+3028 VVEKSDTVT

-3043 SITGYESMTADNAL
+3043 SITGYETMTADNAL
-3057 YDVTKNVA
+3057 YDIANVA
-3065 ETKTAAWTAKGTEA
+3065 ETPTAAWTAKGTEA

-3134 TEHSVEGYTV
+3134 TEHSIEGYTV

-3190 RIAVTDGW
+3190 RIVVTDGW

-3209 VTVTENADTVE
+3209 VTVTENAGTVE

-3262 SYPVGIKSGDFKN
+3262 TYPVGIKSGDFRN

-3287 EDGELVITR
+3287 VDGELVITR

-3309 DDNTVMFDGDN
+3309 DDNTVMFDGDY

-3407 GKIHTVEGYTV
+3407 GKIHTVEGYTF

-3446 VMNLKDVEFSAAND
+3446 VMNLKDEEFSAAND

-3517 LHSGNVVV
+3517 LHSGNVVA

-3648 RALNLEK
+3648 RALDLEK

>member
-40 LSENGNDSAPAGSTN
+40 LSENGNDPAPAGSTN
-55 PAGDKDSIPGTGEK
+55 PAGDKDSIPDTGDK
-69 PIAAEEPAKDEESG
+69 PSAAEEPAKDEEPAKG
-83 KNEESG
+83 EESG
-89 KDGESG
+89 KDEEPAKDEEPG

-102 DEEGGKTNV
+102 DEEGGETNV

-131 DGEEV
+131 DGAEV

-149 PVSPVK
+149 PDSPVK

-237 LEGSYQTPADSV
+237 LEGSYQTPVDSV

-286 ATTAAPNVVTKPGYT
+286 ATTAKPNVEITKPGYT
-301 FSHWEYNGTKFEFG
+301 FSHWEYNGAQFNFG

-343 NANDEEFSFKEAE
+343 DADDDGYSYVENE
-356 TKTGSTGAQTSAAA
+356 TLYGTTGAQTSARA
-370 KSYTGFTA
+370 KTYNGFTVQA
-378 QTITQQ
+378 ITQE
-384 TIAGDGSTVVNV
+384 TIKGNGATIVNI
-396 YYKRN
+396 YYTRN
-401 VYEVKFYST
+401 VYEVKFYRRTSSGN
-410 SGWFSSSEEY
+410 SGWSEITNN
-420 ADLRIT
+420 RIS
-426 AKYGAAIG
+426 AKYGANIR
-434 DKWPTY
+434 DQWPGGQWKVSPS
-440 DGSSTWATQ
+440 GSV
-449 SDGSGPYQ
+449 YQ
-457 VNIDTMP
+457 TNIDVMP
-464 LNGATFYGPKTGSGS
+464 LGGTSFYETSQYNGSAKYYLEDLNGNYVLDHTDTGASTTATISK
-479 ESAYYYVEV
+479 
-488 LPGESGTTTVGGKSY
+488 
-503 KLHHSDTSPGTGYTV
+503 
-518 TSEDQYPI
+518 EDRYNI
-526 TGFTFNSGVSTQ
+526 TGFTVNESKSGKD
-538 TGGKYNNAR
+538 GERYNGAS
-547 FYYTRNTYNIIY
+547 FYYDRNSYNVVYISHGQTV
-559 MNGGS
+559 N
-564 EVTSYRESVLYEQA
+564 TASYKYQQSIADAGNYKLT
-578 IPASANKAAP
+578 
-588 TPPVGKEKYIFLG
+588 TPPVGMEKYIFAG
-601 WYDDPAGQH
+601 WCADPFGL
-610 PHSFSGTMGP
+610 PEYVFDGKTMP
-620 QNITV
+620 AQNITV
-625 YAHWAAPT
+625 YAYWAAPT

-638 YITMEGTGGQKDLTI
+638 YITMEGTGGKNLTI

-659 NEKDLPTPQKP
+659 DESMLPDPQKP
-670 AGEGWTFVSWATK
+670 AGDGWTFAGWTTK
-683 QGDTYIPFNFG
+683 NGDTYTPFHFS
-694 TKIYNNIELYPY
+694 TKIYDNIELYPY
-706 YTNKNSY
+706 YTNKNNY

-718 DGSTSVKDTKQ
+718 DGKNTVTDMKH
-729 YAPGTYADVRP
+729 YASGAHADVQA
-740 NTFPVPEGKV
+740 NSFAAPEGKV
-750 FLGWAD
+750 FLGWAESEN
-756 TADGAVK
+756 GIVK
-763 YQPNDKLR
+763 YQPNDDIKITGNI
-771 MDASV
+771 
-776 TLHAVWGDTEG
+776 TLYAVWGNKDA
-787 VLSLVYMPNGGTE
+787 VISLTYKANGGSGADHVE
-800 SAVTEEQ
+800 KEIV
-807 IPNNSKVTLK
+807 NNGLVTLWD
-817 GAIFTR
+817 GSGFSRT
-823 PGYTLT
+823 GYSLD
-829 GWNTAANG
+829 GWSTDPNAANAEYKTG
-837 SGTSFALGASARVT
+837 STARV
-851 RIDSNVLYAQWT
+851 DSTGDNILYAVWK
-863 ANNDTAYK
+863 ANENTAYK
-871 VEFYCEQTNGAYTL
+871 VEFYCEQTDGTYTL
-885 AKTDP
+885 EKTEP
-890 RTGTTDA
+890 RTGTTDT
-897 TVSVTDTDKGYGTP
+897 TVSVTDGDKAYGTP
-911 TYVYD
+911 AYVYD
-916 EGNTNNL
+916 ATNPNRV

-982 GEEYA
+982 GAEYT

-992 SYSPSQSLEMKATGN
+992 SYSPSQSLKMEAAGN

-1041 GLVNGDQKKDI
+1041 GLVNGDQKTEI

-1072 DTTTVL
+1072 DTTTVR
-1078 FKGGALPGGYYELP
+1078 FKGGELPGGYYELP
-1092 TYQPGTLTITPNTDE
+1092 TYQPGMLTITPNTDE

-1154 MNAGNYDMGL
+1154 TNAGKYDMGL
-1164 TKDNFTVTSQNYSNI
+1164 TKEDFTVTSQNYSNI

-1205 DTVTYDGQEHAV
+1205 DTVTYDGQQHSV
-1217 TGYKSMT
+1217 MGYKSMT
-1224 ADNALYDVKKNV
+1224 ADNTLYDVKKNV
-1236 AETSTAAWTAK
+1236 AETSTEAWTAK

-1257 IKAADFKNTSKN
+1257 IKAADFKNTSGN

-1278 DGDLVITPASVAV
+1278 DGDLVITPAGVAV

-1304 GEAQSVEGYTV
+1304 GKEQTVEGYTV

-1334 TDANTYPMGLS
+1334 TDAGTYPMGLKPS
-1345 AADFTA
+1345 DFTA
-1351 TSPNYKN
+1351 TSPNYNN

-1369 IDPITEKV
+1369 IDPTTDKV

-1400 ETMTADNT
+1400 ETMTANNA

-1419 QTAAWTAKGVDVGK
+1419 QTAAWTAKGVDVGE

-1451 NVVFTVADGALT
+1451 NVVFTVVDGALT

-1540 YTFTNSVDGK
+1540 YTFTDSVDGK
-1550 LTILPRTVKLTSE
+1550 LTILPRTVTLTSE
-1563 TASKEYDGMPLTR
+1563 TASKEYDGAPLTR

-1621 EANYDI
+1621 EENYKI
-1627 TKLPGQLSIT
+1627 TKLPGKLSIT
-1637 QSSNA
+1637 QNSNA
-1642 IVITTASRSRE
+1642 IVITTASKSRE
-1653 YNGKKLLDDQTT
+1653 YNGKKLLDYQTT

-1693 NEYKSYRVERSD
+1693 NEYKSYRVERISD
-1705 GADVTANYTFGKPV
+1705 GADVTANYTFGEPV

-1748 RGYTISNGSFVGEEG
+1748 SGYTISSGSFVGEEG
-1763 LAGVTVKGSQTAV
+1763 LAGVTVEGSQTAV

-1820 NHTWEYDGQPHS
+1820 SRTWEYDGKEHS
-1832 DGGYTVSYDG
+1832 DGGYTVFYDG

-1868 VTNVADSAKDNN
+1868 VTNVADSADDNN
-1880 KITVVAITDA
+1880 VVTA
-1890 AGNVVNDQFK
+1890 VVIQNASGTQTNDQYK
-1900 TITLVPGT
+1900 TITLVPGA
-1908 LTITKRGAGEEKV
+1908 LKITRRGAGEMKV
-1921 ILEAAN
+1921 VLTAADN
-1927 NAVVY
+1927 TAVY

-1938 VCLTADGKV
+1938 AKRNAAGAI

-1953 AITYLVDGHS
+1953 TITNLAEGHS
-1963 VETVITGSR
+1963 VQTVAIDGTE
-1972 TAVGKYPGILV
+1972 TAVGEYPNKLV
-1983 PDENNT
+1983 PSGAV
-1989 RIVDGSGNDVTDNY
+1989 IVDANGKNVTANY
-2003 EITYRNG
+2003 EITYR
-2010 DLEIV
+2010 
-2015 APGTVVVE
+2015 PGMLTITKVTDEVVVTVTE
-2023 IKGIRDSVVYD
+2023 VFGTVVYD
-2034 GSKHEVNG
+2034 GQEHSIKG
-2042 YTVVSISNRAYTKA
+2042 YVSMTSSDPLYDVTTSVRATETEAWTAK
-2056 DFSLA
+2056 
-2061 EGKSAHAEGTNVG
+2061 GKNVG
-2074 EYYMNLKPESFV
+2074 EYPVGITAADFENTNTSFTNV
-2086 NNNTQNFTSV
+2086 R
-2096 QFVIVEDGLL
+2096 FVIVDGTLT
-2106 EITPI
+2106 ITPF
-2111 TDEVTVTITGNN
+2111 TGKVTVTVTEKSGSAVYDGQEHSVTGYESMTADNGLYDVTTSVRATETEAWTAKGTNAGEYPVGIKASDFKNTSSNFTNVEFVIVDGALTITPVTNKVTVTVVEKSDIVTYDGQEHSVTGYKSITADNALYNIADVDETPTAAWTAKGTYVGTYHVGIKAADFKNTSGNFTN
-2123 DTKVYN
+2123 VEFVIADGDLVITPASVAVVKIEGHTKTVTYN
-2129 GKEQSVADYTTDVGT
+2129 GKEQTVEGYTVTSNPANATVTLVGEAIASGTDANTYPMGLTAADFTATSPNYENVHVEVTDGYLKINPITDKVTVTVTEKSDTVVYDTNEHSITGYKTMTANNALYDVKKNVAETPTAAWT
-2144 KTIDV
+2144 
-2149 ALKDGVKAEA
+2149 A
-2159 KGTDVDTYYMG
+2159 KGTDVGEYPVGIEASDFENTSVNFTNVEFVVVDGALNITPAENIAVKIAGSTKTVIYDGTEQTVEGYTVTSNPADAAVTLVGEAVASGTDANTYPMG
-2170 LTKDSFSVTSR
+2170 LKPSDFTATSP
-2181 NYSNIKVVVTDGWLK
+2181 NYKKITIEVTDGWLK

-2266 SGDFRNTSKN
+2266 SGDFK
-2276 FTNIE
+2276 
-2281 FVIVD
+2281 
-2286 GTLKIDPVSDK
+2286 
-2297 VTVTVTENSAA
+2297 
-2308 VTYDGT
+2308 
-2314 EHSVTGYKSMT
+2314 
-2325 ADNTLYDV
+2325 
-2333 EKNVAEKPT
+2333 
-2342 AAWTAKGMYV
+2342 
-2352 GTYHVGIKA
+2352 
-2361 ADFKNTSKNFTN
+2361 
-2373 VEFVIVDGDLVITPA
+2373 
-2388 SVAVVKIEGH
+2388 
-2398 TKTVTYNGKE
+2398 
-2408 QTVEGY
+2408 
-2414 TITSNPANATVT
+2414 
-2426 LVGKAVA
+2426 
-2433 SGTDANTYPMGLSAA
+2433 
-2448 NFTAT
+2448 
-2453 SPNYENVHVEVTDGY
+2453 
-2468 LKINPITDKVTVT
+2468 
-2481 VTEKS
+2481 
-2486 DTVVYDTNEHFIT
+2486 
-2499 GYETMTAN
+2499 
-2507 NALYDVKT
+2507 
-2515 NVAET
+2515 
-2520 QTAAWTAKGTD
+2520 
-2531 VGEYPVGI
+2531 
-2539 EASDFE
+2539 
-2545 NTSVNFT
+2545 
-2552 NVEFVVVDGAL
+2552 
-2563 NITPAE
+2563 
-2569 NIAVKIAGSTKT
+2569 
-2581 VIYDGTEQT
+2581 
-2590 VEGYTVTSNPA
+2590 
-2601 NADVTLVGEAV
+2601 
-2612 ASGTDANTY
+2612 
-2621 PMGLKPSDF
+2621 
-2630 TATSPNYKKIT
+2630 
-2641 IEVTD
+2641 
-2646 GWLKIDPIADKV
+2646 
-2658 TVTVTENSA
+2658 
-2667 AVTYDGTEHSVTG
+2667 
-2680 CKSMTADNTL
+2680 
-2690 YDVEKNVAEKPTKA
+2690 
-2704 WTAKGTDAGEY
+2704 
-2715 PVGIVSGDF
+2715 
-2724 ENTSVNFTNVEF
+2724 NTSVNFTNVEF

-2784 YDVKKNVAETST
+2784 YDVKKNVAETPT

-2809 PVGIKADD
+2809 PVGIKAGD

-2843 SIAVKIAGSTK
+2843 SIVVKIAGNTK
-2854 TVIYDGTEQ
+2854 TVTYNGEEQ
-2863 TVEGYT
+2863 SVEGYT

-2936 TEKSDSVVYD
+2936 TEKSGSVVYD

-2973 PTDAWTAKG
+2973 PTEAWTAKG

-3002 NFTNVAFVITDGEL
+3002 NFTNVAFVIADGEL
-3016 EITPVTDKVTVT
+3016 EITPVTDKVTAT

-3043 SITGYESMTADNAL
+3043 SITGYETMTADNAL
-3057 YDVTKNVA
+3057 YDIANVA
-3065 ETKTAAWTAKGTEA
+3065 ETPTAAWTAKGTEA

-3190 RIAVTDGW
+3190 RIVVTDGW

-3209 VTVTENADTVE
+3209 VTITENADTVE

-3262 SYPVGIKSGDFKN
+3262 TYPVGIKSGDFRN

-3287 EDGELVITR
+3287 VDGELVITR

-3309 DDNTVMFDGDN
+3309 DDNTVMFDGDY

-3407 GKIHTVEGYTV
+3407 GKIHTVEGYTF

-3446 VMNLKDVEFSAAND
+3446 VMNLKDEEFSAAND

-3517 LHSGNVVV
+3517 LHSGNVVA

-3648 RALNLEK
+3648 RALDLEK

>member
-1 MKKRNLIA
+1 M
-9 LLMAVCMMFSLLP
+9 
-22 VNAIAVG
+22 
-29 DEGTIPAEETL
+29 
-40 LSENGNDSAPAGSTN
+40 
-55 PAGDKDSIPGTGEK
+55 
-69 PIAAEEPAKDEESG
+69 
-83 KNEESG
+83 
-89 KDGESG
+89 
-95 KDEEPAE
+95 
-102 DEEGGKTNV
+102 
-111 VPMRVV
+111 
-117 RPDTDKYLTYVFRV
+117 
-131 DGEEV
+131 
-136 SRQIVKKGDTLYQ
+136 
-149 PVSPVK
+149 K

-237 LEGSYQTPADSV
+237 LEGSYQTPVDSV

-274 GTYIA
+274 GTYVA

-343 NANDEEFSFKEAE
+343 NADDDGYSYVENE
-356 TKTGSTGAQTSAAA
+356 TLYGTTGAQTSARA
-370 KSYTGFTA
+370 KTYNGFTVQA
-378 QTITQQ
+378 ITQE
-384 TIAGDGSTVVNV
+384 TIKGNGATIVNI
-396 YYKRN
+396 YYTRN
-401 VYEVKFYST
+401 VYEVKFYRST
-410 SGWFSSSEEY
+410 GSGWNPGWSEITNN
-420 ADLRIT
+420 RIS
-426 AKYGAAIG
+426 AKYGANIR
-434 DKWPTY
+434 DRWPGGQWKVSPS
-440 DGSSTWATQ
+440 GSV
-449 SDGSGPYQ
+449 YQ
-457 VNIDTMP
+457 TNIDVMP
-464 LNGATFYGPKTGSGS
+464 LGGTSFYETSQYNGSAKYYLEDLNGNYVLDHTDTGASTTATISK
-479 ESAYYYVEV
+479 
-488 LPGESGTTTVGGKSY
+488 
-503 KLHHSDTSPGTGYTV
+503 
-518 TSEDQYPI
+518 EDRYNI
-526 TGFTFNSGVSTQ
+526 TGFTVNESKSGKD
-538 TGGKYNNAR
+538 GERYNGAS
-547 FYYTRNTYNIIY
+547 FYYDRNSYNVVYISHGQTV
-559 MNGGS
+559 N
-564 EVTSYRESVLYEQA
+564 TASYKYQQSIADAGNYKLT
-578 IPASANKAAP
+578 
-588 TPPVGKEKYIFLG
+588 TPPVGMEKYIFAG
-601 WYDDPAGQH
+601 WCADPFGL
-610 PHSFSGTMGP
+610 PEYVFDGKTMP
-620 QNITV
+620 AQNITV
-625 YAHWAAPT
+625 YAYWAAPT

-638 YITMEGTGGQKDLTI
+638 YITMEGTGGKNLTI

-659 NEKDLPTPQKP
+659 DESMLPDPQKP
-670 AGEGWTFVSWATK
+670 AGDGWTFAGWTTK
-683 QGDTYIPFNFG
+683 NGDTYTPFHFS
-694 TKIYNNIELYPY
+694 TKIYENIELYPY

-718 DGSTSVKDTKQ
+718 DGKNTVTDMKR
-729 YAPGTYADVRP
+729 YAPGAHADVQA
-740 NTFPVPEGKV
+740 NSFAVPEGKV
-750 FLGWAD
+750 FLGWAE

-771 MDASV
+771 MNASV
-776 TLHAVWGDTEG
+776 TLHAVWGNKDA
-787 VLSLVYMPNGGTE
+787 VVSLTYNANGGQGGTHVE
-800 SAVTEEQ
+800 NGYV
-807 IPNNSKVTLK
+807 NNDLVTLWD
-817 GAIFTR
+817 GSGFSRT
-823 PGYTLT
+823 GYTLV
-829 GWNTAANG
+829 GWSTDPNA
-837 SGTSFALGASARVT
+837 ASAEYKTGSTARV
-851 RIDSNVLYAQWT
+851 DSTGDNILYAVWK
-863 ANNDTAYK
+863 ANENTAYK
-871 VEFYCEQTNGAYTL
+871 VEFYCEQTDGAYTL
-885 AKTDP
+885 AKTEP

-916 EGNTNNL
+916 AANANNV
-923 ESGTVAADG
+923 ESGPVAADG

-950 HYLKGTEVQV
+950 HFLKGTEVQV

-982 GEEYA
+982 GAEYA
-987 SAHVD
+987 SAHAN

-1015 PLTITAES
+1015 PLTITAEN

-1067 VPNVI
+1067 VSNVI
-1072 DTTTVL
+1072 NTTTVR
-1078 FKGGALPGGYYELP
+1078 FKGGELPGGYYELP
-1092 TYQPGTLTITPNTDE
+1092 TYKPGTLTITANTDE

-1115 HDTLVYNG
+1115 HNTRVYNG

-1154 MNAGNYDMGL
+1154 TNAGKYDMGL
-1164 TKDNFTVTSQNYSNI
+1164 TEDNFTVTSQNYSNI

-1205 DTVTYDGQEHAV
+1205 DTVTYDGQEH
-1217 TGYKSMT
+1217 
-1224 ADNALYDVKKNV
+1224 
-1236 AETSTAAWTAK
+1236 
-1247 GTYVGTYHVG
+1247 
-1257 IKAADFKNTSKN
+1257 
-1269 FTNVEFVIV
+1269 
-1278 DGDLVITPASVAV
+1278 SV
-1291 VKIAGNTKTVTYN
+1291 
-1304 GEAQSVEGYTV
+1304 
-1315 TSNPANATVTLVGE
+1315 
-1329 AVASG
+1329 
-1334 TDANTYPMGLS
+1334 M
-1345 AADFTA
+1345 
-1351 TSPNYKN
+1351 
-1358 VTIEVTDGYLK
+1358 
-1369 IDPITEKV
+1369 
-1377 TVTVTEKSGS
+1377 
-1387 AVYDGQEHSVTGY
+1387 
-1400 ETMTADNT
+1400 
-1408 LYDVKKNVAET
+1408 
-1419 QTAAWTAKGVDVGK
+1419 
-1433 YPVGIV
+1433 
-1439 SGDFANTSKNFT
+1439 
-1451 NVVFTVADGALT
+1451 
-1463 ISPISEKTITVTAA
+1463 
-1477 SGSKKYDGTPL
+1477 
-1488 TNNGFSCTEGVLVPG
+1488 
-1503 DVLTAVVEGSATN
+1503 
-1516 VGDEGKNV
+1516 
-1524 VKSYK
+1524 
-1529 VMRGGADVTGN
+1529 
-1540 YTFTNSVDGK
+1540 
-1550 LTILPRTVKLTSE
+1550 
-1563 TASKEYDGMPLTR
+1563 
-1576 PDVSVTGDGFV
+1576 
-1587 SGEVTGITATGS
+1587 
-1599 VTYVSD
+1599 
-1605 GTVENTI
+1605 
-1612 TYTTGAAFR
+1612 
-1621 EANYDI
+1621 
-1627 TKLPGQLSIT
+1627 
-1637 QSSNA
+1637 
-1642 IVITTASRSRE
+1642 
-1653 YNGKKLLDDQTT
+1653 
-1665 HTGTLAEGDRLVV
+1665 
-1678 EFPADAGLTD
+1678 
-1688 VGTKR
+1688 
-1693 NEYKSYRVERSD
+1693 
-1705 GADVTANYTFGKPV
+1705 
-1719 IGTLTVTPV
+1719 
-1728 AIELTANSA
+1728 
-1737 AKAYDGTPLTD
+1737 
-1748 RGYTISNGSFVGEEG
+1748 
-1763 LAGVTVKGSQTAV
+1763 
-1776 GSSANTITGH
+1776 
-1786 KLKSNTLAK
+1786 
-1795 NYTITYADGTL
+1795 
-1806 TVTQSEKVITVTAN
+1806 
-1820 NHTWEYDGQPHS
+1820 
-1832 DGGYTVSYDG
+1832 
-1842 QTYTAA
+1842 
-1848 AGKTVTLPT
+1848 
-1857 GDVVSAAVEGT
+1857 
-1868 VTNVADSAKDNN
+1868 
-1880 KITVVAITDA
+1880 
-1890 AGNVVNDQFK
+1890 
-1900 TITLVPGT
+1900 
-1908 LTITKRGAGEEKV
+1908 
-1921 ILEAAN
+1921 
-1927 NAVVY
+1927 
-1932 DGQPHG
+1932 
-1938 VCLTADGKV
+1938 
-1947 EAGTSY
+1947 
-1953 AITYLVDGHS
+1953 
-1963 VETVITGSR
+1963 
-1972 TAVGKYPGILV
+1972 
-1983 PDENNT
+1983 
-1989 RIVDGSGNDVTDNY
+1989 
-2003 EITYRNG
+2003 
-2010 DLEIV
+2010 
-2015 APGTVVVE
+2015 
-2023 IKGIRDSVVYD
+2023 
-2034 GSKHEVNG
+2034 
-2042 YTVVSISNRAYTKA
+2042 
-2056 DFSLA
+2056 
-2061 EGKSAHAEGTNVG
+2061 
-2074 EYYMNLKPESFV
+2074 
-2086 NNNTQNFTSV
+2086 
-2096 QFVIVEDGLL
+2096 
-2106 EITPI
+2106 
-2111 TDEVTVTITGNN
+2111 
-2123 DTKVYN
+2123 
-2129 GKEQSVADYTTDVGT
+2129 
-2144 KTIDV
+2144 
-2149 ALKDGVKAEA
+2149 
-2159 KGTDVDTYYMG
+2159 
-2170 LTKDSFSVTSR
+2170 
-2181 NYSNIKVVVTDGWLK
+2181 
-2196 IDPIADK
+2196 
-2203 VTVTV
+2203 
-2208 TENSAAV
+2208 
-2215 TYDGTEHSVTGY
+2215 GY

-2254 GTDAGEY
+2254 GTDVGEY
-2261 PVGIV
+2261 PVGIKAA
-2266 SGDFRNTSKN
+2266 DFKNTSGN
-2276 FTNIE
+2276 FTNVE

-2333 EKNVAEKPT
+2333 EKNVAETST
-2342 AAWTAKGMYV
+2342 AAWTAKGKYV

-2414 TITSNPANATVT
+2414 TVTSNPANATVT
-2426 LVGKAVA
+2426 LVGKAAA
-2433 SGTDANTYPMGLSAA
+2433 SGTDANTYPMGLTAA
-2448 NFTAT
+2448 DFTAT

-2486 DTVVYDTNEHFIT
+2486 DTVVYDTNEHSIT

-2507 NALYDVKT
+2507 NALYDVKK

-2531 VGEYPVGI
+2531 AGEYPVGI
-2539 EASDFE
+2539 EASDLE

-2601 NADVTLVGEAV
+2601 DATVTLVGEAV

-2680 CKSMTADNTL
+2680 YKSMTADNTL

-2704 WTAKGTDAGEY
+2704 WTAKGTDVGEY
-2715 PVGIVSGDF
+2715 PVGIKAADF
-2724 ENTSVNFTNVEF
+2724 KNTSGNFTNVEF

-2843 SIAVKIAGSTK
+2843 SIVVKIAGNTK
-2854 TVIYDGTEQ
+2854 TVTYNGEEQ
-2863 TVEGYT
+2863 SVEGYT
-2869 VTSNPANADVTLVG
+2869 VTSNPANAEVTLVG
-2883 KAVAAG
+2883 KAVATG

-2946 GQEHSVTGYETMAA
+2946 GQEHSVTGYKSMTA

-2965 NTADVAET
+2965 NVKTDVAET

-3002 NFTNVAFVITDGEL
+3002 NFTNVAFVIADGEL
-3016 EITPVTDKVTVT
+3016 EITPVTDKVIVT
-3028 VVEKSDNVT
+3028 VVEKSATVT

-3043 SITGYESMTADNAL
+3043 SITGYETMTADNAL
-3057 YDVTKNVA
+3057 YDIANVA
-3065 ETKTAAWTAKGTEA
+3065 KTPTAAWTAKGTEA
-3079 GEYPVGI
+3079 GKYPVGI

-3151 TVTPKAGTEAKASGT
+3151 TVTPKAGTAAKASGT

-3262 SYPVGIKSGDFKN
+3262 TYPVGIKSGDFRN

-3287 EDGELVITR
+3287 VDGELVITR

-3309 DDNTVMFDGDN
+3309 DDSTVMFDGDY

-3407 GKIHTVEGYTV
+3407 GKIHTVEGYTW

-3446 VMNLKDVEFSAAND
+3446 VMNLKDEEFSAAND

-3517 LHSGNVVV
+3517 LHSGNVVA

-3596 SVILVGL
+3596 NVILVGL

-3632 NNYLLE
+3632 NTYLLE

-3648 RALNLEK
+3648 RALDLEK

>member
-9 LLMAVCMMFSLLP
+9 LLMAVCMMLSLLP

-55 PAGDKDSIPGTGEK
+55 PAGDKDSIPDTGDK
-69 PIAAEEPAKDEESG
+69 PSAAEEPAKGEEPG
-83 KNEESG
+83 KNEEP
-89 KDGESG
+89 G

-111 VPMRVV
+111 APMKVV
-117 RPDTDKYLTYVFRV
+117 RPDTGNYLTYTFKV
-131 DGEEV
+131 DGAVV
-136 SRQIVKKGDTLYQ
+136 SQQIVTDGDTLHR
-149 PVSPVK
+149 PASPVK
-155 DGYKF
+155 EGSKF
-160 TGWFVGA
+160 IGWYIAGTDTPLDDSV
-167 SELAFGTVGEISE
+167 FGTVSDVTATAEITVE
-180 SAQINVDAGFT
+180 ARFDG
-191 EVLYVFFAD
+191 VLYVFFVAQD
-200 TNGRIVHTKEG
+200 GRIVLTKESKSG
-211 VKGDVIKTDDV
+211 ESVSTVGV
-222 TYGLENTTHAITGWY
+222 TYGLDSPTLAVTGWY
-237 LEGSYQTPADSV
+237 FDEGRTKRADTV
-249 TLDKENITVYAKVE
+249 ELTDANVFVYAKVE
-263 PGHWLHFDSDG
+263 EGHWLTFDSAG
-274 GTYIA
+274 GTYYA
-279 PQFYSAD
+279 PVFYTPGT
-286 ATTAAPNVVTKPGYT
+286 ATKDPGTPTRPGYA
-301 FSHWEYNGTKFEFG
+301 FAGWYNGDAPFAFG
-315 SPLTENITL
+315 NALTDSVTL
-324 KAHWNVN
+324 TAHWTAN
-331 TSTRYTVIHWQE
+331 TNTQYTVIHWQE
-343 NANDEEFSFKEAE
+343 NANDEEFSFAEAE
-356 TKTGSTGAQTSAAA
+356 TKTGSTGSQTSAAA

-384 TIAGDGSTVVNV
+384 AIAGDGSTVVNV

-401 VYEVKFYST
+401 VYTIRFYNNR
-410 SGWFSSSEEY
+410 GSEY
-420 ADLRIT
+420 TNLAIT

-440 DGSSTWATQ
+440 NGSSTWSTSAG
-449 SDGSGPYQ
+449 GSTYQ

-464 LNGATFYGPKTGSGS
+464 LNGAKFYGPKTGSS
-479 ESAYYYVEV
+479 TETAYYYVEV

-503 KLHHSDTSPGTGYTV
+503 KLHHSDTSPGNGYSVTV
-518 TSEDQYPI
+518 EDQYPI

-538 TGGKYNNAR
+538 TGGRYNNAK

-588 TPPVGKEKYIFLG
+588 TPPVGKENYIFLG

-610 PHSFSGTMGP
+610 IHSFSGTMGP

-625 YAHWAAPT
+625 YAHWVAPT

-638 YITMEGTGGQKDLTI
+638 YITMEGTGGQENLTI

-659 NEKDLPTPQKP
+659 NEKDLPTPQSP

-718 DGSTSVKDTKQ
+718 DGNNSVDDTKQ
-729 YAPGTYADVRP
+729 YAPGTYADVRA
-740 NTFPVPEGKV
+740 NTFPVPEGQV
-750 FLGWAD
+750 FLGWAE
-756 TADGAVK
+756 TAGGAVK

-776 TLHAVWGDTEG
+776 TLYAVWGDTEG

-800 SAVTEEQ
+800 NAVTEEQ

-829 GWNTAANG
+829 GWNTAADG

-851 RIDSNVLYAQWT
+851 RINSNVLYAVWK

-871 VEFYCEQTNGAYTL
+871 VEFYCEQTDGAYTL
-885 AKTDP
+885 AKTEP

-897 TVSVTDTDKGYGTP
+897 TVSVTDTDKGYGAP

-916 EGNTNNL
+916 EGNTNNV
-923 ESGTVAADG
+923 ESGIVTADG

-982 GEEYA
+982 GAEYT

-1067 VPNVI
+1067 VSNVI
-1072 DTTTVL
+1072 DTATVR

-1092 TYQPGTLTITPNTDE
+1092 TYQPGTLTITADE
-1107 VTVTITGN
+1107 TEVVVTITGN
-1115 HDTLVYNG
+1115 NDTRVYNG

-1154 MNAGNYDMGL
+1154 TNAGKYDMGL

-1179 KVVVVDGYLKI
+1179 KVVVV
-1190 DPITE
+1190 
-1195 KVTVTVTEES
+1195 
-1205 DTVTYDGQEHAV
+1205 
-1217 TGYKSMT
+1217 
-1224 ADNALYDVKKNV
+1224 
-1236 AETSTAAWTAK
+1236 
-1247 GTYVGTYHVG
+1247 
-1257 IKAADFKNTSKN
+1257 
-1269 FTNVEFVIV
+1269 
-1278 DGDLVITPASVAV
+1278 
-1291 VKIAGNTKTVTYN
+1291 
-1304 GEAQSVEGYTV
+1304 
-1315 TSNPANATVTLVGE
+1315 
-1329 AVASG
+1329 
-1334 TDANTYPMGLS
+1334 
-1345 AADFTA
+1345 
-1351 TSPNYKN
+1351 
-1358 VTIEVTDGYLK
+1358 DGYLK

-1488 TNNGFSCTEGVLVPG
+1488 TNSGFRCTEGVLVPG

-1748 RGYTISNGSFVGEEG
+1748 SGYTISNGSFVGEEG

-1868 VTNVADSAKDNN
+1868 VTNVADSADDNN
-1880 KITVVAITDA
+1880 VVTA
-1890 AGNVVNDQFK
+1890 VVIQNASGTQTNDQYK
-1900 TITLVPGT
+1900 TITRVPGA
-1908 LTITKRGAGEEKV
+1908 LKITRRGAGEMKV
-1921 ILEAAN
+1921 VLTAADN
-1927 NAVVY
+1927 TAVY

-1938 VCLTADGKV
+1938 AKRNAAGAI

-1953 AITYLVDGHS
+1953 TITNLAEGHS
-1963 VETVITGSR
+1963 VQTVAIDGTE
-1972 TAVGKYPGILV
+1972 TAVGEYPNKLV
-1983 PDENNT
+1983 PSGAV
-1989 RIVDGSGNDVTDNY
+1989 IVDANGKDVTANY
-2003 EITYRNG
+2003 EITYR
-2010 DLEIV
+2010 
-2015 APGTVVVE
+2015 PGTLTITEVTDEVVVTVTE
-2023 IKGIRDSVVYD
+2023 VFGTVVYD
-2034 GSKHEVNG
+2034 GQEHSIKG
-2042 YTVVSISNRAYTKA
+2042 YVSMTSSDPLYDVTTSVRATETEAWTAK
-2056 DFSLA
+2056 
-2061 EGKSAHAEGTNVG
+2061 GTNVG
-2074 EYYMNLKPESFV
+2074 EYPVGITAADFV
-2086 NNNTQNFTSV
+2086 NTNTSFTNV
-2096 QFVIVEDGLL
+2096 RFVIVDGTLT
-2106 EITPI
+2106 ITPF
-2111 TDEVTVTITGNN
+2111 TGKVTVTVTEKSGSAVYDGKEHSVTGYESMTADNDLYNTADVVETTTDAWTAKGTNAGEYPVGIKASDFKNTSSNFTNVEFVIVDGALTITPVTDKVTVTVVEKS
-2123 DTKVYN
+2123 DTVTYDGTEHSVTGYKSMTADNTLYDVEKNVAEKPTEAWTAKGMYVGTYHVGIKAADFKNTSKNFTNVEFVIADGDLVITPASVAVVKIEGHTKTVTYN
-2129 GKEQSVADYTTDVGT
+2129 GKEQTVEGYTVTSNPANATVTLVGEASASGTDANTYPMGLSAADFTATSPNYENVHVEVTDGYLKINPITDKVTVTVTEKSDTVVYDTNEHSITGYETMAANNALYDVKKNVAETQT
-2144 KTIDV
+2144 V
-2149 ALKDGVKAEA
+2149 AWTA
-2159 KGTDVDTYYMG
+2159 KGTDVGEYPVGIEASDFENTSVNFTNVEFVVVDGALNITPAENIAVKIAGSTKTVIYDGTEQTVEGYTVTSNPADATVTLVGEAVASGTDANTYPMG
-2170 LTKDSFSVTSR
+2170 LKPSDFTATSP
-2181 NYSNIKVVVTDGWLK
+2181 NYKKITIEVTDGWLK

-2266 SGDFRNTSKN
+2266 SGDF
-2276 FTNIE
+2276 
-2281 FVIVD
+2281 
-2286 GTLKIDPVSDK
+2286 
-2297 VTVTVTENSAA
+2297 
-2308 VTYDGT
+2308 
-2314 EHSVTGYKSMT
+2314 
-2325 ADNTLYDV
+2325 
-2333 EKNVAEKPT
+2333 
-2342 AAWTAKGMYV
+2342 
-2352 GTYHVGIKA
+2352 
-2361 ADFKNTSKNFTN
+2361 KNTSK
-2373 VEFVIVDGDLVITPA
+2373 
-2388 SVAVVKIEGH
+2388 
-2398 TKTVTYNGKE
+2398 
-2408 QTVEGY
+2408 
-2414 TITSNPANATVT
+2414 
-2426 LVGKAVA
+2426 
-2433 SGTDANTYPMGLSAA
+2433 
-2448 NFTAT
+2448 
-2453 SPNYENVHVEVTDGY
+2453 
-2468 LKINPITDKVTVT
+2468 
-2481 VTEKS
+2481 
-2486 DTVVYDTNEHFIT
+2486 
-2499 GYETMTAN
+2499 
-2507 NALYDVKT
+2507 
-2515 NVAET
+2515 
-2520 QTAAWTAKGTD
+2520 
-2531 VGEYPVGI
+2531 
-2539 EASDFE
+2539 
-2545 NTSVNFT
+2545 
-2552 NVEFVVVDGAL
+2552 
-2563 NITPAE
+2563 
-2569 NIAVKIAGSTKT
+2569 
-2581 VIYDGTEQT
+2581 
-2590 VEGYTVTSNPA
+2590 
-2601 NADVTLVGEAV
+2601 
-2612 ASGTDANTY
+2612 
-2621 PMGLKPSDF
+2621 
-2630 TATSPNYKKIT
+2630 
-2641 IEVTD
+2641 
-2646 GWLKIDPIADKV
+2646 
-2658 TVTVTENSA
+2658 
-2667 AVTYDGTEHSVTG
+2667 
-2680 CKSMTADNTL
+2680 
-2690 YDVEKNVAEKPTKA
+2690 
-2704 WTAKGTDAGEY
+2704 
-2715 PVGIVSGDF
+2715 
-2724 ENTSVNFTNVEF
+2724 NFTNVEF

-2784 YDVKKNVAETST
+2784 YDVKKNVAETPT

-2817 FENTSGNFTNV
+2817 FENTSSNFTNV

-2843 SIAVKIAGSTK
+2843 SIVVKIAGNTK
-2854 TVIYDGTEQ
+2854 TVTYNGEEQ
-2863 TVEGYT
+2863 SVEGYT

-2883 KAVAAG
+2883 KAVATG

-2903 FTATSPNYETVVIEV
+2903 FTATSPNYETVAIEV
-2918 KDGWL
+2918 TDGWL

-2973 PTDAWTAKG
+2973 PTEAWTAKG

-3043 SITGYESMTADNAL
+3043 SITGYETMTADNAL
-3057 YDVTKNVA
+3057 YDIANVA
-3065 ETKTAAWTAKGTEA
+3065 KTPTAAWTAKGTEA

-3209 VTVTENADTVE
+3209 VTITENADTVE

-3238 ALYDVANVAETPTD
+3238 ALYDVANVAETPSD

-3262 SYPVGIKSGDFKN
+3262 TYPVGIKSGDFRN

-3287 EDGELVITR
+3287 VDGELVITR

-3309 DDNTVMFDGDN
+3309 DDNTVMFDGDY

-3407 GKIHTVEGYTV
+3407 GKIHTVEGYTL

-3446 VMNLKDVEFSAAND
+3446 VMNLKDEEFSAAND

-3517 LHSGNVVV
+3517 LHSGNVVA

-3648 RALNLEK
+3648 RALDLEK

>member
-55 PAGDKDSIPGTGEK
+55 PAGDKDSIPDTGEK
-69 PIAAEEPAKDEESG
+69 PSAAEEPVKDEESAKDEEPAKGEEPAKDEEP
-83 KNEESG
+83 
-89 KDGESG
+89 G

-102 DEEGGKTNV
+102 GEEGSETNV

-117 RPDTDKYLTYVFRV
+117 RPDTDKYLTYVFRI

-237 LEGSYQTPADSV
+237 LEDSYQTPVDSV

-274 GTYIA
+274 GTYVA

-286 ATTAAPNVVTKPGYT
+286 ATTAAPDVVTKPGYT

-343 NANDEEFSFKEAE
+343 DADDDGYSYVENE
-356 TKTGSTGAQTSAAA
+356 TLYGTTGAQTSARA
-370 KSYTGFTA
+370 KTYNGFTVRA
-378 QTITQQ
+378 ITQE
-384 TIAGDGSTVVNV
+384 TIKGNGATIVNI

-401 VYEVKFYST
+401 VYEVKFYRRT
-410 SGWFSSSEEY
+410 SGFSGWSEMTQKT
-420 ADLRIT
+420 IS
-426 AKYGAAIG
+426 AKYGANIR
-434 DKWPTY
+434 DKWPGGQWTVSPG
-440 DGSSTWATQ
+440 GSTCQT
-449 SDGSGPYQ
+449 
-457 VNIDTMP
+457 NIDVMP
-464 LNGATFYGPKTGSGS
+464 LGGASFYETSQYNGSAKYYLEDLNGNYVLDHTDTGASTTATITK
-479 ESAYYYVEV
+479 
-488 LPGESGTTTVGGKSY
+488 
-503 KLHHSDTSPGTGYTV
+503 
-518 TSEDQYPI
+518 EDRYNI
-526 TGFTFNSGVSTQ
+526 TGFTVNESKSGKD
-538 TGGKYNNAR
+538 GERYNGAS
-547 FYYTRNTYNIIY
+547 FYYDRNSYNVVYISH
-559 MNGGS
+559 GQT
-564 EVTSYRESVLYEQA
+564 VKTASYKYQQSIADAGNYKLT
-578 IPASANKAAP
+578 
-588 TPPVGKEKYIFLG
+588 TPPVGMEKYIFAG
-601 WYDDPAGQH
+601 WCADPFGL
-610 PHSFSGTMGP
+610 PEYVFDGKTMP
-620 QNITV
+620 AQNITV
-625 YAHWAAPT
+625 YAYWAAPT
-633 VSGVA
+633 VYGFA
-638 YITMEGTGGQKDLTI
+638 HITMEGADGKELTI

-659 NEKDLPTPQKP
+659 DESMLPDPQKP
-670 AGEGWTFVSWATK
+670 AGEGWTFAGWATK
-683 QGDTYIPFNFG
+683 NGDTYTPFHFS
-694 TKIYNNIELYPY
+694 TKIYENIELYPY
-706 YTNKNSY
+706 YTNKNSF

-718 DGSTSVKDTKQ
+718 DGKNTVTDMKR
-729 YAPGTYADVRP
+729 YAPGAHADVQA
-740 NTFPVPEGKV
+740 NSFAVPEGKV
-750 FLGWAD
+750 FLGWN
-756 TADGAVK
+756 TKADGTGTTYYPGSKIPVTDNLTLYAIWGEKVPTVSLTYNANGGK
-763 YQPNDKLR
+763 GGTHVENGYVNNGL
-771 MDASV
+771 V
-776 TLHAVWGDTEG
+776 TLWDGSSFSRAGYSLDGWSTDPNAASAEYKTGSTARVDSTGDNILYAVW
-787 VLSLVYMPNGGTE
+787 
-800 SAVTEEQ
+800 
-807 IPNNSKVTLK
+807 K
-817 GAIFTR
+817 
-823 PGYTLT
+823 
-829 GWNTAANG
+829 ANE
-837 SGTSFALGASARVT
+837 
-851 RIDSNVLYAQWT
+851 N
-863 ANNDTAYK
+863 TAYK

-885 AKTDP
+885 AKTEQ
-890 RTGTTDA
+890 RTGTTDT
-897 TVSVTDTDKGYGTP
+897 TVSVTDTDKGYGVP
-911 TYVYD
+911 AHVYD
-916 EGNTNNL
+916 VANKNNV

-982 GEEYA
+982 GAEYT
-987 SAHVD
+987 SAHAS

-1067 VPNVI
+1067 VSNVI
-1072 DTTTVL
+1072 DTTTVR

-1092 TYQPGTLTITPNTDE
+1092 TYKPGTLTITPNTDE

-1115 HDTLVYNG
+1115 HDTRVYNG

-1133 DVGEKTITVALK
+1133 DVGEKTISVTLK

-1154 MNAGNYDMGL
+1154 TNAGKYDMGL

-1195 KVTVTVTEES
+1195 KVTVTVTEKS
-1205 DTVTYDGQEHAV
+1205 DTVTYNGQEHSV
-1217 TGYKSMT
+1217 TGYVSMT
-1224 ADNALYDVKKNV
+1224 SSDPLYDVTTSV
-1236 AETSTAAWTAK
+1236 RATETEAWTAK

-1257 IKAADFKNTSKN
+1257 IKAADFKNTSGN

-1304 GEAQSVEGYTV
+1304 GEVQSVEGYTV
-1315 TSNPANATVTLVGE
+1315 TSNPANATVTLIGE

-1358 VTIEVTDGYLK
+1358 VTIEVTDGYLE

-1387 AVYDGQEHSVTGY
+1387 AVYNGQEHSVTGY

-1419 QTAAWTAKGVDVGK
+1419 QTAAWTAKGTDVGE
-1433 YPVGIV
+1433 YPVGIEAA
-1439 SGDFANTSKNFT
+1439 DFENTSVNFT
-1451 NVVFTVADGALT
+1451 NVEFVVVDGALNIT
-1463 ISPISEKTITVTAA
+1463 PAENIAVKIAGSTKTVIYDGTEQTVEGYTVTSNPAGATVTLVGEAAA
-1477 SGSKKYDGTPL
+1477 SGTDANTYPMGLKPSD
-1488 TNNGFSCTEGVLVPG
+1488 F
-1503 DVLTAVVEGSATN
+1503 
-1516 VGDEGKNV
+1516 
-1524 VKSYK
+1524 
-1529 VMRGGADVTGN
+1529 
-1540 YTFTNSVDGK
+1540 
-1550 LTILPRTVKLTSE
+1550 
-1563 TASKEYDGMPLTR
+1563 
-1576 PDVSVTGDGFV
+1576 
-1587 SGEVTGITATGS
+1587 TATS
-1599 VTYVSD
+1599 P
-1605 GTVENTI
+1605 
-1612 TYTTGAAFR
+1612 
-1621 EANYDI
+1621 NY
-1627 TKLPGQLSIT
+1627 K
-1637 QSSNA
+1637 
-1642 IVITTASRSRE
+1642 
-1653 YNGKKLLDDQTT
+1653 
-1665 HTGTLAEGDRLVV
+1665 
-1678 EFPADAGLTD
+1678 
-1688 VGTKR
+1688 
-1693 NEYKSYRVERSD
+1693 
-1705 GADVTANYTFGKPV
+1705 
-1719 IGTLTVTPV
+1719 
-1728 AIELTANSA
+1728 
-1737 AKAYDGTPLTD
+1737 
-1748 RGYTISNGSFVGEEG
+1748 
-1763 LAGVTVKGSQTAV
+1763 
-1776 GSSANTITGH
+1776 
-1786 KLKSNTLAK
+1786 
-1795 NYTITYADGTL
+1795 
-1806 TVTQSEKVITVTAN
+1806 
-1820 NHTWEYDGQPHS
+1820 
-1832 DGGYTVSYDG
+1832 
-1842 QTYTAA
+1842 
-1848 AGKTVTLPT
+1848 
-1857 GDVVSAAVEGT
+1857 
-1868 VTNVADSAKDNN
+1868 
-1880 KITVVAITDA
+1880 KITI
-1890 AGNVVNDQFK
+1890 
-1900 TITLVPGT
+1900 
-1908 LTITKRGAGEEKV
+1908 E
-1921 ILEAAN
+1921 
-1927 NAVVY
+1927 
-1932 DGQPHG
+1932 
-1938 VCLTADGKV
+1938 
-1947 EAGTSY
+1947 
-1953 AITYLVDGHS
+1953 
-1963 VETVITGSR
+1963 
-1972 TAVGKYPGILV
+1972 
-1983 PDENNT
+1983 
-1989 RIVDGSGNDVTDNY
+1989 
-2003 EITYRNG
+2003 
-2010 DLEIV
+2010 
-2015 APGTVVVE
+2015 
-2023 IKGIRDSVVYD
+2023 
-2034 GSKHEVNG
+2034 
-2042 YTVVSISNRAYTKA
+2042 
-2056 DFSLA
+2056 
-2061 EGKSAHAEGTNVG
+2061 
-2074 EYYMNLKPESFV
+2074 
-2086 NNNTQNFTSV
+2086 
-2096 QFVIVEDGLL
+2096 
-2106 EITPI
+2106 
-2111 TDEVTVTITGNN
+2111 
-2123 DTKVYN
+2123 
-2129 GKEQSVADYTTDVGT
+2129 
-2144 KTIDV
+2144 
-2149 ALKDGVKAEA
+2149 
-2159 KGTDVDTYYMG
+2159 
-2170 LTKDSFSVTSR
+2170 
-2181 NYSNIKVVVTDGWLK
+2181 VTDGWLK

-2276 FTNIE
+2276 FTN
-2281 FVIVD
+2281 
-2286 GTLKIDPVSDK
+2286 
-2297 VTVTVTENSAA
+2297 
-2308 VTYDGT
+2308 
-2314 EHSVTGYKSMT
+2314 
-2325 ADNTLYDV
+2325 
-2333 EKNVAEKPT
+2333 
-2342 AAWTAKGMYV
+2342 
-2352 GTYHVGIKA
+2352 
-2361 ADFKNTSKNFTN
+2361 
-2373 VEFVIVDGDLVITPA
+2373 
-2388 SVAVVKIEGH
+2388 
-2398 TKTVTYNGKE
+2398 
-2408 QTVEGY
+2408 
-2414 TITSNPANATVT
+2414 
-2426 LVGKAVA
+2426 
-2433 SGTDANTYPMGLSAA
+2433 
-2448 NFTAT
+2448 
-2453 SPNYENVHVEVTDGY
+2453 
-2468 LKINPITDKVTVT
+2468 
-2481 VTEKS
+2481 
-2486 DTVVYDTNEHFIT
+2486 
-2499 GYETMTAN
+2499 
-2507 NALYDVKT
+2507 
-2515 NVAET
+2515 
-2520 QTAAWTAKGTD
+2520 
-2531 VGEYPVGI
+2531 
-2539 EASDFE
+2539 
-2545 NTSVNFT
+2545 
-2552 NVEFVVVDGAL
+2552 
-2563 NITPAE
+2563 
-2569 NIAVKIAGSTKT
+2569 
-2581 VIYDGTEQT
+2581 
-2590 VEGYTVTSNPA
+2590 
-2601 NADVTLVGEAV
+2601 
-2612 ASGTDANTY
+2612 
-2621 PMGLKPSDF
+2621 
-2630 TATSPNYKKIT
+2630 
-2641 IEVTD
+2641 
-2646 GWLKIDPIADKV
+2646 
-2658 TVTVTENSA
+2658 
-2667 AVTYDGTEHSVTG
+2667 
-2680 CKSMTADNTL
+2680 
-2690 YDVEKNVAEKPTKA
+2690 
-2704 WTAKGTDAGEY
+2704 
-2715 PVGIVSGDF
+2715 
-2724 ENTSVNFTNVEF
+2724 VEF

-2765 DTKEHSVTGYK
+2765 DTKEHSVKGYK

-2784 YDVKKNVAETST
+2784 YDVKKNVAETPT

-2843 SIAVKIAGSTK
+2843 SIVVKIAGNTK
-2854 TVIYDGTEQ
+2854 TVTYNGEEQ

-2889 TDADTYPMGLTAAD
+2889 TDADTYPMGLSAAD

-2946 GQEHSVTGYETMAA
+2946 GQEHSVTGYKSMTA

-2965 NTADVAET
+2965 NVKTDVAET
-2973 PTDAWTAKG
+2973 PTEAWTAKG

-3002 NFTNVAFVITDGEL
+3002 NFTNVAFVIVDGAL

-3043 SITGYESMTADNAL
+3043 SITGYETMTADNAL
-3057 YDVTKNVA
+3057 YDIANVA
-3065 ETKTAAWTAKGTEA
+3065 KTPTAAWTAKGTEA

-3151 TVTPKAGTEAKASGT
+3151 TVTPKAGTAAKASGT

-3190 RIAVTDGW
+3190 RIVVTDGW

-3209 VTVTENADTVE
+3209 VTITENAGTVE

-3262 SYPVGIKSGDFKN
+3262 TYPVGIKSGDFKN
-3275 TSGNFTNVEFVI
+3275 TSGNFTNVAFVI

-3296 RGENPGSPVTLRA
+3296 RGENPESPVTLRA
-3309 DDNTVMFDGDN
+3309 DDSTVMFDGDY

-3407 GKIHTVEGYTV
+3407 GKIHTVEGYTL

-3423 FFTEDDIRFTGDATI
+3423 FFTENDIRFTGDATI

-3446 VMNLKDVEFSAAND
+3446 VMNLKDEEFSAAND

-3517 LHSGNVVV
+3517 LHSGNVVA

-3648 RALNLEK
+3648 RALDLEK

>member
-1 MKKRNLIA
+1 M
-9 LLMAVCMMFSLLP
+9 
-22 VNAIAVG
+22 
-29 DEGTIPAEETL
+29 
-40 LSENGNDSAPAGSTN
+40 
-55 PAGDKDSIPGTGEK
+55 
-69 PIAAEEPAKDEESG
+69 
-83 KNEESG
+83 
-89 KDGESG
+89 
-95 KDEEPAE
+95 
-102 DEEGGKTNV
+102 
-111 VPMRVV
+111 
-117 RPDTDKYLTYVFRV
+117 
-131 DGEEV
+131 
-136 SRQIVKKGDTLYQ
+136 
-149 PVSPVK
+149 
-155 DGYKF
+155 
-160 TGWFVGA
+160 
-167 SELAFGTVGEISE
+167 
-180 SAQINVDAGFT
+180 
-191 EVLYVFFAD
+191 
-200 TNGRIVHTKEG
+200 
-211 VKGDVIKTDDV
+211 
-222 TYGLENTTHAITGWY
+222 
-237 LEGSYQTPADSV
+237 
-249 TLDKENITVYAKVE
+249 
-263 PGHWLHFDSDG
+263 
-274 GTYIA
+274 
-279 PQFYSAD
+279 
-286 ATTAAPNVVTKPGYT
+286 
-301 FSHWEYNGTKFEFG
+301 
-315 SPLTENITL
+315 
-324 KAHWNVN
+324 
-331 TSTRYTVIHWQE
+331 
-343 NANDEEFSFKEAE
+343 
-356 TKTGSTGAQTSAAA
+356 
-370 KSYTGFTA
+370 
-378 QTITQQ
+378 
-384 TIAGDGSTVVNV
+384 
-396 YYKRN
+396 
-401 VYEVKFYST
+401 
-410 SGWFSSSEEY
+410 
-420 ADLRIT
+420 
-426 AKYGAAIG
+426 
-434 DKWPTY
+434 
-440 DGSSTWATQ
+440 
-449 SDGSGPYQ
+449 
-457 VNIDTMP
+457 
-464 LNGATFYGPKTGSGS
+464 
-479 ESAYYYVEV
+479 
-488 LPGESGTTTVGGKSY
+488 
-503 KLHHSDTSPGTGYTV
+503 
-518 TSEDQYPI
+518 
-526 TGFTFNSGVSTQ
+526 
-538 TGGKYNNAR
+538 
-547 FYYTRNTYNIIY
+547 
-559 MNGGS
+559 
-564 EVTSYRESVLYEQA
+564 
-578 IPASANKAAP
+578 
-588 TPPVGKEKYIFLG
+588 
-601 WYDDPAGQH
+601 
-610 PHSFSGTMGP
+610 
-620 QNITV
+620 
-625 YAHWAAPT
+625 
-633 VSGVA
+633 
-638 YITMEGTGGQKDLTI
+638 
-653 PYGGTI
+653 
-659 NEKDLPTPQKP
+659 
-670 AGEGWTFVSWATK
+670 
-683 QGDTYIPFNFG
+683 
-694 TKIYNNIELYPY
+694 
-706 YTNKNSY
+706 
-713 TVTYT
+713 
-718 DGSTSVKDTKQ
+718 
-729 YAPGTYADVRP
+729 
-740 NTFPVPEGKV
+740 
-750 FLGWAD
+750 FLGWAE
-756 TADGAVK
+756 TAGGAVK

-776 TLHAVWGDTEG
+776 TLYAVWGDTEG

-800 SAVTEEQ
+800 NAVTEEQ

-829 GWNTAANG
+829 GWNTAADG

-851 RIDSNVLYAQWT
+851 RINSNVLYAVWK

-871 VEFYCEQTNGAYTL
+871 VEFYCEQTDGAYTL
-885 AKTDP
+885 AKTEP

-897 TVSVTDTDKGYGTP
+897 TVSVTDTDKGYGAP

-916 EGNTNNL
+916 EGNTNNV
-923 ESGTVAADG
+923 ESGIVTADG

-982 GEEYA
+982 GAEYT
-987 SAHVD
+987 SAHAS

-1067 VPNVI
+1067 VSNVI
-1072 DTTTVL
+1072 DTATVR

-1092 TYQPGTLTITPNTDE
+1092 TYQPGTLTITADE
-1107 VTVTITGN
+1107 TEVVVTITGN
-1115 HDTLVYNG
+1115 NDTRVYNG

-1154 MNAGNYDMGL
+1154 TNAGKYDMGL

-1195 KVTVTVTEES
+1195 KVTVTVTEKS
-1205 DTVTYDGQEHAV
+1205 DTVTYNGQEHSV

-1236 AETSTAAWTAK
+1236 AETSTEAWTAK

-1257 IKAADFKNTSKN
+1257 IKAADFKNTSGN

-1304 GEAQSVEGYTV
+1304 GEVQSVEGYTV

-1358 VTIEVTDGYLK
+1358 VTIEVTDGYLE
-1369 IDPITEKV
+1369 IDPITDKV

-1400 ETMTADNT
+1400 ETMTANNA
-1408 LYDVKKNVAET
+1408 LYDVKKDVAET
-1419 QTAAWTAKGVDVGK
+1419 QTAAWTAKGTDVGE

-1451 NVVFTVADGALT
+1451 NVVFTVVDGALT

-1488 TNNGFSCTEGVLVPG
+1488 TNNGFSCTEGVLVRG

-1540 YTFTNSVDGK
+1540 YTFTDSVDGT

-1621 EANYDI
+1621 EENYEI
-1627 TKLPGQLSIT
+1627 TKIPGQLSIT

-1653 YNGKKLLDDQTT
+1653 YNGKKLLDNQTT

-1693 NEYKSYRVERSD
+1693 NEYKSYKVERISD
-1705 GADVTANYTFGKPV
+1705 GANVTANYTFGEPV

-1763 LAGVTVKGSQTAV
+1763 LAGVTVEGSQTAV

-1795 NYTITYADGTL
+1795 NYTITYANGTL

-1820 NHTWEYDGQPHS
+1820 SHTWEYDGQPHS

-1868 VTNVADSAKDNN
+1868 VTNVADSADDNN
-1880 KITVVAITDA
+1880 VVTA
-1890 AGNVVNDQFK
+1890 VVIQNASGTQTNDQYK
-1900 TITLVPGT
+1900 TITLVPGA
-1908 LTITKRGAGEEKV
+1908 LKITRRGAGEMKV
-1921 ILEAAN
+1921 VLTAADN
-1927 NAVVY
+1927 TAVY

-1938 VCLTADGKV
+1938 AKRNAAGAI

-1953 AITYLVDGHS
+1953 TITNLAKGHS
-1963 VETVITGSR
+1963 VQTVAIDGTE
-1972 TAVGKYPGILV
+1972 TAVGEYPNKLV
-1983 PDENNT
+1983 PSGAV
-1989 RIVDGSGNDVTDNY
+1989 IVDANGKDVTANY
-2003 EITYRNG
+2003 EITYR
-2010 DLEIV
+2010 
-2015 APGTVVVE
+2015 PGTLTITEVTDEVVVTVTE
-2023 IKGIRDSVVYD
+2023 VFGTVVYD
-2034 GSKHEVNG
+2034 GQEHSIKG
-2042 YTVVSISNRAYTKA
+2042 YVSMTSSDPLYDVTTSVRATETEAWTAK
-2056 DFSLA
+2056 
-2061 EGKSAHAEGTNVG
+2061 GTNAG
-2074 EYYMNLKPESFV
+2074 EYPVGIKASDFE
-2086 NNNTQNFTSV
+2086 NTSSNFTNV
-2096 QFVIVEDGLL
+2096 EFVIVDGALT
-2106 EITPI
+2106 ITP
-2111 TDEVTVTITGNN
+2111 VT
-2123 DTKVYN
+2123 
-2129 GKEQSVADYTTDVGT
+2129 
-2144 KTIDV
+2144 
-2149 ALKDGVKAEA
+2149 
-2159 KGTDVDTYYMG
+2159 
-2170 LTKDSFSVTSR
+2170 
-2181 NYSNIKVVVTDGWLK
+2181 
-2196 IDPIADK
+2196 DK

-2208 TENSAAV
+2208 VEKSDIV
-2215 TYDGTEHSVTGY
+2215 TYDGQEHSVTGY

-2235 LYDVEKNVA
+2235 LY
-2244 EKPTKAWTAK
+2244 
-2254 GTDAGEY
+2254 
-2261 PVGIV
+2261 
-2266 SGDFRNTSKN
+2266 
-2276 FTNIE
+2276 NIE
-2281 FVIVD
+2281 D
-2286 GTLKIDPVSDK
+2286 
-2297 VTVTVTENSAA
+2297 VTE
-2308 VTYDGT
+2308 T
-2314 EHSVTGYKSMT
+2314 
-2325 ADNTLYDV
+2325 
-2333 EKNVAEKPT
+2333 PT
-2342 AAWTAKGMYV
+2342 AAWTAKGTYV

-2373 VEFVIVDGDLVITPA
+2373 VEFVIADGDLVITPA

-2414 TITSNPANATVT
+2414 TVTSNPANATVT

-2433 SGTDANTYPMGLSAA
+2433 SGTDANTYPMGLTAA
-2448 NFTAT
+2448 DFTAT

-2486 DTVVYDTNEHFIT
+2486 DTVVYDTNEHSIT
-2499 GYETMTAN
+2499 GYKSMTAN
-2507 NALYDVKT
+2507 NALYDVKK

-2601 NADVTLVGEAV
+2601 DATVTLVGEAA

-2680 CKSMTADNTL
+2680 YKSMTADNTL

-2724 ENTSVNFTNVEF
+2724 RNASKNF
-2736 VIVDGTL
+2736 
-2743 KIDPVSDKVTVTITE
+2743 
-2758 NADTVIY
+2758 A
-2765 DTKEHSVTGYK
+2765 
-2776 SMTADNAL
+2776 
-2784 YDVKKNVAETST
+2784 
-2796 EAWTA
+2796 
-2801 KGTDVGEY
+2801 
-2809 PVGIKADD
+2809 
-2817 FENTSGNFTNV
+2817 NV

-2843 SIAVKIAGSTK
+2843 SIVVKIAGNTK
-2854 TVIYDGTEQ
+2854 TVTYNGEEQ
-2863 TVEGYT
+2863 SVEGYT

-2883 KAVAAG
+2883 KAVATG

-2903 FTATSPNYETVVIEV
+2903 FTATSPNYETVVIKV
-2918 KDGWL
+2918 TDGWL

-2936 TEKSDSVVYD
+2936 TENSDSVVYD
-2946 GQEHSVTGYETMAA
+2946 GQEHSVTGYKTMVA

-3002 NFTNVAFVITDGEL
+3002 NFTNV
-3016 EITPVTDKVTVT
+3016 
-3028 VVEKSDNVT
+3028 
-3037 YDAAEH
+3037 
-3043 SITGYESMTADNAL
+3043 
-3057 YDVTKNVA
+3057 
-3065 ETKTAAWTAKGTEA
+3065 
-3079 GEYPVGI
+3079 
-3086 VSGDFKNTSKNFANV
+3086 
-3101 EFVIVD
+3101 EFVIV
-3107 GALTITTDDTEVVVT
+3107 
-3122 VTGNTKTVVYDG
+3122 
-3134 TEHSVEGYTV
+3134 
-3144 DVNGLPI
+3144 
-3151 TVTPKAGTEAKASGT
+3151 
-3166 NAGTY
+3166 
-3171 YMGLTADDFTAESN
+3171 
-3185 NYSNI
+3185 
-3190 RIAVTDGW
+3190 
-3198 LKIDPITDKVT
+3198 
-3209 VTVTENADTVE
+3209 
-3220 YDGKE
+3220 
-3225 HSVTGYASIVSDH
+3225 
-3238 ALYDVANVAETPTD
+3238 
-3252 AWTAKGTDAG
+3252 
-3262 SYPVGIKSGDFKN
+3262 
-3275 TSGNFTNVEFVI
+3275 
-3287 EDGELVITR
+3287 DGELVITR

-3309 DDNTVMFDGDN
+3309 DDNTVMFDGDY

-3446 VMNLKDVEFSAAND
+3446 VMNLKDEEFSAAND

-3517 LHSGNVVV
+3517 LHSGNVVA

-3648 RALNLEK
+3648 RALDLEK

>member
-1 MKKRNLIA
+1 M
-9 LLMAVCMMFSLLP
+9 
-22 VNAIAVG
+22 
-29 DEGTIPAEETL
+29 
-40 LSENGNDSAPAGSTN
+40 
-55 PAGDKDSIPGTGEK
+55 
-69 PIAAEEPAKDEESG
+69 
-83 KNEESG
+83 
-89 KDGESG
+89 
-95 KDEEPAE
+95 
-102 DEEGGKTNV
+102 
-111 VPMRVV
+111 
-117 RPDTDKYLTYVFRV
+117 
-131 DGEEV
+131 
-136 SRQIVKKGDTLYQ
+136 
-149 PVSPVK
+149 
-155 DGYKF
+155 
-160 TGWFVGA
+160 
-167 SELAFGTVGEISE
+167 
-180 SAQINVDAGFT
+180 
-191 EVLYVFFAD
+191 
-200 TNGRIVHTKEG
+200 
-211 VKGDVIKTDDV
+211 
-222 TYGLENTTHAITGWY
+222 
-237 LEGSYQTPADSV
+237 
-249 TLDKENITVYAKVE
+249 
-263 PGHWLHFDSDG
+263 
-274 GTYIA
+274 
-279 PQFYSAD
+279 
-286 ATTAAPNVVTKPGYT
+286 
-301 FSHWEYNGTKFEFG
+301 
-315 SPLTENITL
+315 
-324 KAHWNVN
+324 
-331 TSTRYTVIHWQE
+331 
-343 NANDEEFSFKEAE
+343 
-356 TKTGSTGAQTSAAA
+356 
-370 KSYTGFTA
+370 
-378 QTITQQ
+378 
-384 TIAGDGSTVVNV
+384 
-396 YYKRN
+396 
-401 VYEVKFYST
+401 
-410 SGWFSSSEEY
+410 
-420 ADLRIT
+420 
-426 AKYGAAIG
+426 
-434 DKWPTY
+434 
-440 DGSSTWATQ
+440 
-449 SDGSGPYQ
+449 
-457 VNIDTMP
+457 
-464 LNGATFYGPKTGSGS
+464 
-479 ESAYYYVEV
+479 
-488 LPGESGTTTVGGKSY
+488 
-503 KLHHSDTSPGTGYTV
+503 
-518 TSEDQYPI
+518 
-526 TGFTFNSGVSTQ
+526 
-538 TGGKYNNAR
+538 
-547 FYYTRNTYNIIY
+547 
-559 MNGGS
+559 
-564 EVTSYRESVLYEQA
+564 
-578 IPASANKAAP
+578 
-588 TPPVGKEKYIFLG
+588 
-601 WYDDPAGQH
+601 
-610 PHSFSGTMGP
+610 
-620 QNITV
+620 
-625 YAHWAAPT
+625 
-633 VSGVA
+633 
-638 YITMEGTGGQKDLTI
+638 
-653 PYGGTI
+653 
-659 NEKDLPTPQKP
+659 
-670 AGEGWTFVSWATK
+670 
-683 QGDTYIPFNFG
+683 
-694 TKIYNNIELYPY
+694 
-706 YTNKNSY
+706 
-713 TVTYT
+713 
-718 DGSTSVKDTKQ
+718 
-729 YAPGTYADVRP
+729 
-740 NTFPVPEGKV
+740 
-750 FLGWAD
+750 
-756 TADGAVK
+756 
-763 YQPNDKLR
+763 
-771 MDASV
+771 
-776 TLHAVWGDTEG
+776 
-787 VLSLVYMPNGGTE
+787 
-800 SAVTEEQ
+800 
-807 IPNNSKVTLK
+807 
-817 GAIFTR
+817 
-823 PGYTLT
+823 
-829 GWNTAANG
+829 
-837 SGTSFALGASARVT
+837 
-851 RIDSNVLYAQWT
+851 
-863 ANNDTAYK
+863 
-871 VEFYCEQTNGAYTL
+871 
-885 AKTDP
+885 
-890 RTGTTDA
+890 
-897 TVSVTDTDKGYGTP
+897 
-911 TYVYD
+911 
-916 EGNTNNL
+916 
-923 ESGTVAADG
+923 
-932 SLTLKLYFKRN
+932 
-943 TAEYTIH
+943 
-950 HYLKGTEVQV
+950 
-960 APDQTGTMTIG
+960 
-971 DTLTASASTAL
+971 
-982 GEEYA
+982 
-987 SAHVD
+987 
-992 SYSPSQSLEMKATGN
+992 
-1007 VITVYYTV
+1007 
-1015 PLTITAES
+1015 
-1023 ASRAYNAQPLTQ
+1023 
-1035 PDFKVE
+1035 
-1041 GLVNGDQKKDI
+1041 
-1052 TLSMTKEST
+1052 
-1061 ITNVGS
+1061 
-1067 VPNVI
+1067 
-1072 DTTTVL
+1072 
-1078 FKGGALPGGYYELP
+1078 
-1092 TYQPGTLTITPNTDE
+1092 
-1107 VTVTITGN
+1107 
-1115 HDTLVYNG
+1115 
-1123 SEQSVTGYTT
+1123 
-1133 DVGEKTITVALK
+1133 
-1145 EGSKAEAKG
+1145 
-1154 MNAGNYDMGL
+1154 
-1164 TKDNFTVTSQNYSNI
+1164 
-1179 KVVVVDGYLKI
+1179 
-1190 DPITE
+1190 
-1195 KVTVTVTEES
+1195 
-1205 DTVTYDGQEHAV
+1205 
-1217 TGYKSMT
+1217 
-1224 ADNALYDVKKNV
+1224 
-1236 AETSTAAWTAK
+1236 
-1247 GTYVGTYHVG
+1247 
-1257 IKAADFKNTSKN
+1257 
-1269 FTNVEFVIV
+1269 
-1278 DGDLVITPASVAV
+1278 
-1291 VKIAGNTKTVTYN
+1291 
-1304 GEAQSVEGYTV
+1304 
-1315 TSNPANATVTLVGE
+1315 TLVGE
-1329 AVASG
+1329 ADASG
-1334 TDANTYPMGLS
+1334 TDAGTYPMGLKPS
-1345 AADFTA
+1345 DFTA

-1358 VTIEVTDGYLK
+1358 VTIEVTDGYLE
-1369 IDPITEKV
+1369 IDPITDKV
-1377 TVTVTEKSGS
+1377 TVTVTEKSDT
-1387 AVYDGQEHSVTGY
+1387 VTYNGQEHSVTGY

-1419 QTAAWTAKGVDVGK
+1419 QTAAWTAKGVDVGE

-1451 NVVFTVADGALT
+1451 NVVFTVVDGALT

-1488 TNNGFSCTEGVLVPG
+1488 TNNGFSCTEGVLVSG

-1540 YTFTNSVDGK
+1540 YTFANSVDGK
-1550 LTILPRTVKLTSE
+1550 LTILPRTVTLTSE

-1621 EANYDI
+1621 EENYEI
-1627 TKLPGQLSIT
+1627 TKLPGKLSIT

-1653 YNGKKLLDDQTT
+1653 YNGKKLLDNQTT
-1665 HTGTLAEGDRLVV
+1665 HTGTLAAGDRLVV

-1705 GADVTANYTFGKPV
+1705 GADVTANYTFGEPV

-1748 RGYTISNGSFVGEEG
+1748 SGYTISSGSFVGEEG
-1763 LAGVTVKGSQTAV
+1763 LAGVTVEGSQTAV
-1776 GSSANTITGH
+1776 GSSDNTITGH

-1795 NYTITYADGTL
+1795 NYTITYKPGTL

-1820 NHTWEYDGQPHS
+1820 SRTWEYDGKEHS
-1832 DGGYTVSYDG
+1832 DGGYTVRYDG
-1842 QTYTAA
+1842 ETYTVA
-1848 AGKTVTLPT
+1848 AGESQELPT
-1857 GDVVSAAVEGT
+1857 GGLTLTATVVGT
-1868 VTNVADSAKDNN
+1868 VKNVADSAKDNN

-1953 AITYLVDGHS
+1953 TITYLVDGHS

-1989 RIVDGSGNDVTDNY
+1989 HIVDGSGNDVTENY

-2074 EYYMNLKPESFV
+2074 EYYMNLEPESFV

-2111 TDEVTVTITGNN
+2111 TDEVTVTITGN
-2123 DTKVYN
+2123 TATEVYN
-2129 GKEQSVADYTTDVGT
+2129 GSEQSVTGFTTDVGT
-2144 KTIDV
+2144 KTISV
-2149 ALKDGVKAEA
+2149 KLNETGKDTA
-2159 KGTDVDTYYMG
+2159 KGTNAGTYPMG
-2170 LTKDSFSVTSR
+2170 LTAEDFTVTSR
-2181 NYSNIKVVVTDGWLK
+2181 NYSNIKVVVNDGWLK

-2244 EKPTKAWTAK
+2244 E
-2254 GTDAGEY
+2254 
-2261 PVGIV
+2261 
-2266 SGDFRNTSKN
+2266 TS
-2276 FTNIE
+2276 
-2281 FVIVD
+2281 
-2286 GTLKIDPVSDK
+2286 
-2297 VTVTVTENSAA
+2297 
-2308 VTYDGT
+2308 
-2314 EHSVTGYKSMT
+2314 
-2325 ADNTLYDV
+2325 
-2333 EKNVAEKPT
+2333 T
-2342 AAWTAKGMYV
+2342 AAWTAKGTYV
-2352 GTYHVGIKA
+2352 GTYHVGIEPG
-2361 ADFKNTSKNFTN
+2361 DFKNTSKNFTN

-2426 LVGKAVA
+2426 LVGKAIA
-2433 SGTDANTYPMGLSAA
+2433 SGTDANTYPMGLTAA
-2448 NFTAT
+2448 DFTAT

-2486 DTVVYDTNEHFIT
+2486 DTVVYDTNEHSIT

-2507 NALYDVKT
+2507 NALYDVKK

-2520 QTAAWTAKGTD
+2520 PTAAWTAKGTD

-2545 NTSVNFT
+2545 NTSVNFP

-2581 VIYDGTEQT
+2581 VIYNGTEQT

-2601 NADVTLVGEAV
+2601 DATVTLVGEAV

-2658 TVTVTENSA
+2658 TVTVTENTA
-2667 AVTYDGTEHSVTG
+2667 AVTYDGTEHSITG
-2680 CKSMTADNTL
+2680 YKSMTADNTL

-2724 ENTSVNFTNVEF
+2724 RNTSKNFTNVEF

-2784 YDVKKNVAETST
+2784 YDVKKNVAETPT

-2809 PVGIKADD
+2809 PVGIKAGD

-2843 SIAVKIAGSTK
+2843 SIVVKIAGNTK
-2854 TVIYDGTEQ
+2854 TVTYNGEEQ
-2863 TVEGYT
+2863 SVEGYT

-2883 KAVAAG
+2883 KAVATG
-2889 TDADTYPMGLTAAD
+2889 TDAGTYPMGLTAAD

-2982 TNAGKY
+2982 TNVGKY
-2988 QVGIK
+2988 RVGIK

-3002 NFTNVAFVITDGEL
+3002 NFTNVAFVIVDGEL

-3043 SITGYESMTADNAL
+3043 SITGYETMTADNAL
-3057 YDVTKNVA
+3057 YDIANVA
-3065 ETKTAAWTAKGTEA
+3065 KTPTAAWTAKGTEA

-3262 SYPVGIKSGDFKN
+3262 TYPVGIKSGDFRN

-3287 EDGELVITR
+3287 VDGELVITR

-3309 DDNTVMFDGDN
+3309 DDNTVMFDGDY

-3407 GKIHTVEGYTV
+3407 GKIHTVEGYTW

-3446 VMNLKDVEFSAAND
+3446 VMNLKDEEFSAAND

-3517 LHSGNVVV
+3517 LHSGNVVA

-3648 RALNLEK
+3648 RALDLEK

>member
-55 PAGDKDSIPGTGEK
+55 PAGDKDSIPGTGKK
-69 PIAAEEPAKDEESG
+69 PSAAEEPVKDEESG
-83 KNEESG
+83 KGEESA
-89 KDGESG
+89 KDEEPG

-131 DGEEV
+131 DGAEV

-237 LEGSYQTPADSV
+237 LEGSYQTPVDSV

-279 PQFYSAD
+279 PQFYSAT
-286 ATTAAPNVVTKPGYT
+286 ATTAKPNVEITKPGYT

-479 ESAYYYVEV
+479 ESAHYYVEV

-625 YAHWAAPT
+625 YAHWVAPT

-659 NEKDLPTPQKP
+659 DESMLPNPQKP
-670 AGEGWTFVSWATK
+670 AGEGWTFAGWATK
-683 QGDTYIPFNFG
+683 NGDTYTPFHFS
-694 TKIYNNIELYPY
+694 TKIYENIELYPY
-706 YTNKNSY
+706 YTNKSSY

-718 DGSTSVKDTKQ
+718 DGKDTVTDMKR
-729 YAPGTYADVRP
+729 YASGAHADVQA
-740 NTFPVPEGKV
+740 NSFAVPEGKV
-750 FLGWAD
+750 FLGWAE
-756 TADGAVK
+756 TAGGAVK

-776 TLHAVWGDTEG
+776 TLYAVWGDTEG

-800 SAVTEEQ
+800 NAVTEEQ

-817 GAIFTR
+817 GAIFIR

-829 GWNTAANG
+829 GWNTAADG
-837 SGTSFALGASARVT
+837 SGTSFALGAFARVT
-851 RIDSNVLYAQWT
+851 RIDSNVLYAQWK

-871 VEFYCEQTNGAYTL
+871 VEFYCEQTDGNYTL
-885 AKTDP
+885 KKTEP

-897 TVSVTDTDKGYGTP
+897 TVSVTDGDKAYGTP

-916 EGNTNNL
+916 ADNANNV
-923 ESGTVAADG
+923 ESGPVAADG

-950 HYLKGTEVQV
+950 HYLKGTEVKV

-982 GEEYA
+982 GAEYA
-987 SAHVD
+987 SAHAN

-1023 ASRAYNAQPLTQ
+1023 ASRPYNAQPLTQ

-1041 GLVNGDQKKDI
+1041 GLVNGDQKTDI

-1067 VPNVI
+1067 VSNVI
-1072 DTTTVL
+1072 DTTTVR
-1078 FKGGALPGGYYELP
+1078 FKGGELPGGYYELP
-1092 TYQPGTLTITPNTDE
+1092 TYKPGTLTITADE
-1107 VTVTITGN
+1107 TEVVVTITGN
-1115 HDTLVYNG
+1115 HDTRVYNG

-1133 DVGEKTITVALK
+1133 DVGEKAITVALK

-1154 MNAGNYDMGL
+1154 TNAGKYEMGL

-1195 KVTVTVTEES
+1195 KVTVTVTEKS
-1205 DTVTYDGQEHAV
+1205 DTVTYNGQEHSV

-1236 AETSTAAWTAK
+1236 AETSTEAWTAK

-1257 IKAADFKNTSKN
+1257 IKAADFENKSGN

-1278 DGDLVITPASVAV
+1278 DGDLVITPASVAI

-1304 GEAQSVEGYTV
+1304 GKEQTVEGYTV
-1315 TSNPANATVTLVGE
+1315 TSNPANATVTLVGD
-1329 AVASG
+1329 AIASG

-1358 VTIEVTDGYLK
+1358 VTIEVTDGWLE
-1369 IDPITEKV
+1369 IDPITDKV

-1400 ETMTADNT
+1400 ETMTA
-1408 LYDVKKNVAET
+1408 
-1419 QTAAWTAKGVDVGK
+1419 
-1433 YPVGIV
+1433 
-1439 SGDFANTSKNFT
+1439 
-1451 NVVFTVADGALT
+1451 
-1463 ISPISEKTITVTAA
+1463 
-1477 SGSKKYDGTPL
+1477 
-1488 TNNGFSCTEGVLVPG
+1488 
-1503 DVLTAVVEGSATN
+1503 
-1516 VGDEGKNV
+1516 
-1524 VKSYK
+1524 
-1529 VMRGGADVTGN
+1529 
-1540 YTFTNSVDGK
+1540 
-1550 LTILPRTVKLTSE
+1550 
-1563 TASKEYDGMPLTR
+1563 
-1576 PDVSVTGDGFV
+1576 
-1587 SGEVTGITATGS
+1587 
-1599 VTYVSD
+1599 
-1605 GTVENTI
+1605 
-1612 TYTTGAAFR
+1612 
-1621 EANYDI
+1621 
-1627 TKLPGQLSIT
+1627 
-1637 QSSNA
+1637 
-1642 IVITTASRSRE
+1642 
-1653 YNGKKLLDDQTT
+1653 
-1665 HTGTLAEGDRLVV
+1665 
-1678 EFPADAGLTD
+1678 
-1688 VGTKR
+1688 
-1693 NEYKSYRVERSD
+1693 
-1705 GADVTANYTFGKPV
+1705 
-1719 IGTLTVTPV
+1719 
-1728 AIELTANSA
+1728 
-1737 AKAYDGTPLTD
+1737 
-1748 RGYTISNGSFVGEEG
+1748 
-1763 LAGVTVKGSQTAV
+1763 
-1776 GSSANTITGH
+1776 
-1786 KLKSNTLAK
+1786 
-1795 NYTITYADGTL
+1795 
-1806 TVTQSEKVITVTAN
+1806 
-1820 NHTWEYDGQPHS
+1820 
-1832 DGGYTVSYDG
+1832 
-1842 QTYTAA
+1842 
-1848 AGKTVTLPT
+1848 
-1857 GDVVSAAVEGT
+1857 
-1868 VTNVADSAKDNN
+1868 
-1880 KITVVAITDA
+1880 
-1890 AGNVVNDQFK
+1890 
-1900 TITLVPGT
+1900 
-1908 LTITKRGAGEEKV
+1908 
-1921 ILEAAN
+1921 
-1927 NAVVY
+1927 
-1932 DGQPHG
+1932 
-1938 VCLTADGKV
+1938 
-1947 EAGTSY
+1947 
-1953 AITYLVDGHS
+1953 
-1963 VETVITGSR
+1963 
-1972 TAVGKYPGILV
+1972 
-1983 PDENNT
+1983 
-1989 RIVDGSGNDVTDNY
+1989 
-2003 EITYRNG
+2003 
-2010 DLEIV
+2010 
-2015 APGTVVVE
+2015 
-2023 IKGIRDSVVYD
+2023 
-2034 GSKHEVNG
+2034 
-2042 YTVVSISNRAYTKA
+2042 
-2056 DFSLA
+2056 
-2061 EGKSAHAEGTNVG
+2061 
-2074 EYYMNLKPESFV
+2074 
-2086 NNNTQNFTSV
+2086 
-2096 QFVIVEDGLL
+2096 
-2106 EITPI
+2106 
-2111 TDEVTVTITGNN
+2111 
-2123 DTKVYN
+2123 
-2129 GKEQSVADYTTDVGT
+2129 
-2144 KTIDV
+2144 
-2149 ALKDGVKAEA
+2149 
-2159 KGTDVDTYYMG
+2159 
-2170 LTKDSFSVTSR
+2170 
-2181 NYSNIKVVVTDGWLK
+2181 
-2196 IDPIADK
+2196 
-2203 VTVTV
+2203 
-2208 TENSAAV
+2208 
-2215 TYDGTEHSVTGY
+2215 
-2227 KSMTADNT
+2227 
-2235 LYDVEKNVA
+2235 
-2244 EKPTKAWTAK
+2244 
-2254 GTDAGEY
+2254 
-2261 PVGIV
+2261 
-2266 SGDFRNTSKN
+2266 
-2276 FTNIE
+2276 
-2281 FVIVD
+2281 
-2286 GTLKIDPVSDK
+2286 
-2297 VTVTVTENSAA
+2297 
-2308 VTYDGT
+2308 
-2314 EHSVTGYKSMT
+2314 
-2325 ADNTLYDV
+2325 
-2333 EKNVAEKPT
+2333 
-2342 AAWTAKGMYV
+2342 
-2352 GTYHVGIKA
+2352 
-2361 ADFKNTSKNFTN
+2361 
-2373 VEFVIVDGDLVITPA
+2373 
-2388 SVAVVKIEGH
+2388 
-2398 TKTVTYNGKE
+2398 
-2408 QTVEGY
+2408 
-2414 TITSNPANATVT
+2414 
-2426 LVGKAVA
+2426 
-2433 SGTDANTYPMGLSAA
+2433 
-2448 NFTAT
+2448 
-2453 SPNYENVHVEVTDGY
+2453 
-2468 LKINPITDKVTVT
+2468 
-2481 VTEKS
+2481 
-2486 DTVVYDTNEHFIT
+2486 
-2499 GYETMTAN
+2499 N
-2507 NALYDVKT
+2507 NALYDVKK

-2601 NADVTLVGEAV
+2601 DATVTLVGEA
-2612 ASGTDANTY
+2612 AATGTDANTY

-2680 CKSMTADNTL
+2680 YKSMTADNML

-2724 ENTSVNFTNVEF
+2724 R
-2736 VIVDGTL
+2736 
-2743 KIDPVSDKVTVTITE
+2743 
-2758 NADTVIY
+2758 
-2765 DTKEHSVTGYK
+2765 
-2776 SMTADNAL
+2776 
-2784 YDVKKNVAETST
+2784 
-2796 EAWTA
+2796 
-2801 KGTDVGEY
+2801 
-2809 PVGIKADD
+2809 
-2817 FENTSGNFTNV
+2817 
-2828 EFVIVDGALKIAPAE
+2828 
-2843 SIAVKIAGSTK
+2843 
-2854 TVIYDGTEQ
+2854 
-2863 TVEGYT
+2863 
-2869 VTSNPANADVTLVG
+2869 
-2883 KAVAAG
+2883 
-2889 TDADTYPMGLTAAD
+2889 
-2903 FTATSPNYETVVIEV
+2903 
-2918 KDGWL
+2918 
-2923 KINPVSDKVTVTV
+2923 
-2936 TEKSDSVVYD
+2936 
-2946 GQEHSVTGYETMAA
+2946 
-2960 DNALY
+2960 
-2965 NTADVAET
+2965 
-2973 PTDAWTAKG
+2973 
-2982 TNAGKY
+2982 
-2988 QVGIK
+2988 
-2993 SGDFKNTSV
+2993 
-3002 NFTNVAFVITDGEL
+3002 
-3016 EITPVTDKVTVT
+3016 
-3028 VVEKSDNVT
+3028 
-3037 YDAAEH
+3037 
-3043 SITGYESMTADNAL
+3043 
-3057 YDVTKNVA
+3057 
-3065 ETKTAAWTAKGTEA
+3065 
-3079 GEYPVGI
+3079 
-3086 VSGDFKNTSKNFANV
+3086 NTSKNFTNV

-3190 RIAVTDGW
+3190 RIVVTDGW

-3209 VTVTENADTVE
+3209 VTITENADTVE

-3262 SYPVGIKSGDFKN
+3262 TYPVGIKSGDFKN

-3309 DDNTVMFDGDN
+3309 DDSTVMFDGDY

-3407 GKIHTVEGYTV
+3407 GKIHTVEGYTL

-3446 VMNLKDVEFSAAND
+3446 VMNLKDEEFSAAND

-3517 LHSGNVVV
+3517 LHSGNVVA

-3648 RALNLEK
+3648 RALDLEK

>member
-29 DEGTIPAEETL
+29 DEGTVPAEETL
-40 LSENGNDSAPAGSTN
+40 LSENGNDPAPAGSTN

-69 PIAAEEPAKDEESG
+69 PSAAEEPVKDEESAKDEEP
-83 KNEESG
+83 
-89 KDGESG
+89 G

-131 DGEEV
+131 DGAEV

-237 LEGSYQTPADSV
+237 LEGSYQTPVDSV

-274 GTYIA
+274 GTYVA

-324 KAHWNVN
+324 KARWNAKAD
-331 TSTRYTVIHWQE
+331 TQYTVIHWQE
-343 NANDEEFSFKEAE
+343 DANDEEFSFKEAE

-479 ESAYYYVEV
+479 ESAHYYVEV

-625 YAHWAAPT
+625 YAHWVAPT

-638 YITMEGTGGQKDLTI
+638 YITMEGTGGKNLTI

-659 NEKDLPTPQKP
+659 DESMLPNPQEP
-670 AGEGWTFVSWATK
+670 AGEGWTFAGWATK
-683 QGDTYIPFNFG
+683 NGDTYMPFHFS
-694 TKIYNNIELYPY
+694 TKIYENIELYPY
-706 YTNKNSY
+706 YTNKSSY

-718 DGSTSVKDTKQ
+718 DGKDTVTDMKR
-729 YAPGTYADVRP
+729 YASGAHADVQA
-740 NTFPVPEGKV
+740 NSFAVPEGKV
-750 FLGWAD
+750 FLGWAE
-756 TADGAVK
+756 TAGGAVK

-776 TLHAVWGDTEG
+776 TLYAVWGDTEG

-829 GWNTAANG
+829 GWNTAADG
-837 SGTSFALGASARVT
+837 SGTSFALGAFARVT
-851 RIDSNVLYAQWT
+851 RIDSNVLYAQWK

-871 VEFYCEQTNGAYTL
+871 VEFYCEQTDGNYTL
-885 AKTDP
+885 KKTEP

-897 TVSVTDTDKGYGTP
+897 TVSVTDGDKAYGTP

-916 EGNTNNL
+916 ADNANNV
-923 ESGTVAADG
+923 ESGPVAADG
-932 SLTLKLYFKRN
+932 TLTLKLYFKRN

-982 GEEYA
+982 GAEYT
-987 SAHVD
+987 SAHAN

-1023 ASRAYNAQPLTQ
+1023 ASRPYNAQPLTQ

-1067 VPNVI
+1067 VQNVI
-1072 DTTTVL
+1072 DTTTVR

-1092 TYQPGTLTITPNTDE
+1092 TYKPGTLTITADE
-1107 VTVTITGN
+1107 TEVVVTITGN
-1115 HDTLVYNG
+1115 HDTRVYNG

-1154 MNAGNYDMGL
+1154 TDAGKYDMGL
-1164 TKDNFTVTSQNYSNI
+1164 TEDNFTVTSQNYSNI

-1195 KVTVTVTEES
+1195 KVTVTVTEKS
-1205 DTVTYDGQEHAV
+1205 DTVTYDGKEHTV
-1217 TGYKSMT
+1217 TGYKSIS
-1224 ADNALYDVKKNV
+1224 ADNTLYDVTTSV
-1236 AETSTAAWTAK
+1236 RATETEAWTAK

-1257 IKAADFKNTSKN
+1257 IKAADFKNTSGN

-1304 GEAQSVEGYTV
+1304 GEVQSVEGYTV
-1315 TSNPANATVTLVGE
+1315 TSNPANATVTLVGK

-1334 TDANTYPMGLS
+1334 TDANTYPMGLT

-1358 VTIEVTDGYLK
+1358 VTIEVTDGYLE
-1369 IDPITEKV
+1369 IDPITDKV

-1400 ETMTADNT
+1400 ETMTANNA

-1419 QTAAWTAKGVDVGK
+1419 QTAAWTAKGTDVGE

-1439 SGDFANTSKNFT
+1439 SGDFVNTSKNFT

-1488 TNNGFSCTEGVLVPG
+1488 TNSGFRCTEGVLVPG

-1540 YTFTNSVDGK
+1540 YTFTDSVDGK
-1550 LTILPRTVKLTSE
+1550 LTILPRTVTLTSE
-1563 TASKEYDGMPLTR
+1563 TASKEYDGAPLTR

-1621 EANYDI
+1621 EENYEI
-1627 TKLPGQLSIT
+1627 TKIPGQLSIT

-1653 YNGKKLLDDQTT
+1653 YNGQKLLDDQTT

-1693 NEYKSYRVERSD
+1693 NEYKSYKVERISD
-1705 GADVTANYTFGKPV
+1705 GANVTANYTFGEPV

-1748 RGYTISNGSFVGEEG
+1748 SGYTISNGSFVGEEG
-1763 LAGVTVKGSQTAV
+1763 LAGVTVEGSQTAV

-1795 NYTITYADGTL
+1795 NYTITYKPGTL

-1820 NHTWEYDGQPHS
+1820 SRTWEYDGKEHS
-1832 DGGYTVSYDG
+1832 DGGYTVRYDG
-1842 QTYTAA
+1842 ETYTVA
-1848 AGKTVTLPT
+1848 AGESQELPT
-1857 GDVVSAAVEGT
+1857 GGLTLTATVAGT
-1868 VTNVADSAKDNN
+1868 VKDVKDSAKDNN

-1921 ILEAAN
+1921 ILKAAN

-1953 AITYLVDGHS
+1953 TITYLVDGHS

-1972 TAVGKYPGILV
+1972 TAVGKYTGILV
-1983 PDENNT
+1983 PDKNNT
-1989 RIVDGSGNDVTDNY
+1989 HIVDGSGNDVTENY

-2074 EYYMNLKPESFV
+2074 EYYMNLEPESFV

-2111 TDEVTVTITGNN
+2111 TDEVTVTINGN
-2123 DTKVYN
+2123 TATEVYN
-2129 GKEQSVADYTTDVGT
+2129 GKEQSVTGYTTDVGT

-2181 NYSNIKVVVTDGWLK
+2181 NYSNIKVVVNDGWLK

-2276 FTNIE
+2276 FTN
-2281 FVIVD
+2281 
-2286 GTLKIDPVSDK
+2286 
-2297 VTVTVTENSAA
+2297 
-2308 VTYDGT
+2308 
-2314 EHSVTGYKSMT
+2314 
-2325 ADNTLYDV
+2325 
-2333 EKNVAEKPT
+2333 
-2342 AAWTAKGMYV
+2342 
-2352 GTYHVGIKA
+2352 
-2361 ADFKNTSKNFTN
+2361 
-2373 VEFVIVDGDLVITPA
+2373 
-2388 SVAVVKIEGH
+2388 
-2398 TKTVTYNGKE
+2398 
-2408 QTVEGY
+2408 
-2414 TITSNPANATVT
+2414 
-2426 LVGKAVA
+2426 
-2433 SGTDANTYPMGLSAA
+2433 
-2448 NFTAT
+2448 
-2453 SPNYENVHVEVTDGY
+2453 
-2468 LKINPITDKVTVT
+2468 
-2481 VTEKS
+2481 
-2486 DTVVYDTNEHFIT
+2486 
-2499 GYETMTAN
+2499 
-2507 NALYDVKT
+2507 
-2515 NVAET
+2515 
-2520 QTAAWTAKGTD
+2520 
-2531 VGEYPVGI
+2531 
-2539 EASDFE
+2539 
-2545 NTSVNFT
+2545 
-2552 NVEFVVVDGAL
+2552 
-2563 NITPAE
+2563 
-2569 NIAVKIAGSTKT
+2569 
-2581 VIYDGTEQT
+2581 
-2590 VEGYTVTSNPA
+2590 
-2601 NADVTLVGEAV
+2601 
-2612 ASGTDANTY
+2612 
-2621 PMGLKPSDF
+2621 
-2630 TATSPNYKKIT
+2630 
-2641 IEVTD
+2641 
-2646 GWLKIDPIADKV
+2646 
-2658 TVTVTENSA
+2658 
-2667 AVTYDGTEHSVTG
+2667 
-2680 CKSMTADNTL
+2680 
-2690 YDVEKNVAEKPTKA
+2690 
-2704 WTAKGTDAGEY
+2704 
-2715 PVGIVSGDF
+2715 
-2724 ENTSVNFTNVEF
+2724 VEF

-2765 DTKEHSVTGYK
+2765 DTKEHSVKGYK

-2843 SIAVKIAGSTK
+2843 SIVVKIAGNTK
-2854 TVIYDGTEQ
+2854 TVTYNGEEQ
-2863 TVEGYT
+2863 SVEGYT

-2903 FTATSPNYETVVIEV
+2903 FTATSPNYETVVIKV
-2918 KDGWL
+2918 TDGWL

-2973 PTDAWTAKG
+2973 PTEAWTARG

-2988 QVGIK
+2988 QVGITVK
-2993 SGDFKNTSV
+2993 DFKNTSV
-3002 NFTNVAFVITDGEL
+3002 NFTNVAFVIVDGEL

-3043 SITGYESMTADNAL
+3043 SITGYETMTADNAL
-3057 YDVTKNVA
+3057 YDIANVA
-3065 ETKTAAWTAKGTEA
+3065 KTPTAAWTAKGTEA

-3151 TVTPKAGTEAKASGT
+3151 TVTPKAGTAAKASGT

-3190 RIAVTDGW
+3190 RIVVTDGW

-3262 SYPVGIKSGDFKN
+3262 TYPVGIKSGDFRN

-3287 EDGELVITR
+3287 VDGELVITR

-3309 DDNTVMFDGDN
+3309 DDSTVMFDGDY

-3362 IVDADGKDVTR
+3362 IVDAEGKDVTR

-3407 GKIHTVEGYTV
+3407 GKIHTVEGYTL

-3446 VMNLKDVEFSAAND
+3446 VMNLKDEEFSAAND

-3517 LHSGNVVV
+3517 LHSGNVVA

-3535 FNNAMQPLY
+3535 FNNGMQPLY

-3648 RALNLEK
+3648 RALDLEK

>member
-1 MKKRNLIA
+1 M
-9 LLMAVCMMFSLLP
+9 
-22 VNAIAVG
+22 
-29 DEGTIPAEETL
+29 
-40 LSENGNDSAPAGSTN
+40 
-55 PAGDKDSIPGTGEK
+55 
-69 PIAAEEPAKDEESG
+69 
-83 KNEESG
+83 
-89 KDGESG
+89 
-95 KDEEPAE
+95 
-102 DEEGGKTNV
+102 
-111 VPMRVV
+111 
-117 RPDTDKYLTYVFRV
+117 
-131 DGEEV
+131 
-136 SRQIVKKGDTLYQ
+136 
-149 PVSPVK
+149 
-155 DGYKF
+155 
-160 TGWFVGA
+160 
-167 SELAFGTVGEISE
+167 
-180 SAQINVDAGFT
+180 
-191 EVLYVFFAD
+191 
-200 TNGRIVHTKEG
+200 
-211 VKGDVIKTDDV
+211 
-222 TYGLENTTHAITGWY
+222 
-237 LEGSYQTPADSV
+237 
-249 TLDKENITVYAKVE
+249 
-263 PGHWLHFDSDG
+263 
-274 GTYIA
+274 
-279 PQFYSAD
+279 
-286 ATTAAPNVVTKPGYT
+286 
-301 FSHWEYNGTKFEFG
+301 
-315 SPLTENITL
+315 
-324 KAHWNVN
+324 
-331 TSTRYTVIHWQE
+331 
-343 NANDEEFSFKEAE
+343 
-356 TKTGSTGAQTSAAA
+356 
-370 KSYTGFTA
+370 
-378 QTITQQ
+378 
-384 TIAGDGSTVVNV
+384 
-396 YYKRN
+396 
-401 VYEVKFYST
+401 
-410 SGWFSSSEEY
+410 
-420 ADLRIT
+420 
-426 AKYGAAIG
+426 
-434 DKWPTY
+434 
-440 DGSSTWATQ
+440 
-449 SDGSGPYQ
+449 
-457 VNIDTMP
+457 
-464 LNGATFYGPKTGSGS
+464 
-479 ESAYYYVEV
+479 
-488 LPGESGTTTVGGKSY
+488 
-503 KLHHSDTSPGTGYTV
+503 
-518 TSEDQYPI
+518 
-526 TGFTFNSGVSTQ
+526 
-538 TGGKYNNAR
+538 
-547 FYYTRNTYNIIY
+547 
-559 MNGGS
+559 
-564 EVTSYRESVLYEQA
+564 
-578 IPASANKAAP
+578 
-588 TPPVGKEKYIFLG
+588 
-601 WYDDPAGQH
+601 
-610 PHSFSGTMGP
+610 
-620 QNITV
+620 
-625 YAHWAAPT
+625 
-633 VSGVA
+633 
-638 YITMEGTGGQKDLTI
+638 
-653 PYGGTI
+653 
-659 NEKDLPTPQKP
+659 
-670 AGEGWTFVSWATK
+670 
-683 QGDTYIPFNFG
+683 
-694 TKIYNNIELYPY
+694 
-706 YTNKNSY
+706 
-713 TVTYT
+713 
-718 DGSTSVKDTKQ
+718 
-729 YAPGTYADVRP
+729 
-740 NTFPVPEGKV
+740 
-750 FLGWAD
+750 
-756 TADGAVK
+756 
-763 YQPNDKLR
+763 
-771 MDASV
+771 
-776 TLHAVWGDTEG
+776 
-787 VLSLVYMPNGGTE
+787 
-800 SAVTEEQ
+800 
-807 IPNNSKVTLK
+807 
-817 GAIFTR
+817 
-823 PGYTLT
+823 
-829 GWNTAANG
+829 
-837 SGTSFALGASARVT
+837 
-851 RIDSNVLYAQWT
+851 
-863 ANNDTAYK
+863 
-871 VEFYCEQTNGAYTL
+871 
-885 AKTDP
+885 
-890 RTGTTDA
+890 
-897 TVSVTDTDKGYGTP
+897 
-911 TYVYD
+911 
-916 EGNTNNL
+916 
-923 ESGTVAADG
+923 AADG

-950 HYLKGTEVQV
+950 HYLKGTEVKV

-982 GEEYA
+982 GEEYT

-992 SYSPSQSLEMKATGN
+992 SYSPSQSLKMKATGN

-1023 ASRAYNAQPLTQ
+1023 ASRAYNGQPLTQ

-1067 VPNVI
+1067 VSNVI
-1072 DTTTVL
+1072 DTTTVR

-1092 TYQPGTLTITPNTDE
+1092 TYKPGTLTITPNTDE

-1115 HDTLVYNG
+1115 HDTRVYNG

-1154 MNAGNYDMGL
+1154 TNAGKYDMGL

-1205 DTVTYDGQEHAV
+1205 DTVTYDGQEHSV

-1224 ADNALYDVKKNV
+1224 ADNALYDVTTSV
-1236 AETSTAAWTAK
+1236 RATETEAWTAK
-1247 GTYVGTYHVG
+1247 GKYVGTYHVG
-1257 IKAADFKNTSKN
+1257 IKASDFKNTSGN

-1278 DGDLVITPASVAV
+1278 DGNLVITPASVAV

-1304 GEAQSVEGYTV
+1304 GEVQSVEGYTI

-1334 TDANTYPMGLS
+1334 TDANTYPMGLT

-1351 TSPNYKN
+1351 TSPNYNN
-1358 VTIEVTDGYLK
+1358 VTIEVTDGYLE
-1369 IDPITEKV
+1369 IDPITDKV

-1387 AVYDGQEHSVTGY
+1387 AVYNGQEHSVTGY
-1400 ETMTADNT
+1400 ETMTANNA

-1419 QTAAWTAKGVDVGK
+1419 QTAAWTAKGVDVGE

-1451 NVVFTVADGALT
+1451 NVVFTVVDGTLT

-1488 TNNGFSCTEGVLVPG
+1488 TNNGFSCTEGVLVLG

-1540 YTFTNSVDGK
+1540 YTFANSVDGK
-1550 LTILPRTVKLTSE
+1550 LTILPRTVTLTSE
-1563 TASKEYDGMPLTR
+1563 TASKEYDGAPLTR

-1627 TKLPGQLSIT
+1627 TEIPGKLSIT

-1653 YNGKKLLDDQTT
+1653 YNGKKLLDYQTT

-1705 GADVTANYTFGKPV
+1705 GADVTANYTFGEPV

-1763 LAGVTVKGSQTAV
+1763 LAGVTVEGSQTAV

-1832 DGGYTVSYDG
+1832 DGGYTVVYDG
-1842 QTYTAA
+1842 ETYTVA
-1848 AGKTVTLPT
+1848 AGESQELPT
-1857 GDVVSAAVEGT
+1857 GGLTLTATVVGT
-1868 VTNVADSAKDNN
+1868 VKNVADSAKDNN

-1921 ILEAAN
+1921 ILKAAN

-1953 AITYLVDGHS
+1953 TITYLVDGHS

-1972 TAVGKYPGILV
+1972 TAVGKYTGILV
-1983 PDENNT
+1983 PDKNNT

-2074 EYYMNLKPESFV
+2074 EYYMNLEPESFV

-2111 TDEVTVTITGNN
+2111 TDEVTVTINGN
-2123 DTKVYN
+2123 TATEVYN
-2129 GKEQSVADYTTDVGT
+2129 GSEQSVTGYTTDVGT
-2144 KTIDV
+2144 KTISV
-2149 ALKDGVKAEA
+2149 KLNETGKDTA
-2159 KGTDVDTYYMG
+2159 KGTNAGTYPMG
-2170 LTKDSFSVTSR
+2170 LTAEDFTVTSR
-2181 NYSNIKVVVTDGWLK
+2181 NYSNIKVVVKDGWLK

-2276 FTNIE
+2276 FTN
-2281 FVIVD
+2281 
-2286 GTLKIDPVSDK
+2286 
-2297 VTVTVTENSAA
+2297 
-2308 VTYDGT
+2308 
-2314 EHSVTGYKSMT
+2314 
-2325 ADNTLYDV
+2325 
-2333 EKNVAEKPT
+2333 
-2342 AAWTAKGMYV
+2342 
-2352 GTYHVGIKA
+2352 
-2361 ADFKNTSKNFTN
+2361 

-2426 LVGKAVA
+2426 LVGKAAA
-2433 SGTDANTYPMGLSAA
+2433 SGTDANTYPMGLTAA
-2448 NFTAT
+2448 DFTAT

-2486 DTVVYDTNEHFIT
+2486 DTVVYDTNEHSIT

-2507 NALYDVKT
+2507 NALYDVKK

-2601 NADVTLVGEAV
+2601 DATVTLVGEAV

-2680 CKSMTADNTL
+2680 YKSMTADNTL

-2724 ENTSVNFTNVEF
+2724 RNTSKNFTNVEF

-2843 SIAVKIAGSTK
+2843 SIVVKIAGNTK
-2854 TVIYDGTEQ
+2854 TVTYNGEEQ
-2863 TVEGYT
+2863 SVEGYT

-2889 TDADTYPMGLTAAD
+2889 TDAGTYPMGLTAAD
-2903 FTATSPNYETVVIEV
+2903 FTATSPNYETVVIKV
-2918 KDGWL
+2918 TDGWL
-2923 KINPVSDKVTVTV
+2923 KIDPVSDKVTVTV
-2936 TEKSDSVVYD
+2936 TEKSGSVVYD

-2973 PTDAWTAKG
+2973 PTEAWTAKG

-3002 NFTNVAFVITDGEL
+3002 NFTNVAFVIADGEL

-3190 RIAVTDGW
+3190 RIVVTDGW

-3209 VTVTENADTVE
+3209 VTITENAGTVE

-3262 SYPVGIKSGDFKN
+3262 TYPVGIKSGDFRN

-3287 EDGELVITR
+3287 VDGELVITR

-3309 DDNTVMFDGDN
+3309 DDNTVMFDGDY

-3373 NYVLTYQPGTLEITP
+3373 NYVLTYLPGTLEITP

-3393 VVTVTGNTGLFRYD
+3393 VVTVTGNTALFRYD
-3407 GKIHTVEGYTV
+3407 GKIHTVEGYTW

-3446 VMNLKDVEFSAAND
+3446 VMNLKDEEFSAAND

-3517 LHSGNVVV
+3517 LHSGNVVA

-3648 RALNLEK
+3648 RALDLEK

>member
-9 LLMAVCMMFSLLP
+9 LLMVVCMMFSLLP

-29 DEGTIPAEETL
+29 DEGTVPAEEML
-40 LSENGNDSAPAGSTN
+40 LSENGNDPAPAGSTN
-55 PAGDKDSIPGTGEK
+55 PAGDKDSIPDTGEK
-69 PIAAEEPAKDEESG
+69 PIAAEEPAKDEEP
-83 KNEESG
+83 
-89 KDGESG
+89 G
-95 KDEEPAE
+95 KDEES
-102 DEEGGKTNV
+102 GKTNV

-131 DGEEV
+131 DGAEV

-237 LEGSYQTPADSV
+237 LEPSYQTPADSV

-274 GTYIA
+274 GTYVA

-343 NANDEEFSFKEAE
+343 DADDDGYSYVENE
-356 TKTGSTGAQTSAAA
+356 TLYGTTGAQTSARA
-370 KSYTGFTA
+370 KTYNGFTVRA
-378 QTITQQ
+378 ITQE
-384 TIAGDGSTVVNV
+384 TIKGNGATIVNI

-401 VYEVKFYST
+401 VYEVKFYQNRYT
-410 SGWFSSSEEY
+410 EITNY
-420 ADLRIT
+420 RIT
-426 AKYGAAIG
+426 AKYGANIR
-434 DKWPTY
+434 DQWPGGQWKVSPS
-440 DGSSTWATQ
+440 GSV
-449 SDGSGPYQ
+449 YQ
-457 VNIDTMP
+457 TNIDVMP
-464 LNGATFYGPKTGSGS
+464 LGGTNFYETSQYNGSAKYYLEDLNGNYVLDHTDTGASTTATISK
-479 ESAYYYVEV
+479 
-488 LPGESGTTTVGGKSY
+488 
-503 KLHHSDTSPGTGYTV
+503 
-518 TSEDQYPI
+518 EDRYNI
-526 TGFTFNSGVSTQ
+526 TGFTVNESKSGKDGERYNGASFYYDRNSYNVVYIS
-538 TGGKYNNAR
+538 GGK
-547 FYYTRNTYNIIY
+547 TVNTA
-559 MNGGS
+559 
-564 EVTSYRESVLYEQA
+564 SYKYQQSIADAGNYKLT
-578 IPASANKAAP
+578 
-588 TPPVGKEKYIFLG
+588 TPPVGMEKYIFAG
-601 WYDDPAGQH
+601 WCADPFGL
-610 PHSFSGTMGP
+610 PEYVFDGKTMP
-620 QNITV
+620 AQNITV
-625 YAHWAAPT
+625 YAYWAAPT
-633 VSGVA
+633 VYGFA
-638 YITMEGTGGQKDLTI
+638 HITMEGADGKELTI

-659 NEKDLPTPQKP
+659 DESMLPNPQKP
-670 AGEGWTFVSWATK
+670 AGEGWTFAGWATK
-683 QGDTYIPFNFG
+683 NGDTYTPFHFS
-694 TKIYNNIELYPY
+694 TKIYENIELYPY
-706 YTNKNSY
+706 YTNKSSY

-718 DGSTSVKDTKQ
+718 DGKDTVTDMKR
-729 YAPGTYADVRP
+729 YASGAHADVQA
-740 NTFPVPEGKV
+740 NSFAVPEGKV
-750 FLGWAD
+750 FLGWAE

-771 MDASV
+771 MNASV
-776 TLHAVWGDTEG
+776 TLYAVWGDKDA
-787 VLSLVYMPNGGTE
+787 VVSLTYKANGGSGADHVE
-800 SAVTEEQ
+800 KEIV
-807 IPNNSKVTLK
+807 NNGLVTLWD
-817 GAIFTR
+817 GSGFSRT
-823 PGYTLT
+823 GYTLV
-829 GWNTAANG
+829 GWSTDPNA
-837 SGTSFALGASARVT
+837 ASAEYGL
-851 RIDSNVLYAQWT
+851 IDSTARVDSTGDNILYAVWK
-863 ANNDTAYK
+863 ANENTAYK
-871 VEFYCEQTNGAYTL
+871 VEFYCEQTDGAYTL
-885 AKTDP
+885 AKTEP

-897 TVSVTDTDKGYGTP
+897 TVSVDSTDKEFGVP

-916 EGNTNNL
+916 ATNPNRV
-923 ESGTVAADG
+923 ESGTVKADG
-932 SLTLKLYFKRN
+932 TLTLKLYFKRN

-950 HYLKGTEVQV
+950 HYLLGTTVEV

-982 GEEYA
+982 GAEYA
-987 SAHVD
+987 SAHAN

-1041 GLVNGDQKKDI
+1041 GLVNGDQKTDI

-1067 VPNVI
+1067 VSNVI
-1072 DTTTVL
+1072 DTTTVR
-1078 FKGGALPGGYYELP
+1078 FKGGELPGGYYELP
-1092 TYQPGTLTITPNTDE
+1092 TYQPGTLTITADE
-1107 VTVTITGN
+1107 TEVVVTITGN
-1115 HDTLVYNG
+1115 HNTLVYNG
-1123 SEQSVTGYTT
+1123 SEQSVTGFTT
-1133 DVGEKTITVALK
+1133 DVGEKTITVTLK

-1154 MNAGNYDMGL
+1154 MNAGKYDMGL

-1190 DPITE
+1190 DPITD
-1195 KVTVTVTEES
+1195 KVTVTVTEKS
-1205 DTVTYDGQEHAV
+1205 DTVTYDGQEHSV

-1224 ADNALYDVKKNV
+1224 SSDPLYDVATSV
-1236 AETSTAAWTAK
+1236 RATETEAWTAK
-1247 GTYVGTYHVG
+1247 GKYVGTYHVG
-1257 IKAADFKNTSKN
+1257 IEPGDFKNISGN

-1278 DGDLVITPASVAV
+1278 DGDLVITPASVAI

-1304 GEAQSVEGYTV
+1304 GEVQSVEGYTV
-1315 TSNPANATVTLVGE
+1315 TSNPANATVTLIGE

-1358 VTIEVTDGYLK
+1358 VTIEVTDGWLE
-1369 IDPITEKV
+1369 IDPITDKV

-1387 AVYDGQEHSVTGY
+1387 AVYNGQEHSVTGY
-1400 ETMTADNT
+1400 ETMTANNA

-1419 QTAAWTAKGVDVGK
+1419 QTAAWTAKGTDVGE

-1451 NVVFTVADGALT
+1451 NVVFTVVDGALT

-1540 YTFTNSVDGK
+1540 YTFTDSVDGT
-1550 LTILPRTVKLTSE
+1550 LTILPRTVTLTSE
-1563 TASKEYDGMPLTR
+1563 TASKDYDGTPLTR

-1665 HTGTLAEGDRLVV
+1665 HTGTLAAGDRLVV

-1693 NEYKSYRVERSD
+1693 NEYKSYKVERISD
-1705 GADVTANYTFGKPV
+1705 GADVTANYTFGEPV

-1748 RGYTISNGSFVGEEG
+1748 SGYTISSGSFVGEEG
-1763 LAGVTVKGSQTAV
+1763 LAGVTVEGSQTLE

-1786 KLKSNTLAK
+1786 KLKSNTKAQ
-1795 NYTITYADGTL
+1795 NYNITYVDGTL
-1806 TVTQSEKVITVTAN
+1806 TVSKNEKVITVTAN
-1820 NHTWEYDGQPHS
+1820 SRTWEYDGKEHS
-1832 DGGYTVSYDG
+1832 DGGYTVRYDG
-1842 QTYTAA
+1842 ETYTVA
-1848 AGKTVTLPT
+1848 AGESQELPT
-1857 GDVVSAAVEGT
+1857 GGLTLTATVAGT
-1868 VTNVADSAKDNN
+1868 VKDVKDSAKDNN

-1953 AITYLVDGHS
+1953 TITYLVDGHS

-1989 RIVDGSGNDVTDNY
+1989 RIVDGSGNDVTENY

-2074 EYYMNLKPESFV
+2074 EYYMKLKPDSFV

-2129 GKEQSVADYTTDVGT
+2129 GKEQSVTDYTTDVGT

-2181 NYSNIKVVVTDGWLK
+2181 NYSNIKVVVKDGWLK

-2215 TYDGTEHSVTGY
+2215 TYDGTEH
-2227 KSMTADNT
+2227 
-2235 LYDVEKNVA
+2235 
-2244 EKPTKAWTAK
+2244 
-2254 GTDAGEY
+2254 
-2261 PVGIV
+2261 
-2266 SGDFRNTSKN
+2266 F
-2276 FTNIE
+2276 
-2281 FVIVD
+2281 
-2286 GTLKIDPVSDK
+2286 
-2297 VTVTVTENSAA
+2297 
-2308 VTYDGT
+2308 
-2314 EHSVTGYKSMT
+2314 VTGYKSMT

-2361 ADFKNTSKNFTN
+2361 ADFENKSGNFKN

-2486 DTVVYDTNEHFIT
+2486 DTVVYDTNEHSIT
-2499 GYETMTAN
+2499 GYKSMTAN
-2507 NALYDVKT
+2507 NALYDVKK

-2539 EASDFE
+2539 EAADFE

-2601 NADVTLVGEAV
+2601 DATVTLVGEAV

-2680 CKSMTADNTL
+2680 YKSMTADNTL

-2843 SIAVKIAGSTK
+2843 SIVVKIAGNTK
-2854 TVIYDGTEQ
+2854 TVTYNGEEQ
-2863 TVEGYT
+2863 SVEGYT

-2903 FTATSPNYETVVIEV
+2903 FTAISPNYETVVIEV

-2946 GQEHSVTGYETMAA
+2946 GQEHSVTGYKSMTA

-2965 NTADVAET
+2965 NVKTDVAET
-2973 PTDAWTAKG
+2973 PTEAWTAKG
-2982 TNAGKY
+2982 TNVGKY
-2988 QVGIK
+2988 EVGITAK
-2993 SGDFKNTSV
+2993 DFKNTSV
-3002 NFTNVAFVITDGEL
+3002 NFTNVVFEIADGEL

-3151 TVTPKAGTEAKASGT
+3151 TVTPKAGTAAKASGT

-3262 SYPVGIKSGDFKN
+3262 TYPVGIKSGDFRN

-3407 GKIHTVEGYTV
+3407 GKIHTVEGYTF

-3446 VMNLKDVEFSAAND
+3446 VMNLKDEEFSAAND

-3517 LHSGNVVV
+3517 LHSGNVVA

-3648 RALNLEK
+3648 RALDLEK

>member
-1 MKKRNLIA
+1 M
-9 LLMAVCMMFSLLP
+9 
-22 VNAIAVG
+22 
-29 DEGTIPAEETL
+29 
-40 LSENGNDSAPAGSTN
+40 
-55 PAGDKDSIPGTGEK
+55 
-69 PIAAEEPAKDEESG
+69 
-83 KNEESG
+83 
-89 KDGESG
+89 
-95 KDEEPAE
+95 
-102 DEEGGKTNV
+102 
-111 VPMRVV
+111 
-117 RPDTDKYLTYVFRV
+117 
-131 DGEEV
+131 
-136 SRQIVKKGDTLYQ
+136 
-149 PVSPVK
+149 
-155 DGYKF
+155 
-160 TGWFVGA
+160 
-167 SELAFGTVGEISE
+167 
-180 SAQINVDAGFT
+180 
-191 EVLYVFFAD
+191 
-200 TNGRIVHTKEG
+200 
-211 VKGDVIKTDDV
+211 
-222 TYGLENTTHAITGWY
+222 
-237 LEGSYQTPADSV
+237 
-249 TLDKENITVYAKVE
+249 
-263 PGHWLHFDSDG
+263 
-274 GTYIA
+274 
-279 PQFYSAD
+279 
-286 ATTAAPNVVTKPGYT
+286 TKPGYT

-479 ESAYYYVEV
+479 ESAHYYVEV

-625 YAHWAAPT
+625 YAHWVAPT

-659 NEKDLPTPQKP
+659 DESMLPNPQEP
-670 AGEGWTFVSWATK
+670 AGEGWTFAGWATK
-683 QGDTYIPFNFG
+683 NGDTYMPFHFS
-694 TKIYNNIELYPY
+694 TKIYENIELYPY
-706 YTNKNSY
+706 YTNKSSY

-718 DGSTSVKDTKQ
+718 DGKDTVTDMKR
-729 YAPGTYADVRP
+729 YASGAHADVQA
-740 NTFPVPEGKV
+740 NSFAVPEGKV
-750 FLGWAD
+750 FLGWAE

-771 MDASV
+771 MNASV
-776 TLHAVWGDTEG
+776 TLYAVWGDKDA
-787 VLSLVYMPNGGTE
+787 VVSLTYKANGGSGADHVE
-800 SAVTEEQ
+800 KEIV
-807 IPNNSKVTLK
+807 NNGLVTL
-817 GAIFTR
+817 
-823 PGYTLT
+823 
-829 GWNTAANG
+829 WDG
-837 SGTSFALGASARVT
+837 SGFSRTGYSLDGWSTDPNAASAEYKTGSTARV
-851 RIDSNVLYAQWT
+851 DSTGDNILYAVWK

-871 VEFYCEQTNGAYTL
+871 VEFYCEQTNGTYTL
-885 AKTDP
+885 EKTEH
-890 RTGTTDA
+890 RTGTTDT
-897 TVSVTDTDKGYGTP
+897 TVSVNPTDKEYGTP

-916 EGNTNNL
+916 AANANNV
-923 ESGTVAADG
+923 ESGPVAADG

-950 HYLKGTEVQV
+950 HYLKGTEVKV

-982 GEEYA
+982 GAEYT
-987 SAHVD
+987 SAHAN

-1067 VPNVI
+1067 VSNVI

-1115 HDTLVYNG
+1115 HDTRVYNG
-1123 SEQSVTGYTT
+1123 SEQSVTGFTT
-1133 DVGEKTITVALK
+1133 DVGEKTITVTLK

-1154 MNAGNYDMGL
+1154 TNAGKYDMGL

-1190 DPITE
+1190 NPITD
-1195 KVTVTVTEES
+1195 KVTVTVTEKS
-1205 DTVTYDGQEHAV
+1205 DTVVYDTNEHSI
-1217 TGYKSMT
+1217 TGYETMT
-1224 ADNALYDVKKNV
+1224 ANNALYDVKKNV
-1236 AETSTAAWTAK
+1236 AETQTAAWTAK
-1247 GTYVGTYHVG
+1247 GTDVGEYPVG
-1257 IKAADFKNTSKN
+1257 IEASDFENTSVN
-1269 FTNVEFVIV
+1269 FTNVEFVVV
-1278 DGDLVITPASVAV
+1278 DGALNITPAENIA
-1291 VKIAGNTKTVTYN
+1291 VKIAGSTKTVIYDGT
-1304 GEAQSVEGYTV
+1304 EQTVEGYTV
-1315 TSNPANATVTLVGE
+1315 TSNPADATVTLVGE

-1334 TDANTYPMGLS
+1334 TDANTYPMGLKPS
-1345 AADFTA
+1345 DFTA
-1351 TSPNYKN
+1351 TSPNYKKI
-1358 VTIEVTDGYLK
+1358 TIE
-1369 IDPITEKV
+1369 
-1377 TVTVTEKSGS
+1377 
-1387 AVYDGQEHSVTGY
+1387 
-1400 ETMTADNT
+1400 
-1408 LYDVKKNVAET
+1408 
-1419 QTAAWTAKGVDVGK
+1419 
-1433 YPVGIV
+1433 
-1439 SGDFANTSKNFT
+1439 
-1451 NVVFTVADGALT
+1451 
-1463 ISPISEKTITVTAA
+1463 
-1477 SGSKKYDGTPL
+1477 
-1488 TNNGFSCTEGVLVPG
+1488 
-1503 DVLTAVVEGSATN
+1503 
-1516 VGDEGKNV
+1516 
-1524 VKSYK
+1524 
-1529 VMRGGADVTGN
+1529 
-1540 YTFTNSVDGK
+1540 
-1550 LTILPRTVKLTSE
+1550 
-1563 TASKEYDGMPLTR
+1563 
-1576 PDVSVTGDGFV
+1576 
-1587 SGEVTGITATGS
+1587 
-1599 VTYVSD
+1599 
-1605 GTVENTI
+1605 
-1612 TYTTGAAFR
+1612 
-1621 EANYDI
+1621 
-1627 TKLPGQLSIT
+1627 
-1637 QSSNA
+1637 
-1642 IVITTASRSRE
+1642 
-1653 YNGKKLLDDQTT
+1653 
-1665 HTGTLAEGDRLVV
+1665 
-1678 EFPADAGLTD
+1678 
-1688 VGTKR
+1688 
-1693 NEYKSYRVERSD
+1693 
-1705 GADVTANYTFGKPV
+1705 
-1719 IGTLTVTPV
+1719 
-1728 AIELTANSA
+1728 
-1737 AKAYDGTPLTD
+1737 
-1748 RGYTISNGSFVGEEG
+1748 
-1763 LAGVTVKGSQTAV
+1763 
-1776 GSSANTITGH
+1776 
-1786 KLKSNTLAK
+1786 
-1795 NYTITYADGTL
+1795 
-1806 TVTQSEKVITVTAN
+1806 
-1820 NHTWEYDGQPHS
+1820 
-1832 DGGYTVSYDG
+1832 
-1842 QTYTAA
+1842 
-1848 AGKTVTLPT
+1848 
-1857 GDVVSAAVEGT
+1857 
-1868 VTNVADSAKDNN
+1868 
-1880 KITVVAITDA
+1880 
-1890 AGNVVNDQFK
+1890 
-1900 TITLVPGT
+1900 
-1908 LTITKRGAGEEKV
+1908 
-1921 ILEAAN
+1921 
-1927 NAVVY
+1927 
-1932 DGQPHG
+1932 
-1938 VCLTADGKV
+1938 
-1947 EAGTSY
+1947 
-1953 AITYLVDGHS
+1953 
-1963 VETVITGSR
+1963 
-1972 TAVGKYPGILV
+1972 
-1983 PDENNT
+1983 
-1989 RIVDGSGNDVTDNY
+1989 
-2003 EITYRNG
+2003 
-2010 DLEIV
+2010 
-2015 APGTVVVE
+2015 
-2023 IKGIRDSVVYD
+2023 
-2034 GSKHEVNG
+2034 
-2042 YTVVSISNRAYTKA
+2042 
-2056 DFSLA
+2056 
-2061 EGKSAHAEGTNVG
+2061 
-2074 EYYMNLKPESFV
+2074 
-2086 NNNTQNFTSV
+2086 
-2096 QFVIVEDGLL
+2096 
-2106 EITPI
+2106 
-2111 TDEVTVTITGNN
+2111 
-2123 DTKVYN
+2123 
-2129 GKEQSVADYTTDVGT
+2129 
-2144 KTIDV
+2144 
-2149 ALKDGVKAEA
+2149 
-2159 KGTDVDTYYMG
+2159 
-2170 LTKDSFSVTSR
+2170 
-2181 NYSNIKVVVTDGWLK
+2181 VTDGWLK

-2266 SGDFRNTSKN
+2266 SGDFRNTSK
-2276 FTNIE
+2276 
-2281 FVIVD
+2281 
-2286 GTLKIDPVSDK
+2286 
-2297 VTVTVTENSAA
+2297 
-2308 VTYDGT
+2308 
-2314 EHSVTGYKSMT
+2314 
-2325 ADNTLYDV
+2325 
-2333 EKNVAEKPT
+2333 
-2342 AAWTAKGMYV
+2342 
-2352 GTYHVGIKA
+2352 
-2361 ADFKNTSKNFTN
+2361 
-2373 VEFVIVDGDLVITPA
+2373 
-2388 SVAVVKIEGH
+2388 
-2398 TKTVTYNGKE
+2398 
-2408 QTVEGY
+2408 
-2414 TITSNPANATVT
+2414 
-2426 LVGKAVA
+2426 
-2433 SGTDANTYPMGLSAA
+2433 
-2448 NFTAT
+2448 
-2453 SPNYENVHVEVTDGY
+2453 
-2468 LKINPITDKVTVT
+2468 
-2481 VTEKS
+2481 
-2486 DTVVYDTNEHFIT
+2486 
-2499 GYETMTAN
+2499 
-2507 NALYDVKT
+2507 
-2515 NVAET
+2515 
-2520 QTAAWTAKGTD
+2520 
-2531 VGEYPVGI
+2531 
-2539 EASDFE
+2539 
-2545 NTSVNFT
+2545 
-2552 NVEFVVVDGAL
+2552 
-2563 NITPAE
+2563 
-2569 NIAVKIAGSTKT
+2569 
-2581 VIYDGTEQT
+2581 
-2590 VEGYTVTSNPA
+2590 
-2601 NADVTLVGEAV
+2601 
-2612 ASGTDANTY
+2612 
-2621 PMGLKPSDF
+2621 
-2630 TATSPNYKKIT
+2630 
-2641 IEVTD
+2641 
-2646 GWLKIDPIADKV
+2646 
-2658 TVTVTENSA
+2658 
-2667 AVTYDGTEHSVTG
+2667 
-2680 CKSMTADNTL
+2680 
-2690 YDVEKNVAEKPTKA
+2690 
-2704 WTAKGTDAGEY
+2704 
-2715 PVGIVSGDF
+2715 
-2724 ENTSVNFTNVEF
+2724 NFTNVEF

-2843 SIAVKIAGSTK
+2843 SIVVKIAGNTK
-2854 TVIYDGTEQ
+2854 TVTYNGEEQ
-2863 TVEGYT
+2863 SVEGYT

-2889 TDADTYPMGLTAAD
+2889 TDAGTYPMGLTAAD
-2903 FTATSPNYETVVIEV
+2903 FTATSPNYETVVIKV
-2918 KDGWL
+2918 TDGWL
-2923 KINPVSDKVTVTV
+2923 KIDPVSDKVTVTV
-2936 TEKSDSVVYD
+2936 TEKSGSVVYD

-2973 PTDAWTAKG
+2973 PTEAWTAKG

-3002 NFTNVAFVITDGEL
+3002 NFTNVAFVIADGEL

-3190 RIAVTDGW
+3190 RIVVTDGW

-3209 VTVTENADTVE
+3209 VTITENAGTVE

-3262 SYPVGIKSGDFKN
+3262 TYPVGIKSGDFRN

-3287 EDGELVITR
+3287 VDGELVITR

-3309 DDNTVMFDGDN
+3309 DDNTVMFDGDY

-3373 NYVLTYQPGTLEITP
+3373 NYVLTYLPGTLEITP

-3393 VVTVTGNTGLFRYD
+3393 VVTVTGNTALFRYD
-3407 GKIHTVEGYTV
+3407 GKIHTVEGYTW

-3446 VMNLKDVEFSAAND
+3446 VMNLKDEEFSAAND

-3517 LHSGNVVV
+3517 LHSGNVVA

-3648 RALNLEK
+3648 RALDLEK

>member
-40 LSENGNDSAPAGSTN
+40 LSENGNDPAPAGSTN
-55 PAGDKDSIPGTGEK
+55 PAGDKDSIPGTGDK
-69 PIAAEEPAKDEESG
+69 PSAAEEPAKDEEPG
-83 KNEESG
+83 KDEESA
-89 KDGESG
+89 KDEEPAKGEEPG

-102 DEEGGKTNV
+102 GEEGGKTNV

-237 LEGSYQTPADSV
+237 LEPSYQTPVDSV

-274 GTYIA
+274 GTYVA

-324 KAHWNVN
+324 KARWNAKAD
-331 TSTRYTVIHWQE
+331 TQYTVIHWQE
-343 NANDEEFSFKEAE
+343 NADDDGYSYVENE
-356 TKTGSTGAQTSAAA
+356 TLYGTTGAQTSARA
-370 KSYTGFTA
+370 KTYNGFTVQA
-378 QTITQQ
+378 ITQE
-384 TIAGDGSTVVNV
+384 TIKGNGATIVNI
-396 YYKRN
+396 YYTRN
-401 VYEVKFYST
+401 VYEVKFYRST
-410 SGWFSSSEEY
+410 GSSWNPGWSEITNN
-420 ADLRIT
+420 RIS
-426 AKYGAAIG
+426 AKYGANIR
-434 DKWPTY
+434 DQWPGGQWKVSPS
-440 DGSSTWATQ
+440 GSV
-449 SDGSGPYQ
+449 YQ
-457 VNIDTMP
+457 TNIDVMP
-464 LNGATFYGPKTGSGS
+464 LGGTNFYETSQYNGSAKYYLEDLNGNYVLDHTDTGASTTATISK
-479 ESAYYYVEV
+479 
-488 LPGESGTTTVGGKSY
+488 
-503 KLHHSDTSPGTGYTV
+503 
-518 TSEDQYPI
+518 EDRYNI
-526 TGFTFNSGVSTQ
+526 TGFTVNESKSGKD
-538 TGGKYNNAR
+538 GERYNGAS
-547 FYYTRNTYNIIY
+547 FYYDRNSYNVVYISHGQTV
-559 MNGGS
+559 N
-564 EVTSYRESVLYEQA
+564 TASYKYQQSIADAGNYKLT
-578 IPASANKAAP
+578 
-588 TPPVGKEKYIFLG
+588 TPPVGMEKYIFAG
-601 WYDDPAGQH
+601 WCADPFGL
-610 PHSFSGTMGP
+610 PDYVFDGKTMP
-620 QNITV
+620 AQNITV
-625 YAHWAAPT
+625 YAYWAAPT

-659 NEKDLPTPQKP
+659 DESMLPNPQEP
-670 AGEGWTFVSWATK
+670 AGEGWTFAGWATK
-683 QGDTYIPFNFG
+683 NGDTYMPFHFS
-694 TKIYNNIELYPY
+694 TKIYENIELYPY
-706 YTNKNSY
+706 YTNKSSY

-718 DGSTSVKDTKQ
+718 DGKDTVTDMKR
-729 YAPGTYADVRP
+729 YASGAHADVQA
-740 NTFPVPEGKV
+740 NSFAVPEGKV
-750 FLGWAD
+750 FLGWAE

-771 MDASV
+771 MNASV
-776 TLHAVWGDTEG
+776 TLYAVWGDKDA
-787 VLSLVYMPNGGTE
+787 VVSLTYKANGGSGADHVE
-800 SAVTEEQ
+800 KEIV
-807 IPNNSKVTLK
+807 NNGLVTL
-817 GAIFTR
+817 
-823 PGYTLT
+823 
-829 GWNTAANG
+829 WDG
-837 SGTSFALGASARVT
+837 SGFSRTGYSLEGWSTDPNAASAEYMSGSTARV
-851 RIDSNVLYAQWT
+851 DSTGDNILYAVWK
-863 ANNDTAYK
+863 ANENTAYK
-871 VEFYCEQTNGAYTL
+871 VEFYCEQTNGTYTL
-885 AKTDP
+885 EKTEH
-890 RTGTTDA
+890 RTGTTDT
-897 TVSVTDTDKGYGTP
+897 TVSVNPTDKEYGTP

-916 EGNTNNL
+916 AANKNNV
-923 ESGTVAADG
+923 ESGPVAADG

-950 HYLKGTEVQV
+950 HYLKGTEVKV

-982 GEEYA
+982 GAEYT
-987 SAHVD
+987 SAHAS
-992 SYSPSQSLEMKATGN
+992 SYSPSQSLEMKAAGN

-1041 GLVNGDQKKDI
+1041 GLVNGDQKTDI

-1067 VPNVI
+1067 VQNVI
-1072 DTTTVL
+1072 DTTTVR
-1078 FKGGALPGGYYELP
+1078 FKGGELPGGYYELP

-1115 HDTLVYNG
+1115 HDTRVYNG

-1154 MNAGNYDMGL
+1154 TNAGKYDMGL
-1164 TKDNFTVTSQNYSNI
+1164 TEDNFTVTSENYSNI
-1179 KVVVVDGYLKI
+1179 KVVVVDGYLEI
-1190 DPITE
+1190 TPITD
-1195 KVTVTVTEES
+1195 KVIVTVTEKS
-1205 DTVTYDGQEHAV
+1205 DTVTYDGQQHSV

-1224 ADNALYDVKKNV
+1224 ADNTLYDVT
-1236 AETSTAAWTAK
+1236 TSVHATETAACTAS

-1257 IKAADFKNTSKN
+1257 IEPGDFRNISGN

-1278 DGDLVITPASVAV
+1278 DGDLVITPASVAI

-1304 GEAQSVEGYTV
+1304 GEVQSVEGYTV
-1315 TSNPANATVTLVGE
+1315 TSNPANATVTLVGN
-1329 AVASG
+1329 AIASG
-1334 TDANTYPMGLS
+1334 TDAGTYPMGLT

-1351 TSPNYKN
+1351 TSPNYNN
-1358 VTIEVTDGYLK
+1358 VTVEVTDGWLE
-1369 IDPITEKV
+1369 IDPITDKV

-1387 AVYDGQEHSVTGY
+1387 AVYNGQEHSVTGY
-1400 ETMTADNT
+1400 ETMTANNA
-1408 LYDVKKNVAET
+1408 LYDVTTSVHATE
-1419 QTAAWTAKGVDVGK
+1419 TAAWTAKGTDVGE

-1477 SGSKKYDGTPL
+1477 SDSKKYDGTPL

-1540 YTFTNSVDGK
+1540 YTFTDSVDGK

-1627 TKLPGQLSIT
+1627 TEIPGKLSIT

-1642 IVITTASRSRE
+1642 IVITTPSKSRE
-1653 YNGKKLLDDQTT
+1653 YNGQKLLDYQTT
-1665 HTGTLAEGDRLVV
+1665 HTGTLAAGDRLVV

-1705 GADVTANYTFGKPV
+1705 GADVTANYTFGEPV
-1719 IGTLTVTPV
+1719 IGTLEVTPV

-1748 RGYTISNGSFVGEEG
+1748 SGYTISSGSFVGEEG
-1763 LAGVTVKGSQTAV
+1763 LAGVTVEGSQTAV
-1776 GSSANTITGH
+1776 GSSANKITGH

-1795 NYTITYADGTL
+1795 NYTITYANGTL

-1820 NHTWEYDGQPHS
+1820 SHTWEYDGQPHS

-1868 VTNVADSAKDNN
+1868 VTNVADSADDNN
-1880 KITVVAITDA
+1880 VVTA
-1890 AGNVVNDQFK
+1890 VVIRNASGTQTNDQYK
-1900 TITLVPGT
+1900 TITLVPGA
-1908 LTITKRGAGEEKV
+1908 LKITRRGAGEMKV
-1921 ILEAAN
+1921 VLTAADN
-1927 NAVVY
+1927 SVVY

-1938 VCLTADGKV
+1938 AKRNAAGAI

-1953 AITYLVDGHS
+1953 TITNLAEGHS
-1963 VETVITGSR
+1963 VQTVAIDGTE
-1972 TAVGKYPGILV
+1972 TAVGEYPNKLV
-1983 PDENNT
+1983 PSGAV
-1989 RIVDGSGNDVTDNY
+1989 IVDANGADVTANY
-2003 EITYRNG
+2003 EITYR
-2010 DLEIV
+2010 
-2015 APGTVVVE
+2015 PGTLTITEVTDEVVVTVTE
-2023 IKGIRDSVVYD
+2023 VFGTVVYD
-2034 GSKHEVNG
+2034 GQEHSIKG
-2042 YTVVSISNRAYTKA
+2042 YVSMTSSDPLYDVTTSVRATETEAWTAK
-2056 DFSLA
+2056 
-2061 EGKSAHAEGTNVG
+2061 GKNVG
-2074 EYYMNLKPESFV
+2074 EYPVGITAADFENTNTSFTNV
-2086 NNNTQNFTSV
+2086 R
-2096 QFVIVEDGLL
+2096 FVIVDGTLT
-2106 EITPI
+2106 ITPF
-2111 TDEVTVTITGNN
+2111 TDKVTVTVTEKSGSAVYDGQEHSVTGYETMTADNGLYDVTTSVRATETDAWTAKGTNAGEYPVGIKASDFKNTSSNFTNVEFVIVDGTLKIDPVSDKVTVTVVEKSDIVTYDGKEHSVTGYKSITADNALYNIADVDETPTEAWTAKGTYVGTYHVGIKAADFKNNSGNFTN
-2123 DTKVYN
+2123 VEFVIEDGDLVITPASVAVVKIEGHTKTVTYN
-2129 GKEQSVADYTTDVGT
+2129 GKEQTVEGYEITSNPANATVTLVGKAIASGTDANTYPMGLTAADFTATSPNYENVHVEVTDGYLKINPITDTVTVTVTEKSDTVVYDTNEHSITGYETMTANNALYDVKKNVAETQTAAWT
-2144 KTIDV
+2144 
-2149 ALKDGVKAEA
+2149 A
-2159 KGTDVDTYYMG
+2159 KGTDVGEYPVGIVSGDFENTSVNFTNVEFVVVDGALNITPAANAVVKIAGSTKTVIYDGTEQTVEGYTVTSNPADATVTLVGEAAASGTDANTYPMG
-2170 LTKDSFSVTSR
+2170 LKPSDFTATSP
-2181 NYSNIKVVVTDGWLK
+2181 NYKKITIEVTDGWLK

-2276 FTNIE
+2276 FTN
-2281 FVIVD
+2281 
-2286 GTLKIDPVSDK
+2286 
-2297 VTVTVTENSAA
+2297 
-2308 VTYDGT
+2308 
-2314 EHSVTGYKSMT
+2314 
-2325 ADNTLYDV
+2325 
-2333 EKNVAEKPT
+2333 
-2342 AAWTAKGMYV
+2342 
-2352 GTYHVGIKA
+2352 
-2361 ADFKNTSKNFTN
+2361 
-2373 VEFVIVDGDLVITPA
+2373 
-2388 SVAVVKIEGH
+2388 
-2398 TKTVTYNGKE
+2398 
-2408 QTVEGY
+2408 
-2414 TITSNPANATVT
+2414 
-2426 LVGKAVA
+2426 
-2433 SGTDANTYPMGLSAA
+2433 
-2448 NFTAT
+2448 
-2453 SPNYENVHVEVTDGY
+2453 
-2468 LKINPITDKVTVT
+2468 
-2481 VTEKS
+2481 
-2486 DTVVYDTNEHFIT
+2486 
-2499 GYETMTAN
+2499 
-2507 NALYDVKT
+2507 
-2515 NVAET
+2515 
-2520 QTAAWTAKGTD
+2520 
-2531 VGEYPVGI
+2531 
-2539 EASDFE
+2539 
-2545 NTSVNFT
+2545 
-2552 NVEFVVVDGAL
+2552 
-2563 NITPAE
+2563 
-2569 NIAVKIAGSTKT
+2569 
-2581 VIYDGTEQT
+2581 
-2590 VEGYTVTSNPA
+2590 
-2601 NADVTLVGEAV
+2601 
-2612 ASGTDANTY
+2612 
-2621 PMGLKPSDF
+2621 
-2630 TATSPNYKKIT
+2630 
-2641 IEVTD
+2641 
-2646 GWLKIDPIADKV
+2646 
-2658 TVTVTENSA
+2658 
-2667 AVTYDGTEHSVTG
+2667 
-2680 CKSMTADNTL
+2680 
-2690 YDVEKNVAEKPTKA
+2690 
-2704 WTAKGTDAGEY
+2704 
-2715 PVGIVSGDF
+2715 
-2724 ENTSVNFTNVEF
+2724 VEF

-2784 YDVKKNVAETST
+2784 YDVKKNVTETPT
-2796 EAWTA
+2796 KAWTA

-2843 SIAVKIAGSTK
+2843 SIVVKIAGNTK
-2854 TVIYDGTEQ
+2854 TVTYNGEEQ
-2863 TVEGYT
+2863 SVEGYT

-2903 FTATSPNYETVVIEV
+2903 FTATSPNYETVVIKV
-2918 KDGWL
+2918 TDGWL

-2936 TEKSDSVVYD
+2936 TENSDSVVYD

-2988 QVGIK
+2988 RVGIK

-3002 NFTNVAFVITDGEL
+3002 NFTNVAFVIVDGDL

-3028 VVEKSDNVT
+3028 VVEKSDTVT

-3043 SITGYESMTADNAL
+3043 SITGYETMTADNAL
-3057 YDVTKNVA
+3057 YDIANVA
-3065 ETKTAAWTAKGTEA
+3065 KTPTAAWTAKGTEA

-3209 VTVTENADTVE
+3209 VTVTENAGTVE

-3262 SYPVGIKSGDFKN
+3262 TYPVGIKSGDFRN

-3309 DDNTVMFDGDN
+3309 DDSTVMFDGDN

-3407 GKIHTVEGYTV
+3407 GKIHTVEGYTL

-3446 VMNLKDVEFSAAND
+3446 VMNLKDEEFSAAND

-3517 LHSGNVVV
+3517 LHSGNVVA

-3596 SVILVGL
+3596 NVILVGL

-3648 RALNLEK
+3648 RALDLEK

>member
-1 MKKRNLIA
+1 M
-9 LLMAVCMMFSLLP
+9 
-22 VNAIAVG
+22 
-29 DEGTIPAEETL
+29 
-40 LSENGNDSAPAGSTN
+40 
-55 PAGDKDSIPGTGEK
+55 
-69 PIAAEEPAKDEESG
+69 
-83 KNEESG
+83 
-89 KDGESG
+89 
-95 KDEEPAE
+95 
-102 DEEGGKTNV
+102 
-111 VPMRVV
+111 
-117 RPDTDKYLTYVFRV
+117 
-131 DGEEV
+131 
-136 SRQIVKKGDTLYQ
+136 
-149 PVSPVK
+149 
-155 DGYKF
+155 
-160 TGWFVGA
+160 
-167 SELAFGTVGEISE
+167 
-180 SAQINVDAGFT
+180 
-191 EVLYVFFAD
+191 
-200 TNGRIVHTKEG
+200 
-211 VKGDVIKTDDV
+211 
-222 TYGLENTTHAITGWY
+222 
-237 LEGSYQTPADSV
+237 
-249 TLDKENITVYAKVE
+249 
-263 PGHWLHFDSDG
+263 
-274 GTYIA
+274 
-279 PQFYSAD
+279 
-286 ATTAAPNVVTKPGYT
+286 
-301 FSHWEYNGTKFEFG
+301 
-315 SPLTENITL
+315 
-324 KAHWNVN
+324 
-331 TSTRYTVIHWQE
+331 
-343 NANDEEFSFKEAE
+343 
-356 TKTGSTGAQTSAAA
+356 
-370 KSYTGFTA
+370 
-378 QTITQQ
+378 
-384 TIAGDGSTVVNV
+384 NV

-401 VYEVKFYST
+401 VYTIRFYNNR
-410 SGWFSSSEEY
+410 GSEY
-420 ADLRIT
+420 TNLAIT

-440 DGSSTWATQ
+440 NGSSTWSTSAG
-449 SDGSGPYQ
+449 GSTYQ

-464 LNGATFYGPKTGSGS
+464 LNGAKFYGPKTGSS
-479 ESAYYYVEV
+479 TETAYYYVEV

-503 KLHHSDTSPGTGYTV
+503 KLHHSDTSPGNGYSVTV
-518 TSEDQYPI
+518 EDQYPI

-588 TPPVGKEKYIFLG
+588 TPPVGKENYIFLG

-625 YAHWAAPT
+625 YAHWVAPT

-659 NEKDLPTPQKP
+659 DESMLPNPQKP
-670 AGEGWTFVSWATK
+670 AGEGWTFAGWATK
-683 QGDTYIPFNFG
+683 NGDTYTPFHFS
-694 TKIYNNIELYPY
+694 TKIYENIELYPY
-706 YTNKNSY
+706 YTNKSSY

-718 DGSTSVKDTKQ
+718 DGKDTVTDMKR
-729 YAPGTYADVRP
+729 YASGAHADVQA
-740 NTFPVPEGKV
+740 NSFAVPEGKV
-750 FLGWAD
+750 FLGWAE
-756 TADGAVK
+756 TAGGAVK

-776 TLHAVWGDTEG
+776 TLYAVWGDKDA
-787 VLSLVYMPNGGTE
+787 VVSLTYKANGGSGADHVE
-800 SAVTEEQ
+800 KEIV
-807 IPNNSKVTLK
+807 NNGLVTLWD
-817 GAIFTR
+817 GSGFSRT
-823 PGYTLT
+823 GYTLV
-829 GWNTAANG
+829 GWSTDPNA
-837 SGTSFALGASARVT
+837 ASAEYGL
-851 RIDSNVLYAQWT
+851 IDSTARVDSTGDNILYAVWK
-863 ANNDTAYK
+863 ANENTAYK
-871 VEFYCEQTNGAYTL
+871 VEFYCEQTDGAYTL
-885 AKTDP
+885 AKTEP

-897 TVSVTDTDKGYGTP
+897 TVSVTDTDKGYGVP
-911 TYVYD
+911 AYVYD
-916 EGNTNNL
+916 AANANNV
-923 ESGTVAADG
+923 ESGPVAADG

-950 HYLKGTEVQV
+950 HYLLGTTVEV

-982 GEEYA
+982 GAEYT
-987 SAHVD
+987 SAHVS

-1041 GLVNGDQKKDI
+1041 GLVNGDQKTDI

-1061 ITNVGS
+1061 ITNVGN
-1067 VPNVI
+1067 VPNDI
-1072 DTTTVL
+1072 DTTTVR

-1092 TYQPGTLTITPNTDE
+1092 TYQPGTLTITADE
-1107 VTVTITGN
+1107 TEVVVTITGN
-1115 HDTLVYNG
+1115 HDTRVYNG

-1133 DVGEKTITVALK
+1133 DVGEKTISVTLK

-1154 MNAGNYDMGL
+1154 TNAGKYEMGL

-1190 DPITE
+1190 DPITD
-1195 KVTVTVTEES
+1195 KVTVTVTEKS
-1205 DTVTYDGQEHAV
+1205 DTVTYDGKEHTV
-1217 TGYKSMT
+1217 TGYKSIS
-1224 ADNALYDVKKNV
+1224 ADNTLYDVT
-1236 AETSTAAWTAK
+1236 TSVRATETAAWTAK

-1257 IKAADFKNTSKN
+1257 IEPGDFKNTSGN
-1269 FTNVEFVIV
+1269 FTNVEFVIE

-1304 GEAQSVEGYTV
+1304 GEVQSVEGYTV

-1334 TDANTYPMGLS
+1334 TDANTYPMGLKPS
-1345 AADFTA
+1345 DFTA

-1358 VTIEVTDGYLK
+1358 VTIEVTDGYLE
-1369 IDPITEKV
+1369 IDPITDKV

-1419 QTAAWTAKGVDVGK
+1419 QTAAWTAKGTDVGE

-1451 NVVFTVADGALT
+1451 NVVFTVVDGALT

-1529 VMRGGADVTGN
+1529 VTRGGADVTGN

-1550 LTILPRTVKLTSE
+1550 LTILPRTVTLTSE
-1563 TASKEYDGMPLTR
+1563 TASKEYDGAPLTR

-1621 EANYDI
+1621 EENYKI
-1627 TKLPGQLSIT
+1627 TKIPGQLSIT

-1642 IVITTASRSRE
+1642 IVITTASRSRV
-1653 YNGKKLLDDQTT
+1653 YNGEKLLDDQTT
-1665 HTGTLAEGDRLVV
+1665 HTGTLAKGDRLVV

-1705 GADVTANYTFGKPV
+1705 GADVTANYTFGEPV
-1719 IGTLTVTPV
+1719 IGTLEVTPV

-1748 RGYTISNGSFVGEEG
+1748 SGYTISNGSFVGEEG
-1763 LAGVTVKGSQTAV
+1763 LAGVTVEGSQTAV

-1786 KLKSNTLAK
+1786 TLKSNTKAQ
-1795 NYTITYADGTL
+1795 NYDITYADGTL
-1806 TVTQSEKVITVTAN
+1806 TVSKNEKVITVTAN
-1820 NHTWEYDGQPHS
+1820 SRTWEYDGKEHS
-1832 DGGYTVSYDG
+1832 DGGYTVRYDG
-1842 QTYTAA
+1842 ETYTVA
-1848 AGKTVTLPT
+1848 AGESQKLPT
-1857 GDVVSAAVEGT
+1857 GGLTLTATVVGT
-1868 VTNVADSAKDNN
+1868 VKNVADSAKDNN

-1953 AITYLVDGHS
+1953 TITYLVDGHS

-1972 TAVGKYPGILV
+1972 TAVGKYTGILV

-1989 RIVDGSGNDVTDNY
+1989 HIVDGSGNDVTDNY

-2042 YTVVSISNRAYTKA
+2042 YTVVSISNRAYTRA

-2129 GKEQSVADYTTDVGT
+2129 GKEQSVTDYTTDVGT

-2181 NYSNIKVVVTDGWLK
+2181 NYSNIKVVVKDGWLKIDPIADKVTVTVTENSAAVTYDGTEHSVTGYKSMTADNTLYDVEKNVAEKPTKAWTAKGTDAGEYPVGIVSGDFRNTSGNFTNVEFVIVDGTLKIDPVSDKVTVTVTENSAAVTYDGTEHSVTGYKSMTADNALYDVEKNVAEKPTAAWTAKGTYVGTYHVGIKAADFENKSGNFANVEFVIVDGDLVITPASVAVVKIEGHTKTVTYNGKEQTVEGYTITSNPANATVTLVGTAIASGTDANTYPMGLTAANFTATSPNYEKVHVEVTDGYLKINPITDKVTVTVTEKSDTVVYDTNEHSITGYETMTANNALYDVKKNVAETQTAAWTAKGTDVGEYPVGIEAADFENTSVNFPNVEFVVVDGALNITPAENIAVKIAGSTKTVIYDGTEQTVEGYTVTSNPADATVTLVGEAVASGTDANTYPMGLKPSDFTATSPNYKKITIEVTDGWLK

-2266 SGDFRNTSKN
+2266 SGDFRNTS
-2276 FTNIE
+2276 
-2281 FVIVD
+2281 
-2286 GTLKIDPVSDK
+2286 G
-2297 VTVTVTENSAA
+2297 
-2308 VTYDGT
+2308 
-2314 EHSVTGYKSMT
+2314 
-2325 ADNTLYDV
+2325 
-2333 EKNVAEKPT
+2333 
-2342 AAWTAKGMYV
+2342 
-2352 GTYHVGIKA
+2352 
-2361 ADFKNTSKNFTN
+2361 
-2373 VEFVIVDGDLVITPA
+2373 
-2388 SVAVVKIEGH
+2388 
-2398 TKTVTYNGKE
+2398 
-2408 QTVEGY
+2408 
-2414 TITSNPANATVT
+2414 
-2426 LVGKAVA
+2426 
-2433 SGTDANTYPMGLSAA
+2433 
-2448 NFTAT
+2448 
-2453 SPNYENVHVEVTDGY
+2453 
-2468 LKINPITDKVTVT
+2468 
-2481 VTEKS
+2481 
-2486 DTVVYDTNEHFIT
+2486 
-2499 GYETMTAN
+2499 
-2507 NALYDVKT
+2507 
-2515 NVAET
+2515 
-2520 QTAAWTAKGTD
+2520 
-2531 VGEYPVGI
+2531 
-2539 EASDFE
+2539 
-2545 NTSVNFT
+2545 
-2552 NVEFVVVDGAL
+2552 
-2563 NITPAE
+2563 
-2569 NIAVKIAGSTKT
+2569 
-2581 VIYDGTEQT
+2581 
-2590 VEGYTVTSNPA
+2590 
-2601 NADVTLVGEAV
+2601 
-2612 ASGTDANTY
+2612 
-2621 PMGLKPSDF
+2621 
-2630 TATSPNYKKIT
+2630 
-2641 IEVTD
+2641 
-2646 GWLKIDPIADKV
+2646 
-2658 TVTVTENSA
+2658 
-2667 AVTYDGTEHSVTG
+2667 
-2680 CKSMTADNTL
+2680 
-2690 YDVEKNVAEKPTKA
+2690 
-2704 WTAKGTDAGEY
+2704 
-2715 PVGIVSGDF
+2715 
-2724 ENTSVNFTNVEF
+2724 NFTNVEF

-2765 DTKEHSVTGYK
+2765 DTKEHSVKGYK

-2784 YDVKKNVAETST
+2784 YDVKKNVAETPT

-2843 SIAVKIAGSTK
+2843 SIVVKIAGSTK
-2854 TVIYDGTEQ
+2854 TVTYNGEEQ
-2863 TVEGYT
+2863 SVEGYT

-2946 GQEHSVTGYETMAA
+2946 GQEHSVTGYKSMTA

-2965 NTADVAET
+2965 NVKTDVAET
-2973 PTDAWTAKG
+2973 PTEAWTAKG

-3002 NFTNVAFVITDGEL
+3002 NFTNVAFVIADGEL

-3043 SITGYESMTADNAL
+3043 SITGYETMTADNAL
-3057 YDVTKNVA
+3057 YDIANVA
-3065 ETKTAAWTAKGTEA
+3065 KTPTAAWTAKGTEA

-3262 SYPVGIKSGDFKN
+3262 TYPVGIKSGDFRN

-3287 EDGELVITR
+3287 VDGELVITR

-3309 DDNTVMFDGDN
+3309 DDNTVMFDGDY

-3407 GKIHTVEGYTV
+3407 GKIHTVEGYTL

-3446 VMNLKDVEFSAAND
+3446 VMNLKDEEFSAAND

-3517 LHSGNVVV
+3517 LHSGNVVA

-3648 RALNLEK
+3648 RALDLEK